1 MVGKN
6 NELNKSRH
14 IFEHINRYSI
24 RKFKVGVASV
34 AIAGCFVLPMGT
46 NTVSAT
52 EVKTEETVN
61 KQENKKSATDT
72 NDKETKQSVNT
83 STESLHKTPDH
94 QDPKKKD
101 QTSKEKDHQAVT
113 SEIKDKKPEQK
124 TKQDTQIDETSHS
137 NKVPVNQ
144 NHLEAKDQS
153 TANDQVTNEKS
164 GKVYNLRFV
173 YTLNDNVV
181 SQLYQPYELTL
192 TEREL
197 NKKDFVK
204 YLEVPH
210 LVGYRAD
217 IGTYVKKDGK
227 YVTATD
233 LDEKAIH
240 YIKIDAAY
248 IKEHA
253 KADSADKSGLHYKGI
268 VNVPYTPEQK
278 VYYVRHLVQKFDNPN
293 EFEDVQ
299 LPDSVYKVT
308 KTITENGQQKQV
320 VLTRNYGTVGTVAYA
335 QPIFIPGY
343 RPETNLLRSALP
355 DSDQPVIFTL
365 RYYRDSYEVKYDTD
379 NGTSIRTKRVYY
391 QQPVTEVKDPT
402 RRGYVFQGW
411 TVSGLSD
418 SEHSDSKINKNPNF
432 TSIKSMPAN
441 GVTFKAHWKAVEKA
455 EYTVNVW
462 AQKADLVDY
471 DHPDNIVNYDFVGR
485 FKRTVD
491 TFAKNNDGSVDE
503 SKPTTIDDP
512 HIEQTEIEKM
522 AFPDTVESDRKTA
535 AEFGKYYVLND
546 RFTKVMNHLMVD
558 KKTGKTTLKFT
569 HPDAR
574 HQSRAIIRPE
584 GDTVLDLIYDRK
596 PYDLIFAKG
605 DVVAGVDTSTSGVD
619 SGYNTP
625 IVKPDAEGKWV
636 TYWYDNTAQPD
647 FDQNGD
653 FQFDERNIVKMKP
666 RTDGKPLYSPYVVR
680 ARYGASLQY
689 RWPIESEVRM
699 QRHEGVDLDTHGD
712 PTRGSDDAIGFL
724 GFVLKNKAE
733 KGKSEYAEYG
743 TYRDTPPYR
752 VTKAFLGG
760 TDSLSN
766 PHLTLYGKP
775 LKSNWRLLTTDLTD
789 LRLNRGKVEPQK
801 VIIRLETDQSAKKN
815 DGNDRHYAFSLESYS
830 KNDTSNDYTFNCPL
844 IKGYQVIPEDAHQK
858 AEQVDADDMSEKL
871 DAIMEEDYDNYQ
883 KDHPNYKGT
892 LEDYKLLVLSA
903 NQRWQYEF
911 YLRHH
916 PEYLSELNPMAAD
929 YVAKHPGRHKN
940 DFFNLLISGRLTGDK
955 AQVQKAYEQLEA
967 GFTRYKQLSEDINN
981 YVKES
986 YEQYKKDWVAKGGDE
1001 SDIEP
1006 DDPDDPDHLSSS
1018 SPVLE
1023 LPEYKR
1029 WVLGNRKLLDKNHP
1043 LDAMYEDYK
1052 TKHPDF
1058 LGSPTDFTFLFE
1070 QHASPIYYTKYNST
1084 DKLDGPDNMDAEP
1097 YEKNTLLVY
1106 RYKRCHY
1113 KLKFFGSR
1121 DADTALAEEDH
1132 PYSENIRNASY
1143 NDEVNVVPL
1152 EASDHKHH
1160 LPYQWKF
1167 RNKTITR
1174 PAYLPEDYVFKGW
1187 ALDAGGTQPLI
1198 PSGFTKEEQKNLSP
1212 IGMPEGGLA
1221 LYPIWGPSEVKH
1233 KVTIN
1238 YWNNESYD
1246 MELVHGQIL
1255 HEHEKPEGT
1264 DDPFLKDPPHHKG
1277 YAFTGWVIEVK
1288 DKDGKVQEHPY
1299 AFDNPV
1305 VEDMTLKAKYVP
1317 DVRVTATIHHYLL
1330 KPGETIKAYYE
1341 IFNKE
1346 QDLDKQITAC
1356 TDASKKAKLLT
1367 EKAELTNKR
1376 MAMVDVDAVQT
1387 IDNLRPDATYSAQAV
1402 YEGPQYFPDTQFDQI
1417 TVNKDAKK
1425 NVAWFVYQ
1433 VFGQNMYKVQYH
1445 DANGK
1450 DILPS
1455 QTIRTGNLDW
1465 DVATAPQIPGYRFN
1479 KVSVPDRDAK
1489 DKQKDDTHPQGQMTF
1504 EVTPEGNGVD
1514 KVYNVIFTYDDVRI
1528 LKRKDQAQVTP
1539 AGYQRIYYNT
1549 DGNGKLVAADDK
1561 DKQPVANL
1569 TYDVVDGLQNGLLP
1583 DIKPQAN
1590 PGYRFVRWDPAV
1602 PDTLASVKSRTYTAI
1617 FEPDISTRKDNPYII
1632 SVGDPLPDAK
1642 ELLAGAK
1649 NLPKDVKVAYV
1660 EGQGQLNGDFIVPN
1674 GAKVPDRTYVD
1685 RPVKLLINY
1694 DAVDDAGKI
1703 SHRTIKL
1710 DTTLTVVNPVV
1721 AQSRILSADLSDQDQ
1736 KNSGIDKHTL
1746 AVDRYIRTHYK
1757 LVTFD
1762 AKQNGDFASPDVERS
1777 YYVKPDAEVTIPRPG
1792 VIAKAGYDFSGWK
1805 QGNTPYSKAVKGKFS
1820 DKTTIEAD
1828 YQAHAMTLK
1837 PMILSVGDQAPEAKA
1852 LVTNSDKLSDAAK
1865 FSYSGSAPTT
1875 QKAGKQQVTI
1885 VNTDG
1890 VKQSTTIQV
1899 IDNIVSN
1906 KQFQGLSE
1914 AEKAYIKA
1922 HYKRIAFSAGQHG
1935 QFDPKDETIYYVNP
1949 DRVHDLSKLAPHVT
1963 AKMGYKQGN
1972 GLANTGFSCK
1982 LKDVRFDYD
1991 TDIAATY
1998 QEVDPTTKNLIIR
2011 QGMSLPK
2018 ASEFIESLPQ
2028 GTDVAYN
2035 FESESAQKSAQDE
2048 VGHTKVIPLT
2058 LTYKQADKITRTAHC
2073 VAYLTILPSVI
2084 AQGSETAPDYVDYIK
2099 KNYHTITFDAGKDG
2113 QLNGASTYFVDPDR
2127 EVDLTSIQPGVTAN
2141 TGQQFIGWNKKLK
2154 GKFTQNTTIEASY
2167 RQAPKPEPCPV
2178 CPVPKPQ
2185 PKKGTFKE
2193 IHVYVTKDEDGKII
2207 STIQSENKVNGY
2219 DGDEYTTEKNDK
2231 DGFEFKG
2238 IKDLQDNPTYS
2249 TDGKSTTGKIVGDK
2263 NQSITYVY
2271 EKVVKKEQPVPVPTP
2286 KPEPKKGTFKEIH
2299 IYVTKDEDGKIIST
2313 IQSENKVNGY
2323 DGDEYTTEKNDK
2335 DGFEF
2340 KEIKDLQDNPTYS
2353 TDGKSTTGKIVG
2365 DKNQSITYV
2374 YEKVVK
2380 NEQPVPV
2387 PTPKP
2392 EPTPVPVPTPELK
2405 KGTFKE
2411 IHIYVT
2417 KDEDGKIISTI
2428 QSENKVNGYDGDEY
2442 TTEKNDKDGFEF
2454 KGIKDLQDNPTYSTD
2469 GKSTTGKIVGDKN
2482 QSITYVY
2489 EKVVKKKQPAPTP
2502 TPVPVPVPTPELTPV
2517 PTLTPK
2523 PEPMPVPVPMPKQ
2536 ESTPVPVPKPEL
2548 EPKPE
2553 SQPKPQLEPK
2563 SEQKKLPQTGSDE
2576 GYALG
2581 MAILGLSCLLTL
2593 ADKKRKNKK

>member
-6 NELNKSRH
+6 NELNKSRN

-52 EVKTEETVN
+52 EVKTEDTVN

-83 STESLHKTPDH
+83 SAESLHKTPDH
-94 QDPKKKD
+94 QDP
-101 QTSKEKDHQAVT
+101 KEKDHQAVT

-137 NKVPVNQ
+137 NKVPVNP

-192 TEREL
+192 TEIEL

-210 LVGYRAD
+210 LVGYRTYA
-217 IGTYVKKDGK
+217 GTYIKKDGK

-233 LDEKAIH
+233 LDEKKTH

-293 EFEDVQ
+293 EFEDVK

-308 KTITENGQQKQV
+308 KTITENGKQKQV

-391 QQPVTEVKDPT
+391 QQPVTEVANPT

-418 SEHSDSKINKNPNF
+418 SEHSGSKINKEQKF

-471 DHPDNIVNYDFVGR
+471 AHPDNIVNYDFVGR
-485 FKRTVD
+485 VKRTVD
-491 TFAKNNDGSVDE
+491 TFAKNGDGSVDE

-569 HPDAR
+569 QPDAR

-605 DVVAGVDTSTSGVD
+605 DVAKGVDTSTSGVD

-647 FDQNGD
+647 FDKNGD

-666 RTDGKPLYSPYVVR
+666 RTDGKTLYSPYVVR

-743 TYRDTPPYR
+743 AYRDTPPYR

-760 TDSLSN
+760 TDSLPN

-815 DGNDRHYAFSLESYS
+815 DDKDRHYAFSLESYS

-844 IKGYQVIPEDAHQK
+844 IKGYQVIPEDAKQK
-858 AEQVDADDMSEKL
+858 AEQVDADDMNDKL
-871 DAIMEEDYDNYQ
+871 DNMMEEDYENYQ
-883 KDHPNYKGT
+883 KDHPDYEGS
-892 LEDYKLLVLSA
+892 LEDYKLLVLSG

-916 PEYLSELNPMAAD
+916 PEYLPELKPMVAD

-955 AQVQKAYEQLEA
+955 DQVQKAYEQLEA

-1006 DDPDDPDHLSSS
+1006 ADPDDPDHLSPS

-1029 WVLGNRKLLDKNHP
+1029 WVLGNRKLLDKEHP
-1043 LDAMYEDYK
+1043 LDEMYEDYK

-1084 DKLDGPDNMDAEP
+1084 DKLDGPDNMDTEP
-1097 YEKNTLLVY
+1097 YEKNMLLVY

-1132 PYSENIRNASY
+1132 PYSENIRNVSY
-1143 NDEVNVVPL
+1143 NDEVTVVPL
-1152 EASDHKHH
+1152 KANDTKHH
-1160 LPYQWKF
+1160 LPYQWEF
-1167 RNKTITR
+1167 RGQTITR
-1174 PAYLPEDYVFKGW
+1174 PTYLPEDYVFKGW

-1198 PSGFTKEEQKNLSP
+1198 PSGFTKEVQKNLTP

-1238 YWNNESYD
+1238 YWGNKFYD
-1246 MELVHGQIL
+1246 MELVHNQIL

-1264 DDPFLKDPPHHKG
+1264 DAPFLKDPPHQKG

-1288 DKDGKVQEHPY
+1288 GKDGKVQEHPY

-1330 KPGETIKAYYE
+1330 KPGETIKAYYDL
-1341 IFNKE
+1341 FKQE

-1356 TDASKKAKLLT
+1356 TDANKVNELRATKS
-1367 EKAELTNKR
+1367 ELTKKR
-1376 MAMVDVDAVQT
+1376 MAMVDIDAVQT
-1387 IDNLRPDATYSAQAV
+1387 IDNLRPDAAYSAQAV

-1433 VFGQNMYKVQYH
+1433 VFGQNVYKVQYH

-1450 DILPS
+1450 DILPP

-1465 DVATAPQIPGYRFN
+1465 DVATAPQIQGYRFN

-1504 EVTPEGNGVD
+1504 EVTPEGNGVN

-1528 LKRKDQAQVTP
+1528 LKRKDQSQATP

-1549 DGNGKLVAADDK
+1549 DGNGKLVTTDDK

-1649 NLPKDVKVAYV
+1649 NLPKDVKVVYV

-1694 DAVDDAGKI
+1694 DAVDDAGKT
-1703 SHRTIKL
+1703 SHRTIEL

-1777 YYVKPDAEVTIPRPG
+1777 YYVKPDVEVTIPRPG

-1805 QGNTPYSKAVKGKFS
+1805 QGNTFYSKGVTGTFS

-1875 QKAGKQQVTI
+1875 QKAGKQQVTV

-1890 VKQSTTIQV
+1890 VQESTTIQV

-1906 KQFQGLSE
+1906 NQFQGLSE
-1914 AEKAYIKA
+1914 AEKAYIKS

-1998 QEVDPTTKNLIIR
+1998 QEVDPTTKHLIIR

-2035 FESESAQKSAQDE
+2035 FESESAQKYAQDE

-2073 VAYLTILPSVI
+2073 VAYLTVLPSVI
-2084 AQGSETAPDYVDYIK
+2084 AQGSETAPDCMDYIK

-2113 QLNGASTYFVDPDR
+2113 QLDGATTYFVDPDR

-2141 TGQQFIGWNKKLK
+2141 TGQQFIGWNHKLK
-2154 GKFTQNTTIEASY
+2154 GQFTQNTTFEASY

-2178 CPVPKPQ
+2178 CP
-2185 PKKGTFKE
+2185 
-2193 IHVYVTKDEDGKII
+2193 I
-2207 STIQSENKVNGY
+2207 
-2219 DGDEYTTEKNDK
+2219 
-2231 DGFEFKG
+2231 
-2238 IKDLQDNPTYS
+2238 
-2249 TDGKSTTGKIVGDK
+2249 
-2263 NQSITYVY
+2263 
-2271 EKVVKKEQPVPVPTP
+2271 P

-2323 DGDEYTTEKNDK
+2323 DGDEYTTEKNEK

-2340 KEIKDLQDNPTYS
+2340 KGIKDLQDNPTYS
-2353 TDGKSTTGKIVG
+2353 TDGKSTKGKIVG

-2380 NEQPVPV
+2380 KEQPAPTPTPV
-2387 PTPKP
+2387 PTPQP
-2392 EPTPVPVPTPELK
+2392 QPK

-2442 TTEKNDKDGFEF
+2442 TTEKNEKDGFKF
-2454 KGIKDLQDNPTYSTD
+2454 KEIKDLQDNPTYSTD

-2489 EKVVKKKQPAPTP
+2489 EKVVKKEQPAPTP
-2502 TPVPVPVPTPELTPV
+2502 TPAPEPT
-2517 PTLTPK
+2517 
-2523 PEPMPVPVPMPKQ
+2523 PEPMPKPTPTPAP
-2536 ESTPVPVPKPEL
+2536 TPVPD
-2548 EPKPE
+2548 PKPE

>member
-24 RKFKVGVASV
+24 RKLKVGVASV

-61 KQENKKSATDT
+61 KQENKKSATD
-72 NDKETKQSVNT
+72 N
-83 STESLHKTPDH
+83 
-94 QDPKKKD
+94 KKKD

-124 TKQDTQIDETSHS
+124 AKQDMPVDETSHS

-144 NHLEAKDQS
+144 KHPEAQDQS

-173 YTLNDNVV
+173 YTLEDNVV

-197 NKKDFVK
+197 NKNGFVK

-217 IGTYVKKDGK
+217 IGTYIKKDGK
-227 YVTATD
+227 YVQATD

-248 IKEHA
+248 VKENA
-253 KADSADKSGLHYKGI
+253 KADLADKSGLHYKGI

-308 KTITENGQQKQV
+308 KTITENGQTKQV
-320 VLTRNYGTVGTVAYA
+320 ALTRNYGTVGTVAYA

-418 SEHSDSKINKNPNF
+418 SEHSDSKINKEQKF

-441 GVTFKAHWKAVEKA
+441 GVTFKAHWKANATA

-462 AQKADLVDY
+462 AQKADPVDY
-471 DHPDNIVNYDFVGR
+471 AHPDNIVNYDFVGR
-485 FKRTVD
+485 VKRTVD
-491 TFAKNNDGSVDE
+491 TFAKNGDGSVDE

-569 HPDAR
+569 KPDAR

-743 TYRDTPPYR
+743 AYRDTPPYR

-760 TDSLSN
+760 TDSLPN

-789 LRLNRGKVEPQK
+789 LNTNRGKVEPQK

-815 DGNDRHYAFSLESYS
+815 DDNDRHYAFSLESYS
-830 KNDTSNDYTFNCPL
+830 KNDTSSGDYTFSCPL
-844 IKGYQVIPEDAHQK
+844 IKGYQVIPEDAKQK

-871 DAIMEEDYDNYQ
+871 DDIMEEDYEGYK
-883 KDHPNYKGT
+883 KDHPDYDGS
-892 LEDYKLLVLSA
+892 LEDYKLLVLSG

-916 PEYLSELNPMAAD
+916 PEYLPELNPMAAD

-955 AQVQKAYEQLEA
+955 GQVQKAYEQLEA

-1006 DDPDDPDHLSSS
+1006 DDPDDPDHLSSG

-1029 WVLGNRKLLDKNHP
+1029 WVLGNRKLLDKEHP
-1043 LDAMYEDYK
+1043 LDEMYKDYK
-1052 TKHPDF
+1052 AKHPDF

-1084 DKLDGPDNMDAEP
+1084 DKLDDPLNMDAEP
-1097 YEKNTLLVY
+1097 YEKNMLLVY

-1143 NDEVNVVPL
+1143 NNEVKVVPL
-1152 EASDHKHH
+1152 KANDPKHH
-1160 LPYQWKF
+1160 LPYQWEF
-1167 RNKTITR
+1167 RGQTITR
-1174 PAYLPEDYVFKGW
+1174 PTYLPEDYVFKGW

-1198 PSGFTKEEQKNLSP
+1198 PSGFTKEEQKNLTP

-1238 YWNNESYD
+1238 YWGNKSYD
-1246 MELVHGQIL
+1246 MELVHDQIL

-1264 DDPFLKDPPHHKG
+1264 DDPFLKDPPHQKG

-1288 DKDGKVQEHPY
+1288 GKDGKVQEHPY

-1330 KPGETIKAYYE
+1330 KPGETIKAYYDL
-1341 IFNKE
+1341 FKQE
-1346 QDLDKQITAC
+1346 QDLDKQLAAC

-1433 VFGQNMYKVQYH
+1433 VFGQNVYKVQYH

-1465 DVATAPQIPGYRFN
+1465 DVATAPQIQGYRFN

-1504 EVTPEGNGVD
+1504 EVTPEGNGVN

-1528 LKRKDQAQVTP
+1528 LKRKDQSQATP

-1805 QGNTPYSKAVKGKFS
+1805 QGNTSYSKVVKGKFS
-1820 DKTTIEAD
+1820 DKTTIVAD
-1828 YQAHAMTLK
+1828 YRAHAMTLK

-1875 QKAGKQQVTI
+1875 QKAGKQQVTV

-1890 VKQSTTIQV
+1890 VQESTTIQV

-1906 KQFQGLSE
+1906 NQFQGLSE
-1914 AEKAYIKA
+1914 AEKAYIKS

-2035 FESESAQKSAQDE
+2035 FESESAQKYAQDE

-2073 VAYLTILPSVI
+2073 VAYLTVLPSVI
-2084 AQGSETAPDYVDYIK
+2084 AQGSETAPDCVDYIK

-2141 TGQQFIGWNKKLK
+2141 TGQQFIGWNQKLK

-2193 IHVYVTKDEDGKII
+2193 IHIYVTKDEDGKII

-2219 DGDEYTTEKNDK
+2219 DGDEYTTEKNEK

-2238 IKDLQDNPTYS
+2238 IKDLQDNPTYSTDGKSTKGKIVGDKNQSITYVYEKVVKKEQPAPTPTPQPQPKKGTFKEIHVYVTRDEDGKIVNTIQSENKVNGYDGDEYTTGKNEKDGFKFKEIKDLQDNPTYS

-2271 EKVVKKEQPVPVPTP
+2271 EKVVKKEQP
-2286 KPEPKKGTFKEIH
+2286 
-2299 IYVTKDEDGKIIST
+2299 
-2313 IQSENKVNGY
+2313 
-2323 DGDEYTTEKNDK
+2323 
-2335 DGFEF
+2335 
-2340 KEIKDLQDNPTYS
+2340 
-2353 TDGKSTTGKIVG
+2353 
-2365 DKNQSITYV
+2365 
-2374 YEKVVK
+2374 
-2380 NEQPVPV
+2380 
-2387 PTPKP
+2387 
-2392 EPTPVPVPTPELK
+2392 
-2405 KGTFKE
+2405 
-2411 IHIYVT
+2411 
-2417 KDEDGKIISTI
+2417 
-2428 QSENKVNGYDGDEY
+2428 
-2442 TTEKNDKDGFEF
+2442 
-2454 KGIKDLQDNPTYSTD
+2454 
-2469 GKSTTGKIVGDKN
+2469 
-2482 QSITYVY
+2482 
-2489 EKVVKKKQPAPTP
+2489 APTP
-2502 TPVPVPVPTPELTPV
+2502 TPAPEPT
-2517 PTLTPK
+2517 
-2523 PEPMPVPVPMPKQ
+2523 PEPMPKPTPTPAP
-2536 ESTPVPVPKPEL
+2536 TPVPD
-2548 EPKPE
+2548 PKPE

>member
-52 EVKTEETVN
+52 EVKTEDTVN

-124 TKQDTQIDETSHS
+124 TKKDTQIDETSHS
-137 NKVPVNQ
+137 NKVPVNP

-210 LVGYRAD
+210 LVGYRTYA
-217 IGTYVKKDGK
+217 GTYIKKDGK
-227 YVTATD
+227 YVTVTD
-233 LDEKAIH
+233 LDEKKTH

-308 KTITENGQQKQV
+308 KTITENGKQKQV

-379 NGTSIRTKRVYY
+379 NGTSIRTKKVYY
-391 QQPVTEVKDPT
+391 QQPVTEVANPT

-418 SEHSDSKINKNPNF
+418 SEHSGSKINKEQKF

-471 DHPDNIVNYDFVGR
+471 AHPDNIVNYDFVGR
-485 FKRTVD
+485 VKRTVD
-491 TFAKNNDGSVDE
+491 TFAKNGDGSVDE

-569 HPDAR
+569 KPDAR

-605 DVVAGVDTSTSGVD
+605 DVAQGVDTSTSGVD

-699 QRHEGVDLDTHGD
+699 QRHEGVYLDTHGD

-743 TYRDTPPYR
+743 AYRDTPPYR
-752 VTKAFLGG
+752 VTKSFLGG
-760 TDSLSN
+760 TDSLPN

-789 LRLNRGKVEPQK
+789 LRTDRGKVEPQK
-801 VIIRLETDQSAKKN
+801 VIIKLETDQSAKKN
-815 DGNDRHYAFSLESYS
+815 DDKDRHYVFSLESYS
-830 KNDTSNDYTFNCPL
+830 KNDTSNTDYIFNCPL
-844 IKGYQVIPEDAHQK
+844 IKGYQVVPEDAHQK
-858 AEQVDADDMSEKL
+858 AEKVDVDEMNDKL
-871 DAIMEEDYDNYQ
+871 DEIMEEDYETYQ
-883 KDHPNYKGT
+883 KEHPDYKGT

-916 PEYLSELNPMAAD
+916 PEYLPELNPMVAD

-955 AQVQKAYEQLEA
+955 EQVQKAYEQLEA

-986 YEQYKKDWVAKGGDE
+986 YEQYKKDWVAKGGDD

-1006 DDPDDPDHLSSS
+1006 EDPDDPDHLSSG

-1029 WVLGNRKLLDKNHP
+1029 WVLGNRKLLDKDHP
-1043 LDAMYEDYK
+1043 LDEMYEDYK

-1070 QHASPIYYTKYNST
+1070 QHVSPIYYTKYNST
-1084 DKLDGPDNMDAEP
+1084 DKLDGPDNMDTEP
-1097 YEKNTLLVY
+1097 YEKNMLLVY

-1113 KLKFFGSR
+1113 KLQFFGNR
-1121 DADTALAEEDH
+1121 DADKALAEEDH

-1143 NDEVNVVPL
+1143 NDEVKVVPL
-1152 EASDHKHH
+1152 KANDPKHH
-1160 LPYQWKF
+1160 LPYQWEF
-1167 RNKTITR
+1167 RGQTITR
-1174 PAYLPEDYVFKGW
+1174 PTYLPEDYVFKGW

-1198 PSGFTKEEQKNLSP
+1198 PSGFTKKEQKNLTP

-1238 YWNNESYD
+1238 YWGNKSYD
-1246 MELVHGQIL
+1246 MELVHNQIL

-1264 DDPFLKDPPHHKG
+1264 DDPFLKDPPRQKG

-1330 KPGETIKAYYE
+1330 KPGETIKAYYDL
-1341 IFNKE
+1341 FKQE

-1356 TDASKKAKLLT
+1356 TDANKVNELRATKS
-1367 EKAELTNKR
+1367 ELTKKR
-1376 MAMVDVDAVQT
+1376 MAMVDIDAVQT
-1387 IDNLRPDATYSAQAV
+1387 IDNLRPDAAYSAQAV

-1433 VFGQNMYKVQYH
+1433 VFGQNVYKVQYH

-1450 DILPS
+1450 DILPP

-1465 DVATAPQIPGYRFN
+1465 DVATAPQIQGYRFN

-1489 DKQKDDTHPQGQMTF
+1489 NKQKDDTHPQGQMTF
-1504 EVTPEGNGVD
+1504 EVTPEGKGVN

-1528 LKRKDQAQVTP
+1528 LKRKDQSQATP
-1539 AGYQRIYYNT
+1539 AGYHRIYYNT
-1549 DGNGKLVAADDK
+1549 DGNGTLRATDDK

-1590 PGYRFVRWDPAV
+1590 PGYRFVRWDPAHW
-1602 PDTLASVKSRTYTAI
+1602 L
-1617 FEPDISTRKDNPYII
+1617 
-1632 SVGDPLPDAK
+1632 
-1642 ELLAGAK
+1642 
-1649 NLPKDVKVAYV
+1649 
-1660 EGQGQLNGDFIVPN
+1660 QLNHELTLQFLNQIL
-1674 GAKVPDRTYVD
+1674 ARE
-1685 RPVKLLINY
+1685 
-1694 DAVDDAGKI
+1694 KI
-1703 SHRTIKL
+1703 IHISL
-1710 DTTLTVVNPVV
+1710 
-1721 AQSRILSADLSDQDQ
+1721 
-1736 KNSGIDKHTL
+1736 
-1746 AVDRYIRTHYK
+1746 
-1757 LVTFD
+1757 
-1762 AKQNGDFASPDVERS
+1762 
-1777 YYVKPDAEVTIPRPG
+1777 
-1792 VIAKAGYDFSGWK
+1792 
-1805 QGNTPYSKAVKGKFS
+1805 
-1820 DKTTIEAD
+1820 
-1828 YQAHAMTLK
+1828 
-1837 PMILSVGDQAPEAKA
+1837 A
-1852 LVTNSDKLSDAAK
+1852 LVIHYQMLK
-1865 FSYSGSAPTT
+1865 SY
-1875 QKAGKQQVTI
+1875 
-1885 VNTDG
+1885 
-1890 VKQSTTIQV
+1890 
-1899 IDNIVSN
+1899 
-1906 KQFQGLSE
+1906 
-1914 AEKAYIKA
+1914 
-1922 HYKRIAFSAGQHG
+1922 
-1935 QFDPKDETIYYVNP
+1935 
-1949 DRVHDLSKLAPHVT
+1949 
-1963 AKMGYKQGN
+1963 
-1972 GLANTGFSCK
+1972 
-1982 LKDVRFDYD
+1982 
-1991 TDIAATY
+1991 
-1998 QEVDPTTKNLIIR
+1998 
-2011 QGMSLPK
+2011 
-2018 ASEFIESLPQ
+2018 
-2028 GTDVAYN
+2028 
-2035 FESESAQKSAQDE
+2035 
-2048 VGHTKVIPLT
+2048 
-2058 LTYKQADKITRTAHC
+2058 
-2073 VAYLTILPSVI
+2073 
-2084 AQGSETAPDYVDYIK
+2084 
-2099 KNYHTITFDAGKDG
+2099 
-2113 QLNGASTYFVDPDR
+2113 
-2127 EVDLTSIQPGVTAN
+2127 
-2141 TGQQFIGWNKKLK
+2141 
-2154 GKFTQNTTIEASY
+2154 
-2167 RQAPKPEPCPV
+2167 
-2178 CPVPKPQ
+2178 
-2185 PKKGTFKE
+2185 
-2193 IHVYVTKDEDGKII
+2193 
-2207 STIQSENKVNGY
+2207 
-2219 DGDEYTTEKNDK
+2219 
-2231 DGFEFKG
+2231 
-2238 IKDLQDNPTYS
+2238 
-2249 TDGKSTTGKIVGDK
+2249 
-2263 NQSITYVY
+2263 
-2271 EKVVKKEQPVPVPTP
+2271 
-2286 KPEPKKGTFKEIH
+2286 
-2299 IYVTKDEDGKIIST
+2299 
-2313 IQSENKVNGY
+2313 
-2323 DGDEYTTEKNDK
+2323 
-2335 DGFEF
+2335 
-2340 KEIKDLQDNPTYS
+2340 
-2353 TDGKSTTGKIVG
+2353 
-2365 DKNQSITYV
+2365 
-2374 YEKVVK
+2374 
-2380 NEQPVPV
+2380 
-2387 PTPKP
+2387 
-2392 EPTPVPVPTPELK
+2392 
-2405 KGTFKE
+2405 
-2411 IHIYVT
+2411 
-2417 KDEDGKIISTI
+2417 
-2428 QSENKVNGYDGDEY
+2428 
-2442 TTEKNDKDGFEF
+2442 
-2454 KGIKDLQDNPTYSTD
+2454 
-2469 GKSTTGKIVGDKN
+2469 
-2482 QSITYVY
+2482 
-2489 EKVVKKKQPAPTP
+2489 
-2502 TPVPVPVPTPELTPV
+2502 
-2517 PTLTPK
+2517 
-2523 PEPMPVPVPMPKQ
+2523 
-2536 ESTPVPVPKPEL
+2536 
-2548 EPKPE
+2548 
-2553 SQPKPQLEPK
+2553 
-2563 SEQKKLPQTGSDE
+2563 
-2576 GYALG
+2576 
-2581 MAILGLSCLLTL
+2581 
-2593 ADKKRKNKK
+2593 

>member
-61 KQENKKSATDT
+61 KQENKKSATDN
-72 NDKETKQSVNT
+72 NDKETKHSVNT
-83 STESLHKTPDH
+83 SAESLHKTPDH
-94 QDPKKKD
+94 QDP
-101 QTSKEKDHQAVT
+101 KEKDHQAVT

-124 TKQDTQIDETSHS
+124 TKQDRQIDETSHS
-137 NKVPVNQ
+137 NKVPVNP

-293 EFEDVQ
+293 EFEDVK

-308 KTITENGQQKQV
+308 KTITENGKQKQV

-379 NGTSIRTKRVYY
+379 NGTSIRTKKVYY
-391 QQPVTEVKDPT
+391 QQPVTEVANPT

-418 SEHSDSKINKNPNF
+418 SEHSGSKINKEQKF

-471 DHPDNIVNYDFVGR
+471 AHPDNIVNYDFVGR
-485 FKRTVD
+485 VKRTVD
-491 TFAKNNDGSVDE
+491 TFAKNGDGSVDE

-558 KKTGKTTLKFT
+558 KKTGKITYKFT
-569 HPDAR
+569 QPDAR

-605 DVVAGVDTSTSGVD
+605 DVAQGVDTSTSGVD

-647 FDQNGD
+647 FDKNGD

-699 QRHEGVDLDTHGD
+699 HRREGVDLDTHGD

-724 GFVLKNKAE
+724 GFLLKNKAE
-733 KGKSEYAEYG
+733 KGKSEYGA
-743 TYRDTPPYR
+743 YRDTPPYR

-760 TDSLSN
+760 TDSLPN

-789 LRLNRGKVEPQK
+789 LNTNRDKVEPQK

-815 DGNDRHYAFSLESYS
+815 DDNDRHYALSLESYS
-830 KNDTSNDYTFNCPL
+830 KNDTSSDDYTYSCPL

-858 AEQVDADDMSEKL
+858 AKQDDADDMNDDL
-871 DAIMEEDYDNYQ
+871 DKIMEEDYEGYK
-883 KDHPNYKGT
+883 KDHPDYDGS
-892 LEDYKLLVLSA
+892 LEDYKLLVLSG

-916 PEYLSELNPMAAD
+916 PEYLPELNPMAAD

-955 AQVQKAYEQLEA
+955 GQVKKAYEQLEA

-1006 DDPDDPDHLSSS
+1006 DDPDDPDHLSSG

-1029 WVLGNRKLLDKNHP
+1029 WVLGNRKLLDKDHP
-1043 LDAMYEDYK
+1043 LDEMYEDYK

-1084 DKLDGPDNMDAEP
+1084 DKLDDPLNMDAEP
-1097 YEKNTLLVY
+1097 YEKNMLLVY

-1143 NDEVNVVPL
+1143 NNEVKVVPL
-1152 EASDHKHH
+1152 KANDPKHN
-1160 LPYQWKF
+1160 LPYQWEF
-1167 RNKTITR
+1167 RGQTITR
-1174 PAYLPEDYVFKGW
+1174 PTYLPEDYVFKGW

-1198 PSGFTKEEQKNLSP
+1198 PSGFTKEEQKNLTP

-1238 YWNNESYD
+1238 YWGNKSYD
-1246 MELVHGQIL
+1246 MELVHDQIL

-1264 DDPFLKDPPHHKG
+1264 DDPFLKDPPHQKG

-1288 DKDGKVQEHPY
+1288 GKDGKVQEHPY

-1330 KPGETIKAYYE
+1330 KPGETIKAYYDL
-1341 IFNKE
+1341 FKQE

-1356 TDASKKAKLLT
+1356 TDANKVNELRATKS
-1367 EKAELTNKR
+1367 ELTKKR
-1376 MAMVDVDAVQT
+1376 MAMVDIDAVQT
-1387 IDNLRPDATYSAQAV
+1387 IDNLRPDAAYSAQAV

-1433 VFGQNMYKVQYH
+1433 VFGQNVYKVQYH

-1450 DILPS
+1450 DILPP

-1504 EVTPEGNGVD
+1504 EVTPEGKGVN

-1528 LKRKDQAQVTP
+1528 LKRKDQSQATP

-1549 DGNGKLVAADDK
+1549 DGNGKLVTTDDK

-1694 DAVDDAGKI
+1694 DAVDDAGKT

-1805 QGNTPYSKAVKGKFS
+1805 QGNTSYSKVVKGKFS
-1820 DKTTIEAD
+1820 DKTTIVAD
-1828 YQAHAMTLK
+1828 YRAHAMTLK

-1852 LVTNSDKLSDAAK
+1852 LVTNSDKLSDAAQ
-1865 FSYSGSAPTT
+1865 FSYSGSVPTT
-1875 QKAGKQQVTI
+1875 QKVGKQQVTV

-1890 VKQSTTIQV
+1890 VQESTTIQV

-1906 KQFQGLSE
+1906 NQFQGLSE
-1914 AEKAYIKA
+1914 AEKAYIKS

-1998 QEVDPTTKNLIIR
+1998 QEVDPTTKHLIIR

-2035 FESESAQKSAQDE
+2035 FGSESAQKYAQDE

-2073 VAYLTILPSVI
+2073 VAYLTVLPSVI
-2084 AQGSETAPDYVDYIK
+2084 AQGSETAPDCVDYIK

-2113 QLNGASTYFVDPDR
+2113 QLNGATTYFVDPDR

-2141 TGQQFIGWNKKLK
+2141 TGQQFSGWKQKLK
-2154 GKFTQNTTIEASY
+2154 GKFTQNTTFEATY
-2167 RQAPKPEPCPV
+2167 RQAPKPESCPV
-2178 CPVPKPQ
+2178 CPIPKPQ

-2193 IHVYVTKDEDGKII
+2193 IHIYVTKDEDGKII
-2207 STIQSENKVNGY
+2207 STIQSENKVNGS
-2219 DGDEYTTEKNDK
+2219 DGDEYTTEKNEK
-2231 DGFEFKG
+2231 DGFKFKE

-2271 EKVVKKEQPVPVPTP
+2271 EKVVKKEQLVPTP
-2286 KPEPKKGTFKEIH
+2286 TPEPMPTPVPEPKKGTFKEIH

-2323 DGDEYTTEKNDK
+2323 DGDEYTTEKN
-2335 DGFEF
+2335 E
-2340 KEIKDLQDNPTYS
+2340 
-2353 TDGKSTTGKIVG
+2353 
-2365 DKNQSITYV
+2365 
-2374 YEKVVK
+2374 
-2380 NEQPVPV
+2380 
-2387 PTPKP
+2387 
-2392 EPTPVPVPTPELK
+2392 
-2405 KGTFKE
+2405 
-2411 IHIYVT
+2411 
-2417 KDEDGKIISTI
+2417 
-2428 QSENKVNGYDGDEY
+2428 
-2442 TTEKNDKDGFEF
+2442 KDGFEF

-2469 GKSTTGKIVGDKN
+2469 GNSTTGKIVGDKN

-2489 EKVVKKKQPAPTP
+2489 EKVVKKEQPAP
-2502 TPVPVPVPTPELTPV
+2502 TPVPVPVPTPEPTPK
-2517 PTLTPK
+2517 PAPTPK
-2523 PEPMPVPVPMPKQ
+2523 PEPTPEPTPAPEPKPELQ
-2536 ESTPVPVPKPEL
+2536 PKPEL

-2553 SQPKPQLEPK
+2553 SQPQLEPK
-2563 SEQKKLPQTGSDE
+2563 PEQKKLPQTGSDE

>member
-1 MVGKN
+1 M
-6 NELNKSRH
+6 
-14 IFEHINRYSI
+14 
-24 RKFKVGVASV
+24 
-34 AIAGCFVLPMGT
+34 
-46 NTVSAT
+46 
-52 EVKTEETVN
+52 
-61 KQENKKSATDT
+61 
-72 NDKETKQSVNT
+72 
-83 STESLHKTPDH
+83 
-94 QDPKKKD
+94 
-101 QTSKEKDHQAVT
+101 
-113 SEIKDKKPEQK
+113 
-124 TKQDTQIDETSHS
+124 
-137 NKVPVNQ
+137 
-144 NHLEAKDQS
+144 
-153 TANDQVTNEKS
+153 
-164 GKVYNLRFV
+164 
-173 YTLNDNVV
+173 
-181 SQLYQPYELTL
+181 
-192 TEREL
+192 
-197 NKKDFVK
+197 
-204 YLEVPH
+204 
-210 LVGYRAD
+210 
-217 IGTYVKKDGK
+217 
-227 YVTATD
+227 
-233 LDEKAIH
+233 
-240 YIKIDAAY
+240 
-248 IKEHA
+248 
-253 KADSADKSGLHYKGI
+253 
-268 VNVPYTPEQK
+268 
-278 VYYVRHLVQKFDNPN
+278 
-293 EFEDVQ
+293 
-299 LPDSVYKVT
+299 
-308 KTITENGQQKQV
+308 
-320 VLTRNYGTVGTVAYA
+320 
-335 QPIFIPGY
+335 
-343 RPETNLLRSALP
+343 
-355 DSDQPVIFTL
+355 
-365 RYYRDSYEVKYDTD
+365 
-379 NGTSIRTKRVYY
+379 
-391 QQPVTEVKDPT
+391 
-402 RRGYVFQGW
+402 
-411 TVSGLSD
+411 
-418 SEHSDSKINKNPNF
+418 
-432 TSIKSMPAN
+432 
-441 GVTFKAHWKAVEKA
+441 
-455 EYTVNVW
+455 
-462 AQKADLVDY
+462 
-471 DHPDNIVNYDFVGR
+471 
-485 FKRTVD
+485 
-491 TFAKNNDGSVDE
+491 
-503 SKPTTIDDP
+503 
-512 HIEQTEIEKM
+512 
-522 AFPDTVESDRKTA
+522 
-535 AEFGKYYVLND
+535 
-546 RFTKVMNHLMVD
+546 
-558 KKTGKTTLKFT
+558 
-569 HPDAR
+569 
-574 HQSRAIIRPE
+574 
-584 GDTVLDLIYDRK
+584 
-596 PYDLIFAKG
+596 
-605 DVVAGVDTSTSGVD
+605 
-619 SGYNTP
+619 
-625 IVKPDAEGKWV
+625 
-636 TYWYDNTAQPD
+636 
-647 FDQNGD
+647 
-653 FQFDERNIVKMKP
+653 
-666 RTDGKPLYSPYVVR
+666 
-680 ARYGASLQY
+680 
-689 RWPIESEVRM
+689 
-699 QRHEGVDLDTHGD
+699 
-712 PTRGSDDAIGFL
+712 
-724 GFVLKNKAE
+724 
-733 KGKSEYAEYG
+733 
-743 TYRDTPPYR
+743 
-752 VTKAFLGG
+752 
-760 TDSLSN
+760 
-766 PHLTLYGKP
+766 
-775 LKSNWRLLTTDLTD
+775 
-789 LRLNRGKVEPQK
+789 
-801 VIIRLETDQSAKKN
+801 
-815 DGNDRHYAFSLESYS
+815 
-830 KNDTSNDYTFNCPL
+830 
-844 IKGYQVIPEDAHQK
+844 
-858 AEQVDADDMSEKL
+858 
-871 DAIMEEDYDNYQ
+871 
-883 KDHPNYKGT
+883 
-892 LEDYKLLVLSA
+892 
-903 NQRWQYEF
+903 
-911 YLRHH
+911 
-916 PEYLSELNPMAAD
+916 
-929 YVAKHPGRHKN
+929 
-940 DFFNLLISGRLTGDK
+940 
-955 AQVQKAYEQLEA
+955 
-967 GFTRYKQLSEDINN
+967 
-981 YVKES
+981 
-986 YEQYKKDWVAKGGDE
+986 
-1001 SDIEP
+1001 
-1006 DDPDDPDHLSSS
+1006 
-1018 SPVLE
+1018 E

-1029 WVLGNRKLLDKNHP
+1029 WVLGNRKLLDKEHP
-1043 LDAMYEDYK
+1043 LDEMYEDYK

-1084 DKLDGPDNMDAEP
+1084 DKLDGPDNMDTEP
-1097 YEKNTLLVY
+1097 YEKNMLLVY

-1132 PYSENIRNASY
+1132 PYSENIRNVSY
-1143 NDEVNVVPL
+1143 NDEVTVVPL
-1152 EASDHKHH
+1152 KANDTKHH
-1160 LPYQWKF
+1160 LPYQWEF
-1167 RNKTITR
+1167 RGQTITR
-1174 PAYLPEDYVFKGW
+1174 PTYLPEDYVFKGW

-1198 PSGFTKEEQKNLSP
+1198 PSGFTKEVQKNLTP

-1238 YWNNESYD
+1238 YWGNKFYD
-1246 MELVHGQIL
+1246 MELVHNQIL

-1264 DDPFLKDPPHHKG
+1264 DAPFLKDPPHQKG

-1288 DKDGKVQEHPY
+1288 GKDGKVQEHPY

-1330 KPGETIKAYYE
+1330 KPGETIKAYYDL
-1341 IFNKE
+1341 FKQE

-1356 TDASKKAKLLT
+1356 TDANKVNELRATKS
-1367 EKAELTNKR
+1367 ELTKKR
-1376 MAMVDVDAVQT
+1376 MAMVDIDAVQT
-1387 IDNLRPDATYSAQAV
+1387 IDNLRPDAAYSAQAV

-1433 VFGQNMYKVQYH
+1433 VFGQNVYKVQYH

-1450 DILPS
+1450 DILPP

-1465 DVATAPQIPGYRFN
+1465 DVATAPQIQGYRFN

-1504 EVTPEGNGVD
+1504 EVTPEGNGVN

-1528 LKRKDQAQVTP
+1528 LKRKDQSQATP

-1549 DGNGKLVAADDK
+1549 DGNGKLVTTDDK

-1649 NLPKDVKVAYV
+1649 NLPKDVKVVYV

-1694 DAVDDAGKI
+1694 DAVDDAGKT
-1703 SHRTIKL
+1703 SHRTIEL

-1777 YYVKPDAEVTIPRPG
+1777 YYVKPDVEVTIPRPG

-1805 QGNTPYSKAVKGKFS
+1805 QGNTFYSKGVTGTFS

-1875 QKAGKQQVTI
+1875 QKAGKQQVTV

-1890 VKQSTTIQV
+1890 VQESTTIQV

-1906 KQFQGLSE
+1906 NQFQGLSE
-1914 AEKAYIKA
+1914 AEKAYIKS

-1998 QEVDPTTKNLIIR
+1998 QEVDPTTKHLIIR

-2035 FESESAQKSAQDE
+2035 FESESAQKYAQDE

-2073 VAYLTILPSVI
+2073 VAYLTVLPSVI
-2084 AQGSETAPDYVDYIK
+2084 AQGSETAPDCMDYIK

-2113 QLNGASTYFVDPDR
+2113 QLDGATTYFVDPDR

-2141 TGQQFIGWNKKLK
+2141 TGQQFIGWNHKLK
-2154 GKFTQNTTIEASY
+2154 GQFTQNTTFEASY

-2178 CPVPKPQ
+2178 CP
-2185 PKKGTFKE
+2185 
-2193 IHVYVTKDEDGKII
+2193 I
-2207 STIQSENKVNGY
+2207 
-2219 DGDEYTTEKNDK
+2219 
-2231 DGFEFKG
+2231 
-2238 IKDLQDNPTYS
+2238 
-2249 TDGKSTTGKIVGDK
+2249 
-2263 NQSITYVY
+2263 
-2271 EKVVKKEQPVPVPTP
+2271 P

-2323 DGDEYTTEKNDK
+2323 DGDEYTTEKNEK

-2340 KEIKDLQDNPTYS
+2340 KGIKDLQDNPTYS
-2353 TDGKSTTGKIVG
+2353 TDGKSTKGKIVG

-2380 NEQPVPV
+2380 KEQPAPTPTPV
-2387 PTPKP
+2387 PTPQP
-2392 EPTPVPVPTPELK
+2392 QPK

-2442 TTEKNDKDGFEF
+2442 TTEKNEKDGFKF
-2454 KGIKDLQDNPTYSTD
+2454 KEIKDLQDNPTYSTD

-2489 EKVVKKKQPAPTP
+2489 EKVVKKEQPAPTP
-2502 TPVPVPVPTPELTPV
+2502 TPAPEPT
-2517 PTLTPK
+2517 
-2523 PEPMPVPVPMPKQ
+2523 PEPMPKPTPTPAPEPTPEPMPKPIPTPAP
-2536 ESTPVPVPKPEL
+2536 TPVPD
-2548 EPKPE
+2548 PKPE

>member
-6 NELNKSRH
+6 NELNKSRN

-52 EVKTEETVN
+52 EVKTEDTVN

-83 STESLHKTPDH
+83 SAESLHKTPDH
-94 QDPKKKD
+94 QDP
-101 QTSKEKDHQAVT
+101 KEKDHQAVT

-137 NKVPVNQ
+137 NKVPVNP

-192 TEREL
+192 TEIEL

-210 LVGYRAD
+210 LVGYRTYA
-217 IGTYVKKDGK
+217 GTYIKKDGK

-233 LDEKAIH
+233 LDEKKTH

-293 EFEDVQ
+293 EFEDVK

-308 KTITENGQQKQV
+308 KTITENGKQKQV

-391 QQPVTEVKDPT
+391 QQPVTEVANPT

-418 SEHSDSKINKNPNF
+418 SEHSGSKINKEQKF

-471 DHPDNIVNYDFVGR
+471 AHPDNIVNYDFVGR
-485 FKRTVD
+485 VKRTVD
-491 TFAKNNDGSVDE
+491 TFAKNGDGSVDE

-569 HPDAR
+569 QPDAR

-605 DVVAGVDTSTSGVD
+605 DVAKGVDTSTSGVD

-647 FDQNGD
+647 FDKNGD

-666 RTDGKPLYSPYVVR
+666 RTDGKTLYSPYVVR

-743 TYRDTPPYR
+743 AYRDTPPYR

-760 TDSLSN
+760 TDSLPN

-815 DGNDRHYAFSLESYS
+815 DDKDRHYAFSLESYS

-844 IKGYQVIPEDAHQK
+844 IKGYQVIPEDAKQK
-858 AEQVDADDMSEKL
+858 AEQVDADDMNDKL
-871 DAIMEEDYDNYQ
+871 DNMMEEDYENYQ
-883 KDHPNYKGT
+883 KDHPDYEGS
-892 LEDYKLLVLSA
+892 LEDYKLLVLSG

-916 PEYLSELNPMAAD
+916 PEYLPELKPMVAD

-955 AQVQKAYEQLEA
+955 DQVQKAYEQLEA

-1006 DDPDDPDHLSSS
+1006 ADPDDPDHLSPS

-1029 WVLGNRKLLDKNHP
+1029 WVLGNRKLLDKEHP
-1043 LDAMYEDYK
+1043 LDEMYEDYK

-1084 DKLDGPDNMDAEP
+1084 DKLDGPDNMDTEP
-1097 YEKNTLLVY
+1097 YEKNMLLVY

-1132 PYSENIRNASY
+1132 PYSENIRNVSY
-1143 NDEVNVVPL
+1143 NDEVTVVPL
-1152 EASDHKHH
+1152 KANDTKHH
-1160 LPYQWKF
+1160 LPYQWEF
-1167 RNKTITR
+1167 RGQTITR
-1174 PAYLPEDYVFKGW
+1174 PTYLPEDYVFKGW

-1198 PSGFTKEEQKNLSP
+1198 PSGFTKEVQKNLTP

-1238 YWNNESYD
+1238 YWGNKFYD
-1246 MELVHGQIL
+1246 MELVHNQIL

-1264 DDPFLKDPPHHKG
+1264 DAPFLKDPPHQKG

-1288 DKDGKVQEHPY
+1288 GKDGKVQEHPY

-1330 KPGETIKAYYE
+1330 KPGETIKAYYDL
-1341 IFNKE
+1341 FKQE

-1356 TDASKKAKLLT
+1356 TDANKVNELRATKS
-1367 EKAELTNKR
+1367 ELTKKR
-1376 MAMVDVDAVQT
+1376 MAMVDIDAVQT
-1387 IDNLRPDATYSAQAV
+1387 IDNLRPDAAYSAQAV

-1433 VFGQNMYKVQYH
+1433 VFGQNVYKVQYH

-1450 DILPS
+1450 DILPP

-1465 DVATAPQIPGYRFN
+1465 DVATAPQIQGYRFN

-1504 EVTPEGNGVD
+1504 EVTPEGNGVN

-1528 LKRKDQAQVTP
+1528 LKRKDQSQATP

-1549 DGNGKLVAADDK
+1549 DGNGKLVTTDDK

-1649 NLPKDVKVAYV
+1649 NLPKDVKVVYV

-1694 DAVDDAGKI
+1694 DAVDDAGKT
-1703 SHRTIKL
+1703 SHRTIEL

-1777 YYVKPDAEVTIPRPG
+1777 YYVKPDVEVTIPRPG

-1805 QGNTPYSKAVKGKFS
+1805 QGNTFYSKGVTGTFS

-1875 QKAGKQQVTI
+1875 QKAGKQQVTV

-1890 VKQSTTIQV
+1890 VQESTTIQV

-1906 KQFQGLSE
+1906 NQFQGLSE
-1914 AEKAYIKA
+1914 AEKAYIKS

-1998 QEVDPTTKNLIIR
+1998 QEVDPTTKHLIIR

-2035 FESESAQKSAQDE
+2035 FESESAQKYAQDE

-2073 VAYLTILPSVI
+2073 VAYLTVLPSVI
-2084 AQGSETAPDYVDYIK
+2084 AQGSETAPDCMDYIK

-2113 QLNGASTYFVDPDR
+2113 QLDGATTYFVDPDR

-2141 TGQQFIGWNKKLK
+2141 TGQQFIGWNHKLK
-2154 GKFTQNTTIEASY
+2154 GQFTQNTTFEASY

-2178 CPVPKPQ
+2178 CP
-2185 PKKGTFKE
+2185 
-2193 IHVYVTKDEDGKII
+2193 I
-2207 STIQSENKVNGY
+2207 
-2219 DGDEYTTEKNDK
+2219 
-2231 DGFEFKG
+2231 
-2238 IKDLQDNPTYS
+2238 
-2249 TDGKSTTGKIVGDK
+2249 
-2263 NQSITYVY
+2263 
-2271 EKVVKKEQPVPVPTP
+2271 P

-2323 DGDEYTTEKNDK
+2323 DGDEYTTEKNEK

-2340 KEIKDLQDNPTYS
+2340 KGIKDLQDNPTYS
-2353 TDGKSTTGKIVG
+2353 TDGKSTKGKIVG

-2380 NEQPVPV
+2380 KEQPAPTPTPV
-2387 PTPKP
+2387 PTPQP
-2392 EPTPVPVPTPELK
+2392 QPK

-2442 TTEKNDKDGFEF
+2442 TTEKNEKDGFEF

-2469 GKSTTGKIVGDKN
+2469 GKSTKGKIVGDKN

-2489 EKVVKKKQPAPTP
+2489 EKVVKKEQPAPTP
-2502 TPVPVPVPTPELTPV
+2502 TPAPEPT
-2517 PTLTPK
+2517 
-2523 PEPMPVPVPMPKQ
+2523 PEPMPKPTPTPAP
-2536 ESTPVPVPKPEL
+2536 TPVPD
-2548 EPKPE
+2548 PKPE

>member
-6 NELNKSRH
+6 NELNKSRN

-52 EVKTEETVN
+52 EVKTEDTVN

-83 STESLHKTPDH
+83 SAESLHKTPDH
-94 QDPKKKD
+94 QDP
-101 QTSKEKDHQAVT
+101 KEKDHQAVT

-137 NKVPVNQ
+137 NKVPVNP

-210 LVGYRAD
+210 LVGYRTYA
-217 IGTYVKKDGK
+217 GTYIKKDGK

-233 LDEKAIH
+233 LDEKKTH

-293 EFEDVQ
+293 EFEDVK

-308 KTITENGQQKQV
+308 KTITENGKQKQV

-391 QQPVTEVKDPT
+391 QQPVTEVANPT

-418 SEHSDSKINKNPNF
+418 SEHSGSKINKEQKF

-471 DHPDNIVNYDFVGR
+471 AHPDNIVNYDFVGR
-485 FKRTVD
+485 VKRTVD
-491 TFAKNNDGSVDE
+491 TFAKNGDGSVDE

-569 HPDAR
+569 QPDAR

-605 DVVAGVDTSTSGVD
+605 DVAKGVDTSTSGVD

-647 FDQNGD
+647 FDKNGD

-666 RTDGKPLYSPYVVR
+666 RTDGKTLYSPYVVR

-743 TYRDTPPYR
+743 AYRDTPPYR

-760 TDSLSN
+760 TDSLPN

-815 DGNDRHYAFSLESYS
+815 DDKDRHYAFSLESYS

-844 IKGYQVIPEDAHQK
+844 IKGYQVIPEDAKQK
-858 AEQVDADDMSEKL
+858 AEQVDADDMNDKL
-871 DAIMEEDYDNYQ
+871 DNMMEEDYENYQ
-883 KDHPNYKGT
+883 KDHPDYEGS
-892 LEDYKLLVLSA
+892 LEDYKLLVLSG

-916 PEYLSELNPMAAD
+916 PEYLPELKPMVAD

-955 AQVQKAYEQLEA
+955 DQVQKAYEQLEA

-1006 DDPDDPDHLSSS
+1006 ADPDDPDHLSPS

-1029 WVLGNRKLLDKNHP
+1029 WVLGNRKLLDKEHP
-1043 LDAMYEDYK
+1043 LDEMYEDYK

-1084 DKLDGPDNMDAEP
+1084 DKLDGPDNMDTEP
-1097 YEKNTLLVY
+1097 YEKNMLLVY

-1132 PYSENIRNASY
+1132 PYSENIRNVSY
-1143 NDEVNVVPL
+1143 NDEVTVVPL
-1152 EASDHKHH
+1152 KANDTKHH
-1160 LPYQWKF
+1160 LPYQWEF
-1167 RNKTITR
+1167 RGQTITR
-1174 PAYLPEDYVFKGW
+1174 PTYLPEDYVFKGW

-1198 PSGFTKEEQKNLSP
+1198 PSGFTKEVQKNLTP

-1238 YWNNESYD
+1238 YWGNKFYD
-1246 MELVHGQIL
+1246 MELVHNQIL

-1264 DDPFLKDPPHHKG
+1264 DAPFLKDPPHQKG

-1288 DKDGKVQEHPY
+1288 GKDGKVQEHPY

-1330 KPGETIKAYYE
+1330 KPGETIKAYYDL
-1341 IFNKE
+1341 FKQE

-1356 TDASKKAKLLT
+1356 TDANKVNELRATKS
-1367 EKAELTNKR
+1367 ELTKKR
-1376 MAMVDVDAVQT
+1376 MAMVDIDAVQT
-1387 IDNLRPDATYSAQAV
+1387 IDNLRPDAAYSAQAV

-1433 VFGQNMYKVQYH
+1433 VFGQNVYKVQYH

-1450 DILPS
+1450 DILPP

-1465 DVATAPQIPGYRFN
+1465 DVATAPQIQGYRFN

-1504 EVTPEGNGVD
+1504 EVTPEGNGVN

-1528 LKRKDQAQVTP
+1528 LKRKDQSQATP

-1549 DGNGKLVAADDK
+1549 DGNGKLVTTDDK

-1649 NLPKDVKVAYV
+1649 NLPKDVKVVYV

-1694 DAVDDAGKI
+1694 DAVDDAGKT
-1703 SHRTIKL
+1703 SHRTIEL

-1757 LVTFD
+1757 FVTFD

-1777 YYVKPDAEVTIPRPG
+1777 YYVKPDVEVTIPRPG

-1805 QGNTPYSKAVKGKFS
+1805 QGNTFYSKGVTGTFS

-1875 QKAGKQQVTI
+1875 QKAGKQQVTV

-1890 VKQSTTIQV
+1890 VQESTTIQV

-1906 KQFQGLSE
+1906 NQFQGLSE
-1914 AEKAYIKA
+1914 AEKAYIKS

-1998 QEVDPTTKNLIIR
+1998 QEVDPTTKHLIIR

-2035 FESESAQKSAQDE
+2035 FESESAQKYAQDE

-2073 VAYLTILPSVI
+2073 VAYLTVLPSVI
-2084 AQGSETAPDYVDYIK
+2084 AQGSETAPDCMDYIK

-2113 QLNGASTYFVDPDR
+2113 QLDGATTYFVDPDR

-2141 TGQQFIGWNKKLK
+2141 TGQQFIGWNHKLK
-2154 GKFTQNTTIEASY
+2154 GQFTQNTTFEASY

-2178 CPVPKPQ
+2178 CPIPKPE

-2193 IHVYVTKDEDGKII
+2193 IHIYVTKDEDGKII

-2219 DGDEYTTEKNDK
+2219 DGDEYTTEKNEK

-2271 EKVVKKEQPVPVPTP
+2271 EKVVKKEQPAPTPTPVPTP
-2286 KPEPKKGTFKEIH
+2286 QPQPKKGTFKEIH

-2323 DGDEYTTEKNDK
+2323 DGDEYTTEKN
-2335 DGFEF
+2335 E
-2340 KEIKDLQDNPTYS
+2340 
-2353 TDGKSTTGKIVG
+2353 
-2365 DKNQSITYV
+2365 
-2374 YEKVVK
+2374 
-2380 NEQPVPV
+2380 
-2387 PTPKP
+2387 
-2392 EPTPVPVPTPELK
+2392 
-2405 KGTFKE
+2405 
-2411 IHIYVT
+2411 
-2417 KDEDGKIISTI
+2417 
-2428 QSENKVNGYDGDEY
+2428 
-2442 TTEKNDKDGFEF
+2442 KDGFEF

-2489 EKVVKKKQPAPTP
+2489 EKVVKKEQPAPTP
-2502 TPVPVPVPTPELTPV
+2502 TPAPEPT
-2517 PTLTPK
+2517 
-2523 PEPMPVPVPMPKQ
+2523 PEPMPKPTPTPAP
-2536 ESTPVPVPKPEL
+2536 TPVPD
-2548 EPKPE
+2548 PKPE

>member
-24 RKFKVGVASV
+24 RKLKVGVASV

-61 KQENKKSATDT
+61 KQENKKSATD
-72 NDKETKQSVNT
+72 N
-83 STESLHKTPDH
+83 
-94 QDPKKKD
+94 KKKD

-124 TKQDTQIDETSHS
+124 AKQDTPVDETSHS
-137 NKVPVNQ
+137 NKVPVNP

-210 LVGYRAD
+210 LVGYRTYA
-217 IGTYVKKDGK
+217 GTYIKKDGK

-233 LDEKAIH
+233 LDEKKTH

-293 EFEDVQ
+293 EFEDVK

-308 KTITENGQQKQV
+308 KTITENGKQKQV

-391 QQPVTEVKDPT
+391 QQPVTEVANPT

-418 SEHSDSKINKNPNF
+418 SEHSGSKINKEQKF

-471 DHPDNIVNYDFVGR
+471 AHPDNIVNYDFVGR
-485 FKRTVD
+485 VKRTVD
-491 TFAKNNDGSVDE
+491 TFAKNGDGSVDE

-569 HPDAR
+569 QPDAR

-605 DVVAGVDTSTSGVD
+605 DVAKGVDTSTSGVD

-647 FDQNGD
+647 FDKNGD

-666 RTDGKPLYSPYVVR
+666 RTDGKTLYSPYVVR

-743 TYRDTPPYR
+743 AYRDTPPYR

-760 TDSLSN
+760 TDSLPN

-815 DGNDRHYAFSLESYS
+815 DDKDRHYAFSLESYS

-844 IKGYQVIPEDAHQK
+844 IKGYQVIPEDAKQK
-858 AEQVDADDMSEKL
+858 AEQVDADDMNDKL
-871 DAIMEEDYDNYQ
+871 DNMMEEDYENYQ
-883 KDHPNYKGT
+883 KDHPDYEGS
-892 LEDYKLLVLSA
+892 LEDYKLLVLSG

-916 PEYLSELNPMAAD
+916 PEYLPELKPMVAD

-955 AQVQKAYEQLEA
+955 DQVQKAYEQLEA

-1006 DDPDDPDHLSSS
+1006 ADPDDPDHLSPS

-1029 WVLGNRKLLDKNHP
+1029 WVLGNRKLLDKEHP
-1043 LDAMYEDYK
+1043 LDEMYEDYK

-1084 DKLDGPDNMDAEP
+1084 DKLDGPDNMDTEP
-1097 YEKNTLLVY
+1097 YEKNMLLVY

-1132 PYSENIRNASY
+1132 PYSENIRNVSY
-1143 NDEVNVVPL
+1143 NDEVTVVPL
-1152 EASDHKHH
+1152 KANDTKHH
-1160 LPYQWKF
+1160 LPYQWEF
-1167 RNKTITR
+1167 RGQTITR
-1174 PAYLPEDYVFKGW
+1174 PTYLPEDYVFKGW

-1198 PSGFTKEEQKNLSP
+1198 PSGFTKEVQKNLTP

-1238 YWNNESYD
+1238 YWGNKFYD
-1246 MELVHGQIL
+1246 MELVHNQIL

-1264 DDPFLKDPPHHKG
+1264 DAPFLKDPPHQKG

-1288 DKDGKVQEHPY
+1288 GKDGKVQEHPY

-1330 KPGETIKAYYE
+1330 KPGETIKAYYDL
-1341 IFNKE
+1341 FKQE

-1356 TDASKKAKLLT
+1356 TDANKVNELRATKS
-1367 EKAELTNKR
+1367 ELTKKR
-1376 MAMVDVDAVQT
+1376 MAMVDIDAVQT
-1387 IDNLRPDATYSAQAV
+1387 IDNLRPDAAYSAQAV

-1433 VFGQNMYKVQYH
+1433 VFGQNVYKVQYH

-1450 DILPS
+1450 DILPP

-1465 DVATAPQIPGYRFN
+1465 DVATAPQIQGYRFN

-1504 EVTPEGNGVD
+1504 EVTPEGNGVN

-1528 LKRKDQAQVTP
+1528 LKRKDQSQATP

-1549 DGNGKLVAADDK
+1549 DGNGKLVTTDDK

-1694 DAVDDAGKI
+1694 DAVDDAGKT

-1805 QGNTPYSKAVKGKFS
+1805 QGNTSYSKVVKGKFS
-1820 DKTTIEAD
+1820 DKTTIVAD
-1828 YQAHAMTLK
+1828 YRAHAMTLK

-1875 QKAGKQQVTI
+1875 QKAGKQQVTV

-1890 VKQSTTIQV
+1890 VQESTTIQV

-1906 KQFQGLSE
+1906 NQFQGLSE
-1914 AEKAYIKA
+1914 AEKAYIKS

-1998 QEVDPTTKNLIIR
+1998 QEVDPTTKHLIIR

-2035 FESESAQKSAQDE
+2035 FESESAQKYAQDE

-2073 VAYLTILPSVI
+2073 VAYLTVLPSVI
-2084 AQGSETAPDYVDYIK
+2084 AQGSETAPDCVDYIK

-2113 QLNGASTYFVDPDR
+2113 QLNGATTYFVDPDR

-2141 TGQQFIGWNKKLK
+2141 TGQQFIGWNHKLK
-2154 GKFTQNTTIEASY
+2154 GKFTQDTTFEASY

-2178 CPVPKPQ
+2178 CPV
-2185 PKKGTFKE
+2185 
-2193 IHVYVTKDEDGKII
+2193 
-2207 STIQSENKVNGY
+2207 
-2219 DGDEYTTEKNDK
+2219 
-2231 DGFEFKG
+2231 
-2238 IKDLQDNPTYS
+2238 
-2249 TDGKSTTGKIVGDK
+2249 
-2263 NQSITYVY
+2263 
-2271 EKVVKKEQPVPVPTP
+2271 P

-2323 DGDEYTTEKNDK
+2323 DGDEYTTEKNEK
-2335 DGFEF
+2335 DGFKF

-2380 NEQPVPV
+2380 KEQPA
-2387 PTPKP
+2387 PTPTPAP
-2392 EPTPVPVPTPELK
+2392 EPTPEPMPKPTP
-2405 KGTFKE
+2405 T
-2411 IHIYVT
+2411 
-2417 KDEDGKIISTI
+2417 
-2428 QSENKVNGYDGDEY
+2428 
-2442 TTEKNDKDGFEF
+2442 
-2454 KGIKDLQDNPTYSTD
+2454 
-2469 GKSTTGKIVGDKN
+2469 
-2482 QSITYVY
+2482 
-2489 EKVVKKKQPAPTP
+2489 PAPTP
-2502 TPVPVPVPTPELTPV
+2502 TPVPD
-2517 PTLTPK
+2517 
-2523 PEPMPVPVPMPKQ
+2523 
-2536 ESTPVPVPKPEL
+2536 
-2548 EPKPE
+2548 PKPE

>member
-2340 KEIKDLQDNPTYS
+2340 KGIKDLQDNPTYS

>member
-61 KQENKKSATDT
+61 KQENKKSATYN
-72 NDKETKQSVNT
+72 NDKETKHSVNT
-83 STESLHKTPDH
+83 SAESLHKTPDH
-94 QDPKKKD
+94 QDP
-101 QTSKEKDHQAVT
+101 KEKDHQAVT

-124 TKQDTQIDETSHS
+124 TKQDRQIDETSHS
-137 NKVPVNQ
+137 NKVPVNP

-293 EFEDVQ
+293 EFEDVK

-308 KTITENGQQKQV
+308 KTITENGKQKQV

-379 NGTSIRTKRVYY
+379 NGTSIRTKKVYY
-391 QQPVTEVKDPT
+391 QQPVTEVANPT

-418 SEHSDSKINKNPNF
+418 SEHSGSKINKEQKF

-471 DHPDNIVNYDFVGR
+471 AHPDNIVNYDFVGR
-485 FKRTVD
+485 VKRTVD
-491 TFAKNNDGSVDE
+491 TFAKNGDGSVDE

-558 KKTGKTTLKFT
+558 KKTGKPTLKFT
-569 HPDAR
+569 QPDAR

-605 DVVAGVDTSTSGVD
+605 DVAQGVDTSTSGVD

-647 FDQNGD
+647 FDKNGD

-666 RTDGKPLYSPYVVR
+666 RTDGKTLYSPYVVR

-699 QRHEGVDLDTHGD
+699 QRSTGVVLAGGDLDTHGD
-712 PTRGSDDAIGFL
+712 PTRGSDDSIGFL

-743 TYRDTPPYR
+743 AYRDTPPYR

-760 TDSLSN
+760 TDSLPN

-789 LRLNRGKVEPQK
+789 LRITRGKVEPQK

-815 DGNDRHYAFSLESYS
+815 DDNDRHYAFSLESYS
-830 KNDTSNDYTFNCPL
+830 KNDTSSDDYTFSCPL
-844 IKGYQVIPEDAHQK
+844 IKGYQVIPEDAKQK

-871 DAIMEEDYDNYQ
+871 DNIMEEDYENYQ

-916 PEYLSELNPMAAD
+916 PEYLPELNPMVAD

-955 AQVQKAYEQLEA
+955 EQVQKAYEQLEA

-986 YEQYKKDWVAKGGDE
+986 YEQYKKDWVAKGGDD

-1006 DDPDDPDHLSSS
+1006 EDPDDPDHLSSG

-1029 WVLGNRKLLDKNHP
+1029 WVLGNRKLLDKDHP
-1043 LDAMYEDYK
+1043 LDEMYEDYK

-1084 DKLDGPDNMDAEP
+1084 DKLDGPDNMDTEP

-1113 KLKFFGSR
+1113 KLQFFGNR
-1121 DADTALAEEDH
+1121 DADKALAEEDH

-1143 NDEVNVVPL
+1143 NDEVKVVPL
-1152 EASDHKHH
+1152 KANDPKHH
-1160 LPYQWKF
+1160 LPYQWEF
-1167 RNKTITR
+1167 RGQTITR
-1174 PAYLPEDYVFKGW
+1174 PTYLPEDYVFKGW

-1198 PSGFTKEEQKNLSP
+1198 PSGFTKKEQKNLTP

-1238 YWNNESYD
+1238 YWGNKSYD
-1246 MELVHGQIL
+1246 MELVHNQIL

-1264 DDPFLKDPPHHKG
+1264 DDPFLKDPPRQKG

-1330 KPGETIKAYYE
+1330 KPGETIKAYYDL
-1341 IFNKE
+1341 FKQE

-1356 TDASKKAKLLT
+1356 TDANKKDKLLT
-1367 EKAELTNKR
+1367 EKAALTTQR
-1376 MAMVDVDAVQT
+1376 MAMVDIDAVQT
-1387 IDNLRPDATYSAQAV
+1387 IDNLRPDAAYSAQAV

-1433 VFGQNMYKVQYH
+1433 VFGQNVYKVQYH

-1450 DILPS
+1450 DILPP

-1479 KVSVPDRDAK
+1479 KVSVPDK

-1504 EVTPEGNGVD
+1504 
-1514 KVYNVIFTYDDVRI
+1514 
-1528 LKRKDQAQVTP
+1528 
-1539 AGYQRIYYNT
+1539 
-1549 DGNGKLVAADDK
+1549 
-1561 DKQPVANL
+1561 
-1569 TYDVVDGLQNGLLP
+1569 
-1583 DIKPQAN
+1583 
-1590 PGYRFVRWDPAV
+1590 
-1602 PDTLASVKSRTYTAI
+1602 
-1617 FEPDISTRKDNPYII
+1617 
-1632 SVGDPLPDAK
+1632 
-1642 ELLAGAK
+1642 
-1649 NLPKDVKVAYV
+1649 
-1660 EGQGQLNGDFIVPN
+1660 
-1674 GAKVPDRTYVD
+1674 
-1685 RPVKLLINY
+1685 
-1694 DAVDDAGKI
+1694 
-1703 SHRTIKL
+1703 
-1710 DTTLTVVNPVV
+1710 
-1721 AQSRILSADLSDQDQ
+1721 
-1736 KNSGIDKHTL
+1736 
-1746 AVDRYIRTHYK
+1746 
-1757 LVTFD
+1757 
-1762 AKQNGDFASPDVERS
+1762 
-1777 YYVKPDAEVTIPRPG
+1777 
-1792 VIAKAGYDFSGWK
+1792 
-1805 QGNTPYSKAVKGKFS
+1805 
-1820 DKTTIEAD
+1820 
-1828 YQAHAMTLK
+1828 
-1837 PMILSVGDQAPEAKA
+1837 
-1852 LVTNSDKLSDAAK
+1852 
-1865 FSYSGSAPTT
+1865 
-1875 QKAGKQQVTI
+1875 
-1885 VNTDG
+1885 
-1890 VKQSTTIQV
+1890 
-1899 IDNIVSN
+1899 
-1906 KQFQGLSE
+1906 
-1914 AEKAYIKA
+1914 
-1922 HYKRIAFSAGQHG
+1922 
-1935 QFDPKDETIYYVNP
+1935 
-1949 DRVHDLSKLAPHVT
+1949 
-1963 AKMGYKQGN
+1963 
-1972 GLANTGFSCK
+1972 
-1982 LKDVRFDYD
+1982 
-1991 TDIAATY
+1991 
-1998 QEVDPTTKNLIIR
+1998 
-2011 QGMSLPK
+2011 
-2018 ASEFIESLPQ
+2018 
-2028 GTDVAYN
+2028 
-2035 FESESAQKSAQDE
+2035 
-2048 VGHTKVIPLT
+2048 
-2058 LTYKQADKITRTAHC
+2058 
-2073 VAYLTILPSVI
+2073 
-2084 AQGSETAPDYVDYIK
+2084 
-2099 KNYHTITFDAGKDG
+2099 
-2113 QLNGASTYFVDPDR
+2113 
-2127 EVDLTSIQPGVTAN
+2127 
-2141 TGQQFIGWNKKLK
+2141 
-2154 GKFTQNTTIEASY
+2154 
-2167 RQAPKPEPCPV
+2167 
-2178 CPVPKPQ
+2178 
-2185 PKKGTFKE
+2185 
-2193 IHVYVTKDEDGKII
+2193 
-2207 STIQSENKVNGY
+2207 
-2219 DGDEYTTEKNDK
+2219 
-2231 DGFEFKG
+2231 
-2238 IKDLQDNPTYS
+2238 
-2249 TDGKSTTGKIVGDK
+2249 
-2263 NQSITYVY
+2263 
-2271 EKVVKKEQPVPVPTP
+2271 
-2286 KPEPKKGTFKEIH
+2286 
-2299 IYVTKDEDGKIIST
+2299 
-2313 IQSENKVNGY
+2313 
-2323 DGDEYTTEKNDK
+2323 
-2335 DGFEF
+2335 
-2340 KEIKDLQDNPTYS
+2340 
-2353 TDGKSTTGKIVG
+2353 
-2365 DKNQSITYV
+2365 
-2374 YEKVVK
+2374 
-2380 NEQPVPV
+2380 
-2387 PTPKP
+2387 
-2392 EPTPVPVPTPELK
+2392 
-2405 KGTFKE
+2405 
-2411 IHIYVT
+2411 
-2417 KDEDGKIISTI
+2417 
-2428 QSENKVNGYDGDEY
+2428 
-2442 TTEKNDKDGFEF
+2442 
-2454 KGIKDLQDNPTYSTD
+2454 
-2469 GKSTTGKIVGDKN
+2469 
-2482 QSITYVY
+2482 
-2489 EKVVKKKQPAPTP
+2489 
-2502 TPVPVPVPTPELTPV
+2502 
-2517 PTLTPK
+2517 
-2523 PEPMPVPVPMPKQ
+2523 
-2536 ESTPVPVPKPEL
+2536 
-2548 EPKPE
+2548 
-2553 SQPKPQLEPK
+2553 
-2563 SEQKKLPQTGSDE
+2563 
-2576 GYALG
+2576 
-2581 MAILGLSCLLTL
+2581 
-2593 ADKKRKNKK
+2593 

>member
-52 EVKTEETVN
+52 EVKTEDTVN

-137 NKVPVNQ
+137 NKVPVNP

-210 LVGYRAD
+210 LVGYRTYA
-217 IGTYVKKDGK
+217 GTYIKKDGK

-233 LDEKAIH
+233 LDEKKTH

-391 QQPVTEVKDPT
+391 QQPVPEVKAPT

-418 SEHSDSKINKNPNF
+418 SEHSDSKVNKDQKF

-441 GVTFKAHWKAVEKA
+441 GVTFKAHWKAKATA

-462 AQKADLVDY
+462 AQKADPVDY
-471 DHPDNIVNYDFVGR
+471 AHPDNIVNYDFVGR
-485 FKRTVD
+485 VKRTVD
-491 TFAKNNDGSVDE
+491 TFAKNGDGSVDE
-503 SKPTTIDDP
+503 SKPTTIDEP
-512 HIEQTEIEKM
+512 SIKQEEIEKM

-569 HPDAR
+569 KPDAR

-647 FDQNGD
+647 FDKNGD

-666 RTDGKPLYSPYVVR
+666 RTDGKTLYSPYVVR

-743 TYRDTPPYR
+743 AYRDTPPYR

-760 TDSLSN
+760 TDSLPN

-815 DGNDRHYAFSLESYS
+815 DDKDRHYAFSLESYS

-844 IKGYQVIPEDAHQK
+844 IKGYQVIPEDAKQK
-858 AEQVDADDMSEKL
+858 AEQVDADDMNDKL
-871 DAIMEEDYDNYQ
+871 DNMMEEDYENYQ
-883 KDHPNYKGT
+883 KDHPDYEGS
-892 LEDYKLLVLSA
+892 LEDYKLLVLSG

-916 PEYLSELNPMAAD
+916 PEYLPELNPMVAD

-955 AQVQKAYEQLEA
+955 DQVQKAYEQLEA

-1006 DDPDDPDHLSSS
+1006 ADPDDPDHLSPS

-1029 WVLGNRKLLDKNHP
+1029 WVLGNRKLLDKEHP
-1043 LDAMYEDYK
+1043 LDEMYEDYK

-1084 DKLDGPDNMDAEP
+1084 DKLDGPDNMDTEP
-1097 YEKNTLLVY
+1097 YEKNMLLVY

-1132 PYSENIRNASY
+1132 PYSENIRNVSY
-1143 NDEVNVVPL
+1143 NDEVTVVPL
-1152 EASDHKHH
+1152 KANDTKHH
-1160 LPYQWKF
+1160 LPYQWEF
-1167 RNKTITR
+1167 RGQTITR
-1174 PAYLPEDYVFKGW
+1174 PTYLPEDYVFKGW

-1198 PSGFTKEEQKNLSP
+1198 PSGFTKEVQKNLTP

-1238 YWNNESYD
+1238 YWGNKFYD
-1246 MELVHGQIL
+1246 MELVHNQIL

-1264 DDPFLKDPPHHKG
+1264 DAPFLKDPPHQKG

-1288 DKDGKVQEHPY
+1288 GKDGKVQEHPY

-1330 KPGETIKAYYE
+1330 KPGETIKAYYDL
-1341 IFNKE
+1341 FKQE

-1356 TDASKKAKLLT
+1356 TDANKVNELRATKS
-1367 EKAELTNKR
+1367 ELTKKR
-1376 MAMVDVDAVQT
+1376 MAMVDIDAVQT
-1387 IDNLRPDATYSAQAV
+1387 IDNLRPDAAYSAQAV

-1433 VFGQNMYKVQYH
+1433 VFGQNVYKVQYH

-1450 DILPS
+1450 DILPP

-1465 DVATAPQIPGYRFN
+1465 DVATAPQIQGYRFN

-1504 EVTPEGNGVD
+1504 EVTPEGNGVN

-1528 LKRKDQAQVTP
+1528 LKRKDQSQATP

-1549 DGNGKLVAADDK
+1549 DGNGKLVTTDDK

-1649 NLPKDVKVAYV
+1649 NLPKDVKVVYV

-1694 DAVDDAGKI
+1694 DAVDDAGKT
-1703 SHRTIKL
+1703 SHRTIEL

-1777 YYVKPDAEVTIPRPG
+1777 YYVKPDVEVTIPRPG

-1805 QGNTPYSKAVKGKFS
+1805 QGNTFYSKGVTGTFS

-1875 QKAGKQQVTI
+1875 QKAGKQQVTV

-1906 KQFQGLSE
+1906 KQLQGLSE

-1949 DRVHDLSKLAPHVT
+1949 DRVHDLSKLAPHVI

-1998 QEVDPTTKNLIIR
+1998 QEVDPTTKHLIIR

-2035 FESESAQKSAQDE
+2035 FGSESAQKYAQDE

-2058 LTYKQADKITRTAHC
+2058 LTYKQADKITRTANC
-2073 VAYLTILPSVI
+2073 VAYLTVLPSVI
-2084 AQGSETAPDYVDYIK
+2084 AQGSETAPDCVDYIK

-2113 QLNGASTYFVDPDR
+2113 QLNGATTYFVDPDR

-2141 TGQQFIGWNKKLK
+2141 TGQQFSGWNKKLK
-2154 GKFTQNTTIEASY
+2154 GRFTQNTTFEATY

-2178 CPVPKPQ
+2178 CP
-2185 PKKGTFKE
+2185 
-2193 IHVYVTKDEDGKII
+2193 I
-2207 STIQSENKVNGY
+2207 
-2219 DGDEYTTEKNDK
+2219 
-2231 DGFEFKG
+2231 
-2238 IKDLQDNPTYS
+2238 
-2249 TDGKSTTGKIVGDK
+2249 
-2263 NQSITYVY
+2263 
-2271 EKVVKKEQPVPVPTP
+2271 P

-2323 DGDEYTTEKNDK
+2323 DGDEYTTEKNEK
-2335 DGFEF
+2335 DGFKF

-2380 NEQPVPV
+2380 KEQPAPTPTPV
-2387 PTPKP
+2387 PTPQP
-2392 EPTPVPVPTPELK
+2392 QPK

-2442 TTEKNDKDGFEF
+2442 TTEKNEKDGFKF
-2454 KGIKDLQDNPTYSTD
+2454 KEIKDLQDNPTYSTD

-2489 EKVVKKKQPAPTP
+2489 EKVVKKEQPAPTP
-2502 TPVPVPVPTPELTPV
+2502 TPVPTPQPQPKKGTFKEIHIYVTKDEDGKIISTIQSENKVNGYDGDEYTTEKNEKDGFKFKEIKDLQDNPTYSTDGKSTTGKIVGDKNQSITYVYEKVVKKEQPAPTPTPAPE
-2517 PTLTPK
+2517 PT
-2523 PEPMPVPVPMPKQ
+2523 PEPMPKPTPTPAP
-2536 ESTPVPVPKPEL
+2536 TPVPD
-2548 EPKPE
+2548 PKPE

>member
-6 NELNKSRH
+6 NELNKSRN

-52 EVKTEETVN
+52 EVKTEDTVN

-83 STESLHKTPDH
+83 SAESLHKTPDH
-94 QDPKKKD
+94 QDP
-101 QTSKEKDHQAVT
+101 KEKDHQAVT

-137 NKVPVNQ
+137 NKVPVNP

-192 TEREL
+192 TEIEL

-210 LVGYRAD
+210 LVGYRTYA
-217 IGTYVKKDGK
+217 GTYIKKDGK

-233 LDEKAIH
+233 LDEKKTH

-293 EFEDVQ
+293 EFEDVK

-308 KTITENGQQKQV
+308 KTITENGKQKQV

-391 QQPVTEVKDPT
+391 QQPVTEVANPT

-418 SEHSDSKINKNPNF
+418 SEHSGSKINKEQKF

-471 DHPDNIVNYDFVGR
+471 AHPDNIVNYDFVGR
-485 FKRTVD
+485 VKRTVD
-491 TFAKNNDGSVDE
+491 TFAKNGDGSVDE

-569 HPDAR
+569 QPDAR

-605 DVVAGVDTSTSGVD
+605 DVAKGVDTSTSGVD

-647 FDQNGD
+647 FDKNGD

-666 RTDGKPLYSPYVVR
+666 RTDGKTLYSPYVVR

-743 TYRDTPPYR
+743 AYRDTPPYR

-760 TDSLSN
+760 TDSLPN

-815 DGNDRHYAFSLESYS
+815 DDKDRHYAFSLESYS

-844 IKGYQVIPEDAHQK
+844 IKGYQVIPEDAKQK
-858 AEQVDADDMSEKL
+858 AEQVDADDMNDKL
-871 DAIMEEDYDNYQ
+871 DNMMEEDYENYQ
-883 KDHPNYKGT
+883 KDHPDYEGS
-892 LEDYKLLVLSA
+892 LEDYKLLVLSG

-916 PEYLSELNPMAAD
+916 PEYLPELKPMVAD

-955 AQVQKAYEQLEA
+955 DQVQKAYEQLEA

-1006 DDPDDPDHLSSS
+1006 ADPDDPDHLSPS

-1029 WVLGNRKLLDKNHP
+1029 WVLGNRKLLDKEHP
-1043 LDAMYEDYK
+1043 LDEMYEDYK

-1084 DKLDGPDNMDAEP
+1084 DKLDGPDNMDTEP
-1097 YEKNTLLVY
+1097 YEKNMLLVY

-1132 PYSENIRNASY
+1132 PYSENIRNVSY
-1143 NDEVNVVPL
+1143 NDEVTVVPL
-1152 EASDHKHH
+1152 KANDTKHH
-1160 LPYQWKF
+1160 LPYQWEF
-1167 RNKTITR
+1167 RGQTITR
-1174 PAYLPEDYVFKGW
+1174 PTYLPEDYVFKGW

-1198 PSGFTKEEQKNLSP
+1198 PSGFTKEVQKNLTP

-1238 YWNNESYD
+1238 YWGNKFYD
-1246 MELVHGQIL
+1246 MELVHNQIL

-1264 DDPFLKDPPHHKG
+1264 DAPFLKDPPHQKG

-1288 DKDGKVQEHPY
+1288 GKDGKVQEHPY

-1330 KPGETIKAYYE
+1330 KPGETIKAYYDL
-1341 IFNKE
+1341 FKQE

-1356 TDASKKAKLLT
+1356 TDANKVNELRATKS
-1367 EKAELTNKR
+1367 ELTKKR
-1376 MAMVDVDAVQT
+1376 MAMVDIDAVQT
-1387 IDNLRPDATYSAQAV
+1387 IDNLRPDAAYSAQAV

-1433 VFGQNMYKVQYH
+1433 VFGQNVYKVQYH

-1450 DILPS
+1450 DILPP

-1465 DVATAPQIPGYRFN
+1465 DVATAPQIQGYRFN

-1504 EVTPEGNGVD
+1504 EVTPEGNGVN

-1528 LKRKDQAQVTP
+1528 LKRKDQSQATP

-1549 DGNGKLVAADDK
+1549 DGNGKLVTTDDK

-1649 NLPKDVKVAYV
+1649 NLPKDVKVVYV

-1694 DAVDDAGKI
+1694 DAVDDAGKT
-1703 SHRTIKL
+1703 SHRTIEL

-1777 YYVKPDAEVTIPRPG
+1777 YYVKPDVEVTIPRPG

-1805 QGNTPYSKAVKGKFS
+1805 QGNTFYSKGVTGTFS

-1875 QKAGKQQVTI
+1875 QKAGKQQVTV

-1890 VKQSTTIQV
+1890 VQESTTIQV

-1906 KQFQGLSE
+1906 NQFQGLSE
-1914 AEKAYIKA
+1914 AEKAYIKS

-1998 QEVDPTTKNLIIR
+1998 QEVDPTTKHLIIR

-2035 FESESAQKSAQDE
+2035 FESESAQKYAQDE

-2073 VAYLTILPSVI
+2073 VAYLTVLPSVI
-2084 AQGSETAPDYVDYIK
+2084 AQGSETAPDCMDYIK

-2113 QLNGASTYFVDPDR
+2113 QLDGATTYFVDPDR

-2141 TGQQFIGWNKKLK
+2141 TGQQFIGWNHKLK
-2154 GKFTQNTTIEASY
+2154 GQFTQNTTFEASY

-2178 CPVPKPQ
+2178 CPIPKPE

-2193 IHVYVTKDEDGKII
+2193 IHIYVTKDEDGKII

-2219 DGDEYTTEKNDK
+2219 DGDEYTTEKNEKDGFEFKGIKDLQDNPTYSTDGKSTKGKIVGDKNQSITYVYEKVVKKEQPAPTPTPVPTPQPQPKKGTFKEIHIYVTKDEDGKIISTIQSENKVNGYDGDEYTTEKNEK

-2271 EKVVKKEQPVPVPTP
+2271 EKVVKKEQP
-2286 KPEPKKGTFKEIH
+2286 
-2299 IYVTKDEDGKIIST
+2299 
-2313 IQSENKVNGY
+2313 
-2323 DGDEYTTEKNDK
+2323 
-2335 DGFEF
+2335 
-2340 KEIKDLQDNPTYS
+2340 
-2353 TDGKSTTGKIVG
+2353 
-2365 DKNQSITYV
+2365 
-2374 YEKVVK
+2374 
-2380 NEQPVPV
+2380 
-2387 PTPKP
+2387 
-2392 EPTPVPVPTPELK
+2392 
-2405 KGTFKE
+2405 
-2411 IHIYVT
+2411 
-2417 KDEDGKIISTI
+2417 
-2428 QSENKVNGYDGDEY
+2428 
-2442 TTEKNDKDGFEF
+2442 
-2454 KGIKDLQDNPTYSTD
+2454 
-2469 GKSTTGKIVGDKN
+2469 
-2482 QSITYVY
+2482 
-2489 EKVVKKKQPAPTP
+2489 APTP
-2502 TPVPVPVPTPELTPV
+2502 TPAPEPT
-2517 PTLTPK
+2517 
-2523 PEPMPVPVPMPKQ
+2523 PEPMPKPTPTPAP
-2536 ESTPVPVPKPEL
+2536 TPVPD
-2548 EPKPE
+2548 PKPE

>member
-52 EVKTEETVN
+52 EVKTEDTVN

-72 NDKETKQSVNT
+72 NDKETKHSVNT
-83 STESLHKTPDH
+83 SAESLHKTPDH
-94 QDPKKKD
+94 QDP
-101 QTSKEKDHQAVT
+101 KEKDHQAVT

-124 TKQDTQIDETSHS
+124 TKQDRQIDETSHS
-137 NKVPVNQ
+137 NKVPVNP

-173 YTLNDNVV
+173 YTLEDNVV

-192 TEREL
+192 TEIEL

-210 LVGYRAD
+210 LVGYRTYA
-217 IGTYVKKDGK
+217 GTYIKKDGNN
-227 YVTATD
+227 YVPATD

-299 LPDSVYKVT
+299 LPDSVYNKVT
-308 KTITENGQQKQV
+308 KTVTENGQTKKV
-320 VLTRNYGTVGTVAYA
+320 ALTRNYGTVGTVAYA

-379 NGTSIRTKRVYY
+379 NGTSIRTKKVYY
-391 QQPVTEVKDPT
+391 QQPVTEVANPT

-411 TVSGLSD
+411 TVSGLTD
-418 SEHSDSKINKNPNF
+418 SEHSGSKINKEQKF

-471 DHPDNIVNYDFVGR
+471 AHPDNIVNYDFVGR
-485 FKRTVD
+485 VKRTVD
-491 TFAKNNDGSVDE
+491 TFAKNGDGSVDE

-558 KKTGKTTLKFT
+558 KKTGKITYKFT
-569 HPDAR
+569 QPDAR

-605 DVVAGVDTSTSGVD
+605 DVAQGVDTSTSGVD

-647 FDQNGD
+647 FDKNGD

-666 RTDGKPLYSPYVVR
+666 RTDGKTLYSPYVVR

-699 QRHEGVDLDTHGD
+699 QRSTGVVLTGGDLDTHGD
-712 PTRGSDDAIGFL
+712 PTRGSDNAIGFL
-724 GFVLKNKAE
+724 GFVLKNKVE
-733 KGKSEYAEYG
+733 KGKSEYG

-760 TDSLSN
+760 TDSLPN

-789 LRLNRGKVEPQK
+789 LNTNRGKVEPQK

-815 DGNDRHYAFSLESYS
+815 DDNDRHYAFSLESYS
-830 KNDTSNDYTFNCPL
+830 KNDTSSGDYTFSCPL
-844 IKGYQVIPEDAHQK
+844 IKGYQVIPEDAKQK

-871 DAIMEEDYDNYQ
+871 DDMMEEDYENYQ
-883 KDHPNYKGT
+883 KDHPDYEGS
-892 LEDYKLLVLSA
+892 LEDYKLLVLSG

-916 PEYLSELNPMAAD
+916 PEYLPELKPMAAD
-929 YVAKHPGRHKN
+929 YVAKHPGRQNN

-955 AQVQKAYEQLEA
+955 DQVQKAYEQLEA

-1001 SDIEP
+1001 SDIDP
-1006 DDPDDPDHLSSS
+1006 DDPDDPDHLSSG

-1029 WVLGNRKLLDKNHP
+1029 WVLGNRKLLDKEHP
-1043 LDAMYEDYK
+1043 LDEMYEDYK

-1084 DKLDGPDNMDAEP
+1084 DKLDGPDNMDTEP
-1097 YEKNTLLVY
+1097 YEKNMLLVY

-1113 KLKFFGSR
+1113 KLQFFGNR
-1121 DADTALAEEDH
+1121 DADKALAEEDH

-1143 NDEVNVVPL
+1143 NDEVKVVPL
-1152 EASDHKHH
+1152 KANDPKHH
-1160 LPYQWKF
+1160 LPYQWEF
-1167 RNKTITR
+1167 RGQTITR
-1174 PAYLPEDYVFKGW
+1174 PTYLPEDYVFKGW

-1198 PSGFTKEEQKNLSP
+1198 PSGFTKKEQKNLTP

-1238 YWNNESYD
+1238 YWGNKSYD
-1246 MELVHGQIL
+1246 MELVHNQIL

-1264 DDPFLKDPPHHKG
+1264 DDPFLKDPPRQKG

-1330 KPGETIKAYYE
+1330 KPGETIKAYYDL
-1341 IFNKE
+1341 FKQE

-1356 TDASKKAKLLT
+1356 TDANKVNELRATKS
-1367 EKAELTNKR
+1367 ELTKKR
-1376 MAMVDVDAVQT
+1376 MAMVDIDAVQT
-1387 IDNLRPDATYSAQAV
+1387 IDNLRPDAAYSAQAV

-1433 VFGQNMYKVQYH
+1433 VFGQNVYKVQYH

-1450 DILPS
+1450 DILPP

-1465 DVATAPQIPGYRFN
+1465 DVATAPQIQGYRFN

-1489 DKQKDDTHPQGQMTF
+1489 NKQKDDTHPQGQMTF
-1504 EVTPEGNGVD
+1504 EVTPEGKGVN

-1528 LKRKDQAQVTP
+1528 LKRKDQSQATP
-1539 AGYQRIYYNT
+1539 AGYHRIYYNT
-1549 DGNGKLVAADDK
+1549 DGNGTLRATDDK

-1649 NLPKDVKVAYV
+1649 NLPNNVIVSYAK
-1660 EGQGQLNGDFIVPN
+1660 GQGQLNGDFIVPN

-1694 DAVDDAGKI
+1694 DAVDDAGKP
-1703 SHRTIKL
+1703 SHRTIEL

-1777 YYVKPDAEVTIPRPG
+1777 YYVKPDVEVTIPRPG

-1805 QGNTPYSKAVKGKFS
+1805 QGNTPYSKVVKGKFS

-1875 QKAGKQQVTI
+1875 QKAGKQQVTV

-1906 KQFQGLSE
+1906 KQLQGLSE

-1949 DRVHDLSKLAPHVT
+1949 DRVHDISQLAPHVI

-1991 TDIAATY
+1991 TDIVATY
-1998 QEVDPTTKNLIIR
+1998 QEVDPTTKHLIIR

-2035 FESESAQKSAQDE
+2035 FGSESAQKYAQDE

-2058 LTYKQADKITRTAHC
+2058 LTYKQADKITRTANC
-2073 VAYLTILPSVI
+2073 VAYLTVLPSVI
-2084 AQGSETAPDYVDYIK
+2084 AQGSETAPDCVDYIK
-2099 KNYHTITFDAGKDG
+2099 KNIIRSPLMQVKMGNWMVQQHTLLI
-2113 QLNGASTYFVDPDR
+2113 L
-2127 EVDLTSIQPGVTAN
+2127 
-2141 TGQQFIGWNKKLK
+2141 
-2154 GKFTQNTTIEASY
+2154 
-2167 RQAPKPEPCPV
+2167 
-2178 CPVPKPQ
+2178 
-2185 PKKGTFKE
+2185 
-2193 IHVYVTKDEDGKII
+2193 
-2207 STIQSENKVNGY
+2207 
-2219 DGDEYTTEKNDK
+2219 
-2231 DGFEFKG
+2231 
-2238 IKDLQDNPTYS
+2238 
-2249 TDGKSTTGKIVGDK
+2249 IVK
-2263 NQSITYVY
+2263 
-2271 EKVVKKEQPVPVPTP
+2271 
-2286 KPEPKKGTFKEIH
+2286 
-2299 IYVTKDEDGKIIST
+2299 
-2313 IQSENKVNGY
+2313 
-2323 DGDEYTTEKNDK
+2323 
-2335 DGFEF
+2335 
-2340 KEIKDLQDNPTYS
+2340 
-2353 TDGKSTTGKIVG
+2353 
-2365 DKNQSITYV
+2365 
-2374 YEKVVK
+2374 
-2380 NEQPVPV
+2380 
-2387 PTPKP
+2387 
-2392 EPTPVPVPTPELK
+2392 
-2405 KGTFKE
+2405 
-2411 IHIYVT
+2411 
-2417 KDEDGKIISTI
+2417 
-2428 QSENKVNGYDGDEY
+2428 
-2442 TTEKNDKDGFEF
+2442 
-2454 KGIKDLQDNPTYSTD
+2454 
-2469 GKSTTGKIVGDKN
+2469 
-2482 QSITYVY
+2482 
-2489 EKVVKKKQPAPTP
+2489 
-2502 TPVPVPVPTPELTPV
+2502 
-2517 PTLTPK
+2517 
-2523 PEPMPVPVPMPKQ
+2523 
-2536 ESTPVPVPKPEL
+2536 
-2548 EPKPE
+2548 
-2553 SQPKPQLEPK
+2553 
-2563 SEQKKLPQTGSDE
+2563 
-2576 GYALG
+2576 
-2581 MAILGLSCLLTL
+2581 
-2593 ADKKRKNKK
+2593 

>member
-1 MVGKN
+1 
-6 NELNKSRH
+6 
-14 IFEHINRYSI
+14 
-24 RKFKVGVASV
+24 
-34 AIAGCFVLPMGT
+34 MGT

-61 KQENKKSATDT
+61 KQENKKSATDN
-72 NDKETKQSVNT
+72 NDKETKHSVNT
-83 STESLHKTPDH
+83 SAESLHKTPDY
-94 QDPKKKD
+94 QDPKEKD
-101 QTSKEKDHQAVT
+101 QQAVT

-124 TKQDTQIDETSHS
+124 TKQDTPVDETSHS

-144 NHLEAKDQS
+144 THPEAQDQP

-210 LVGYRAD
+210 LVGYRTYA
-217 IGTYVKKDGK
+217 GTYIKKDGK

-233 LDEKAIH
+233 LDEKKTH

-293 EFEDVQ
+293 EFEDVK

-308 KTITENGQQKQV
+308 KTITENGKQKQV

-379 NGTSIRTKRVYY
+379 NGTSIRTKKVYY
-391 QQPVTEVKDPT
+391 QQPVTEVANPT

-418 SEHSDSKINKNPNF
+418 GEHSDSKVNKDQKF

-441 GVTFKAHWKAVEKA
+441 GVTFKAHWKANATA

-462 AQKADLVDY
+462 AQKADPVDY
-471 DHPDNIVNYDFVGR
+471 AHPDNIVNYDFVGR
-485 FKRTVD
+485 VKRTVD
-491 TFAKNNDGSVDE
+491 TFAKNGDGSVDE
-503 SKPTTIDDP
+503 SKPTTIDEP
-512 HIEQTEIEKM
+512 SIKQEEIEKM

-569 HPDAR
+569 KPDAR

-699 QRHEGVDLDTHGD
+699 QRREGVDLDTHGD

-743 TYRDTPPYR
+743 AYRDTPPYR

-760 TDSLSN
+760 TDSLPN

-789 LRLNRGKVEPQK
+789 LNTNRGKVEPQK

-815 DGNDRHYAFSLESYS
+815 DDNDRHYAFSLESYS
-830 KNDTSNDYTFNCPL
+830 KNDTSSDDYTYSCPL

-858 AEQVDADDMSEKL
+858 AKHDDADDMNDDL
-871 DAIMEEDYDNYQ
+871 DKIMEEDYEGYK
-883 KDHPNYKGT
+883 KDHPDYDGS
-892 LEDYKLLVLSA
+892 LEDYKLLVLSG

-916 PEYLSELNPMAAD
+916 PEYLPELNPMAAD

-955 AQVQKAYEQLEA
+955 GQVQKAYEQLEA

-1006 DDPDDPDHLSSS
+1006 DDPDDPDHLSSG

-1029 WVLGNRKLLDKNHP
+1029 WVLGNRKLLDKDHP
-1043 LDAMYEDYK
+1043 LDEMYEDYK

-1084 DKLDGPDNMDAEP
+1084 DKLDDPLNMDAEP
-1097 YEKNTLLVY
+1097 YEKNMLLVY

-1143 NDEVNVVPL
+1143 NNEVKVVPL
-1152 EASDHKHH
+1152 KANDPKHH
-1160 LPYQWKF
+1160 LPYQWEF
-1167 RNKTITR
+1167 RGQTITR
-1174 PAYLPEDYVFKGW
+1174 PTYLSEDYVFKGW

-1198 PSGFTKEEQKNLSP
+1198 PSGFTKEEQKNLTP

-1238 YWNNESYD
+1238 YWGNKSYD
-1246 MELVHGQIL
+1246 MELVHDQIL

-1264 DDPFLKDPPHHKG
+1264 DDPFLKDPPRQKG

-1330 KPGETIKAYYE
+1330 KPGETIKAYYDL
-1341 IFNKE
+1341 FNKE
-1346 QDLDKQITAC
+1346 QDLDKQLAAC

-1504 EVTPEGNGVD
+1504 EVTPEGKGVN

-1528 LKRKDQAQVTP
+1528 LKRKDQSQATP

-1549 DGNGKLVAADDK
+1549 DGNGKLVTTDDK

-1694 DAVDDAGKI
+1694 DAGKT

-1746 AVDRYIRTHYK
+1746 AVDRYIRMHYK

-1805 QGNTPYSKAVKGKFS
+1805 QGNTSYSKVVKGKFS
-1820 DKTTIEAD
+1820 DKTTIVAD
-1828 YQAHAMTLK
+1828 YRAHAMTLK

-1875 QKAGKQQVTI
+1875 QKAGKQQVTV

-1922 HYKRIAFSAGQHG
+1922 NYKRIAFSAGQHG

-1998 QEVDPTTKNLIIR
+1998 QEVDPTTKHLIIR

-2035 FESESAQKSAQDE
+2035 FGSESAQKYAQDE

-2073 VAYLTILPSVI
+2073 VAYLTVLPSVI

-2113 QLNGASTYFVDPDR
+2113 QLNGATTYFVDPDR
-2127 EVDLTSIQPGVTAN
+2127 EVDLTSIQPVVTAN
-2141 TGQQFIGWNKKLK
+2141 TGQQFSGWNKKLK
-2154 GKFTQNTTIEASY
+2154 GKFTQNTTFEATY

-2178 CPVPKPQ
+2178 CSIPKPE

-2193 IHVYVTKDEDGKII
+2193 IHIYVTRDEDGKIVNTIQSENKVNGYDGDEYTTEKNEKDGFKFKEIKDLQDNPTYSTDGKSTTGKIVGDKNQSITYVYEKVVKKEQPAPTPTPVPEPKPEPKKGTFKEIHIYVTKDEDGKII

-2219 DGDEYTTEKNDK
+2219 DGDEYTTEKNEK

-2271 EKVVKKEQPVPVPTP
+2271 EKVVKKEQP
-2286 KPEPKKGTFKEIH
+2286 
-2299 IYVTKDEDGKIIST
+2299 
-2313 IQSENKVNGY
+2313 
-2323 DGDEYTTEKNDK
+2323 
-2335 DGFEF
+2335 
-2340 KEIKDLQDNPTYS
+2340 
-2353 TDGKSTTGKIVG
+2353 
-2365 DKNQSITYV
+2365 
-2374 YEKVVK
+2374 
-2380 NEQPVPV
+2380 
-2387 PTPKP
+2387 
-2392 EPTPVPVPTPELK
+2392 
-2405 KGTFKE
+2405 
-2411 IHIYVT
+2411 
-2417 KDEDGKIISTI
+2417 
-2428 QSENKVNGYDGDEY
+2428 
-2442 TTEKNDKDGFEF
+2442 
-2454 KGIKDLQDNPTYSTD
+2454 
-2469 GKSTTGKIVGDKN
+2469 
-2482 QSITYVY
+2482 
-2489 EKVVKKKQPAPTP
+2489 AP
-2502 TPVPVPVPTPELTPV
+2502 TPVPVPVPTPEPTPK
-2517 PTLTPK
+2517 PAPTPK
-2523 PEPMPVPVPMPKQ
+2523 PEPTPEPTPAPEPKPELQ
-2536 ESTPVPVPKPEL
+2536 PKPEL

-2553 SQPKPQLEPK
+2553 SQPQLEPK
-2563 SEQKKLPQTGSDE
+2563 PEQKKLPQTGSDE

>member
-24 RKFKVGVASV
+24 RKLKVGVASV

-52 EVKTEETVN
+52 EVKTEDTVN

-83 STESLHKTPDH
+83 SAESLHKTPDH
-94 QDPKKKD
+94 QDP
-101 QTSKEKDHQAVT
+101 KEKDHQAVT

-124 TKQDTQIDETSHS
+124 TKQDTQIDEIRHS
-137 NKVPVNQ
+137 NKVPVNP

-164 GKVYNLRFV
+164 CKVYNLRFV

-210 LVGYRAD
+210 LVGYRTYA
-217 IGTYVKKDGK
+217 GTYIKKDGK
-227 YVTATD
+227 YVQATD
-233 LDEKAIH
+233 LDEKKTH

-299 LPDSVYKVT
+299 LPDSVYNKVT
-308 KTITENGQQKQV
+308 KTVTENGQTKKV
-320 VLTRNYGTVGTVAYA
+320 ALTRNYGTVGTVAYA

-343 RPETNLLRSALP
+343 RPETNLLRSILP

-391 QQPVTEVKDPT
+391 QQPVTEVKAPT

-418 SEHSDSKINKNPNF
+418 SEHSDSKVNKDQKF

-471 DHPDNIVNYDFVGR
+471 AHPDNIVNYDFVGR
-485 FKRTVD
+485 VKRTVD
-491 TFAKNNDGSVDE
+491 TFAKNGDGSVDE

-558 KKTGKTTLKFT
+558 KKTGKITYKFT
-569 HPDAR
+569 QPDAR

-605 DVVAGVDTSTSGVD
+605 DVAQGVDTSTSGVD

-647 FDQNGD
+647 FDKNGD

-666 RTDGKPLYSPYVVR
+666 RTDGKTLYSPYVVR

-699 QRHEGVDLDTHGD
+699 QRSTGGDLDTHGD
-712 PTRGSDDAIGFL
+712 PTRGSDNAIGFL
-724 GFVLKNKAE
+724 GFVLKNKVE
-733 KGKSEYAEYG
+733 KGKSEYG

-760 TDSLSN
+760 TDSLPN

-789 LRLNRGKVEPQK
+789 LNTNRGKVEPQK

-815 DGNDRHYAFSLESYS
+815 DDNDRHYAFSLESYS
-830 KNDTSNDYTFNCPL
+830 KNDTSSGDYTFSCPL
-844 IKGYQVIPEDAHQK
+844 IKGYQVIPEDAKQK

-871 DAIMEEDYDNYQ
+871 DDMMEEDYENYQ
-883 KDHPNYKGT
+883 KDHPDYEGS
-892 LEDYKLLVLSA
+892 LEDYKLLVLSG

-916 PEYLSELNPMAAD
+916 PEYLPELKPMAAD
-929 YVAKHPGRHKN
+929 YVAKHPGRQNN

-955 AQVQKAYEQLEA
+955 DQVQKAYEQLEA

-1006 DDPDDPDHLSSS
+1006 DDPDDPDHLSSG

-1029 WVLGNRKLLDKNHP
+1029 WVLGNRKLLDKDHP
-1043 LDAMYEDYK
+1043 LDEMYEDYK

-1084 DKLDGPDNMDAEP
+1084 DKLDDPLNMDAEP
-1097 YEKNTLLVY
+1097 YEKNMLLVY

-1143 NDEVNVVPL
+1143 NNEVKVVPL
-1152 EASDHKHH
+1152 KANDPKHN
-1160 LPYQWKF
+1160 LPYQWEF
-1167 RNKTITR
+1167 RGQTITR
-1174 PAYLPEDYVFKGW
+1174 PTYLPEDYVFKGW

-1198 PSGFTKEEQKNLSP
+1198 PSGFTKEEQKNLTP

-1238 YWNNESYD
+1238 YWGNKSYD
-1246 MELVHGQIL
+1246 MELVHDQIL

-1264 DDPFLKDPPHHKG
+1264 DDPFLKDPPHQKG

-1288 DKDGKVQEHPY
+1288 GKNGKVQEHPY

-1330 KPGETIKAYYE
+1330 KPGETIKAYYDL
-1341 IFNKE
+1341 FNKE
-1346 QDLDKQITAC
+1346 QDLDKQLAAC

-1528 LKRKDQAQVTP
+1528 LKRKDQSQATP

-1777 YYVKPDAEVTIPRPG
+1777 YYVKPDVEVTIPRPG

-1805 QGNTPYSKAVKGKFS
+1805 QGNTPYSKVVKGKFS

-1875 QKAGKQQVTI
+1875 QKAGKQQVTV

-1906 KQFQGLSE
+1906 KQLQGLSE

-1949 DRVHDLSKLAPHVT
+1949 DRVHDLSQLAPHVI

-1991 TDIAATY
+1991 TDIVATY
-1998 QEVDPTTKNLIIR
+1998 QEVDPTTKHLIIR

-2035 FESESAQKSAQDE
+2035 FGSESAQKYAQDE

-2058 LTYKQADKITRTAHC
+2058 LTYKQADKITRTANC
-2073 VAYLTILPSVI
+2073 VAYLTVLPSVI
-2084 AQGSETAPDYVDYIK
+2084 AQGSETAPDCVDYIK

-2113 QLNGASTYFVDPDR
+2113 QLDGATTYFVDPDR

-2141 TGQQFIGWNKKLK
+2141 TGQQFIGWNHKLK
-2154 GKFTQNTTIEASY
+2154 GQFTQNTTFEATYS
-2167 RQAPKPEPCPV
+2167 QAPKPEPCPV
-2178 CPVPKPQ
+2178 CPIPKPE

-2193 IHVYVTKDEDGKII
+2193 IHIYVTKDEDGKII

-2219 DGDEYTTEKNDK
+2219 DGDEYTTEKNEKDGFEFKGIKDLQDNPTYSTDGNSTTGKIVGDKNQSITYVYEKVVKKEQPAPTPTPIPEPKPQPKKGTFKEIHIYVTKDEDGKIISTIQSENKVNGYDGDEYTTEKNEK

-2271 EKVVKKEQPVPVPTP
+2271 EKVVKKEQP
-2286 KPEPKKGTFKEIH
+2286 
-2299 IYVTKDEDGKIIST
+2299 
-2313 IQSENKVNGY
+2313 
-2323 DGDEYTTEKNDK
+2323 
-2335 DGFEF
+2335 
-2340 KEIKDLQDNPTYS
+2340 
-2353 TDGKSTTGKIVG
+2353 
-2365 DKNQSITYV
+2365 
-2374 YEKVVK
+2374 
-2380 NEQPVPV
+2380 
-2387 PTPKP
+2387 
-2392 EPTPVPVPTPELK
+2392 
-2405 KGTFKE
+2405 
-2411 IHIYVT
+2411 
-2417 KDEDGKIISTI
+2417 
-2428 QSENKVNGYDGDEY
+2428 
-2442 TTEKNDKDGFEF
+2442 
-2454 KGIKDLQDNPTYSTD
+2454 
-2469 GKSTTGKIVGDKN
+2469 
-2482 QSITYVY
+2482 
-2489 EKVVKKKQPAPTP
+2489 AP
-2502 TPVPVPVPTPELTPV
+2502 TPVPVPVPTPEPTPK
-2517 PTLTPK
+2517 PAPTPK
-2523 PEPMPVPVPMPKQ
+2523 PEPTPEPTPAPEPKPELQ
-2536 ESTPVPVPKPEL
+2536 PKPEL

-2553 SQPKPQLEPK
+2553 SQPQLEPK
-2563 SEQKKLPQTGSDE
+2563 PEQKKLPQTGSDE

>member
-6 NELNKSRH
+6 NELNKSRN

-52 EVKTEETVN
+52 EVKTEDTVN

-83 STESLHKTPDH
+83 SAESLHKTPDH
-94 QDPKKKD
+94 QDP
-101 QTSKEKDHQAVT
+101 KEKDHQAVT

-137 NKVPVNQ
+137 NKVPVNP

-192 TEREL
+192 TEIEL

-210 LVGYRAD
+210 LVGYRTYA
-217 IGTYVKKDGK
+217 GTYIKKDGK

-233 LDEKAIH
+233 LDEKKTH

-293 EFEDVQ
+293 EFEDVK

-308 KTITENGQQKQV
+308 KTITENGKQKQV

-391 QQPVTEVKDPT
+391 QQPVTEVANPT

-418 SEHSDSKINKNPNF
+418 SEHSGSKINKEQKF

-471 DHPDNIVNYDFVGR
+471 AHPDNIVNYDFVGR
-485 FKRTVD
+485 VKRTVD
-491 TFAKNNDGSVDE
+491 TFAKNGDGSVDE

-569 HPDAR
+569 QPDAR

-605 DVVAGVDTSTSGVD
+605 DVAKGVDTSTSGVD

-647 FDQNGD
+647 FDKNGD

-666 RTDGKPLYSPYVVR
+666 RTDGKTLYSPYVVR

-743 TYRDTPPYR
+743 AYRDTPPYR

-760 TDSLSN
+760 TDSLPN

-815 DGNDRHYAFSLESYS
+815 DDKDRHYAFSLESYS

-844 IKGYQVIPEDAHQK
+844 IKGYQVIPEDAKQK
-858 AEQVDADDMSEKL
+858 AEQVDADDMNDKL
-871 DAIMEEDYDNYQ
+871 DNMMEEDYENYQ
-883 KDHPNYKGT
+883 KDHPDYEGS
-892 LEDYKLLVLSA
+892 LEDYKLLVLSG

-916 PEYLSELNPMAAD
+916 PEYLPELKPMVAD

-955 AQVQKAYEQLEA
+955 DQVQKAYEQLEA

-1006 DDPDDPDHLSSS
+1006 ADPDDPDHLSPS

-1029 WVLGNRKLLDKNHP
+1029 WVLGNRKLLDKEHP
-1043 LDAMYEDYK
+1043 LDEMYEDYK

-1084 DKLDGPDNMDAEP
+1084 DKLDGPDNMDTEP
-1097 YEKNTLLVY
+1097 YEKNMLLVY

-1132 PYSENIRNASY
+1132 PYSENIRNVSY
-1143 NDEVNVVPL
+1143 NDEVTVVPL
-1152 EASDHKHH
+1152 KANDTKHH
-1160 LPYQWKF
+1160 LPYQWEF
-1167 RNKTITR
+1167 RGQTITR
-1174 PAYLPEDYVFKGW
+1174 PTYLPEDYVFKGW

-1198 PSGFTKEEQKNLSP
+1198 PSGFTKEVQKNLTP

-1238 YWNNESYD
+1238 YWGNKFYD
-1246 MELVHGQIL
+1246 MELVHNQIL

-1264 DDPFLKDPPHHKG
+1264 DAPFLKDPPHQKG

-1288 DKDGKVQEHPY
+1288 GKDGKVQEHPY

-1330 KPGETIKAYYE
+1330 KPGETIKAYYDL
-1341 IFNKE
+1341 FKQE

-1356 TDASKKAKLLT
+1356 TDANKVNELRATKS
-1367 EKAELTNKR
+1367 ELTKKR
-1376 MAMVDVDAVQT
+1376 MAMVDIDAVQT
-1387 IDNLRPDATYSAQAV
+1387 IDNLRPDAAYSAQAV

-1433 VFGQNMYKVQYH
+1433 VFGQNVYKVQYH

-1450 DILPS
+1450 DILPP

-1465 DVATAPQIPGYRFN
+1465 DVATAPQIQGYRFN

-1504 EVTPEGNGVD
+1504 EVTPEGNGVN

-1528 LKRKDQAQVTP
+1528 LKRKDQSQATP

-1549 DGNGKLVAADDK
+1549 DGNGKLVTTDDK

-1649 NLPKDVKVAYV
+1649 NLPKDVKVVYV

-1694 DAVDDAGKI
+1694 DAVDDAGKT
-1703 SHRTIKL
+1703 SHRTIEL

-1777 YYVKPDAEVTIPRPG
+1777 YYVKPDVEVTIPRPG

-1805 QGNTPYSKAVKGKFS
+1805 QGNTFYSKGVTGTFS

-1875 QKAGKQQVTI
+1875 QKAGKQQVTV

-1890 VKQSTTIQV
+1890 VQESTTIQV

-1906 KQFQGLSE
+1906 NQFQGLSE
-1914 AEKAYIKA
+1914 AEKAYIKS

-1998 QEVDPTTKNLIIR
+1998 QEVDPTTKHLIIR

-2035 FESESAQKSAQDE
+2035 FESESAQKYAQDE

-2073 VAYLTILPSVI
+2073 VAYLTVLPSVI
-2084 AQGSETAPDYVDYIK
+2084 AQGSETAPDCMDYIK

-2113 QLNGASTYFVDPDR
+2113 QLDGATTYFVDPDR

-2141 TGQQFIGWNKKLK
+2141 TGQQFIGWNHKLK
-2154 GKFTQNTTIEASY
+2154 GQFTQNTTFEASY

-2178 CPVPKPQ
+2178 CP
-2185 PKKGTFKE
+2185 
-2193 IHVYVTKDEDGKII
+2193 I
-2207 STIQSENKVNGY
+2207 
-2219 DGDEYTTEKNDK
+2219 
-2231 DGFEFKG
+2231 
-2238 IKDLQDNPTYS
+2238 
-2249 TDGKSTTGKIVGDK
+2249 
-2263 NQSITYVY
+2263 
-2271 EKVVKKEQPVPVPTP
+2271 P

-2323 DGDEYTTEKNDK
+2323 DGDEYTTEKNEK

-2340 KEIKDLQDNPTYS
+2340 KGIKDLQDNPTYS
-2353 TDGKSTTGKIVG
+2353 TDGKSTKGKIVG

-2380 NEQPVPV
+2380 KEQPAPTPTPV
-2387 PTPKP
+2387 PTPQP
-2392 EPTPVPVPTPELK
+2392 QPK

-2442 TTEKNDKDGFEF
+2442 TTEKNEKDGFKF
-2454 KGIKDLQDNPTYSTD
+2454 KEIKDLQDNPTYSTD

-2489 EKVVKKKQPAPTP
+2489 EKVVKKEQPAPTP
-2502 TPVPVPVPTPELTPV
+2502 TPAPEPT
-2517 PTLTPK
+2517 
-2523 PEPMPVPVPMPKQ
+2523 PEPMPKPTPTPAPEPTPEPMPKPTPTPAP
-2536 ESTPVPVPKPEL
+2536 TPVPD
-2548 EPKPE
+2548 PKPE

>member
-61 KQENKKSATDT
+61 KQENKKSATDN
-72 NDKETKQSVNT
+72 NDKETKHSVNT
-83 STESLHKTPDH
+83 SAESLHKTPDH
-94 QDPKKKD
+94 QDP
-101 QTSKEKDHQAVT
+101 KEKDHQAVT

-124 TKQDTQIDETSHS
+124 TKQDRQIDETSHS
-137 NKVPVNQ
+137 NKVPVNP

-293 EFEDVQ
+293 EFEDVK

-308 KTITENGQQKQV
+308 KTITENGKQKQV

-379 NGTSIRTKRVYY
+379 NGTSIRTKKVYY
-391 QQPVTEVKDPT
+391 QQPVTEVANPT

-418 SEHSDSKINKNPNF
+418 GEHSDSKVNKDQKF

-441 GVTFKAHWKAVEKA
+441 GVTFKAHWKANATA

-462 AQKADLVDY
+462 AQKADPVDY
-471 DHPDNIVNYDFVGR
+471 AHPDNIVNYDFVGR
-485 FKRTVD
+485 VKRTVD
-491 TFAKNNDGSVDE
+491 TFAKNGDGSVDE
-503 SKPTTIDDP
+503 SKPTTIDEP
-512 HIEQTEIEKM
+512 SIKQEEIEKM

-569 HPDAR
+569 KPDAR

-743 TYRDTPPYR
+743 AYRDTPPYR

-760 TDSLSN
+760 TDSLPN

-789 LRLNRGKVEPQK
+789 LNTNRGKVEPQK

-815 DGNDRHYAFSLESYS
+815 DDNDRHYAFSLESYS
-830 KNDTSNDYTFNCPL
+830 KNDTSSGDYTFSCPL
-844 IKGYQVIPEDAHQK
+844 IKGYQVIPEDAKQK
-858 AEQVDADDMSEKL
+858 AEKVDVDEMNDKL
-871 DAIMEEDYDNYQ
+871 DEIMEEDYETYQ
-883 KDHPNYKGT
+883 KEHPDYDGS

-916 PEYLSELNPMAAD
+916 PEYLPELNPMAAD

-955 AQVQKAYEQLEA
+955 EQVQKAYEQLEA

-986 YEQYKKDWVAKGGDE
+986 YEQYKKDWVAKGGDD

-1006 DDPDDPDHLSSS
+1006 EDPDDPDHLSSG

-1029 WVLGNRKLLDKNHP
+1029 WVLGNRKLLDKDHP
-1043 LDAMYEDYK
+1043 LDEMYEDYK

-1084 DKLDGPDNMDAEP
+1084 DKLDDPLNMDAEP
-1097 YEKNTLLVY
+1097 YEKNMLLVY

-1113 KLKFFGSR
+1113 NLKFFGSR

-1143 NDEVNVVPL
+1143 NNEVKVVPL
-1152 EASDHKHH
+1152 KANDPKHN
-1160 LPYQWKF
+1160 LPYQWEF
-1167 RNKTITR
+1167 RGQTITR
-1174 PAYLPEDYVFKGW
+1174 PTYLPEDYVFKGW

-1198 PSGFTKEEQKNLSP
+1198 PSGFTKEEQKNLTP

-1238 YWNNESYD
+1238 YWGNKSYD
-1246 MELVHGQIL
+1246 MELVHDQIL

-1264 DDPFLKDPPHHKG
+1264 DDPFLKDPPHQKG

-1288 DKDGKVQEHPY
+1288 GKNGKVQEHPY

-1330 KPGETIKAYYE
+1330 KPGETIKAYYDL
-1341 IFNKE
+1341 FNKE
-1346 QDLDKQITAC
+1346 QDLDKQLAAC

-1852 LVTNSDKLSDAAK
+1852 LVTNSDKLPDAAK

-1875 QKAGKQQVTI
+1875 QKAGKQQVTV

-1922 HYKRIAFSAGQHG
+1922 NYKRIAFSAGQHG

-1998 QEVDPTTKNLIIR
+1998 QEVDPTTKHLIIR

-2035 FESESAQKSAQDE
+2035 FESESAKKYAQDE

-2073 VAYLTILPSVI
+2073 VAYLTVLPSVI

-2113 QLNGASTYFVDPDR
+2113 QLNGATTYFVDPDR
-2127 EVDLTSIQPGVTAN
+2127 EVDLTSIQPVVTAN
-2141 TGQQFIGWNKKLK
+2141 TGQQFSGWNKKLK
-2154 GKFTQNTTIEASY
+2154 GKFTQNTTFEATY

-2178 CPVPKPQ
+2178 CPIPKPEPKKGTFKEIHIYVTRDEDGKIVNTIQSENKVNGYDGDEYTTEKNEKDGFKFKEIKDLQDNPTYSTDGKSTTGKIVGDKNQSITYVYEKVVKKEQPAPTPTPQPQ

-2193 IHVYVTKDEDGKII
+2193 IHIYVTKDEDGKII

-2219 DGDEYTTEKNDK
+2219 DGDEYTTEKNEK

-2271 EKVVKKEQPVPVPTP
+2271 EKVVK
-2286 KPEPKKGTFKEIH
+2286 
-2299 IYVTKDEDGKIIST
+2299 
-2313 IQSENKVNGY
+2313 
-2323 DGDEYTTEKNDK
+2323 
-2335 DGFEF
+2335 
-2340 KEIKDLQDNPTYS
+2340 
-2353 TDGKSTTGKIVG
+2353 
-2365 DKNQSITYV
+2365 
-2374 YEKVVK
+2374 
-2380 NEQPVPV
+2380 NE
-2387 PTPKP
+2387 
-2392 EPTPVPVPTPELK
+2392 
-2405 KGTFKE
+2405 
-2411 IHIYVT
+2411 
-2417 KDEDGKIISTI
+2417 
-2428 QSENKVNGYDGDEY
+2428 
-2442 TTEKNDKDGFEF
+2442 
-2454 KGIKDLQDNPTYSTD
+2454 
-2469 GKSTTGKIVGDKN
+2469 
-2482 QSITYVY
+2482 
-2489 EKVVKKKQPAPTP
+2489 QPAPTP
-2502 TPVPVPVPTPELTPV
+2502 TPAPEPT
-2517 PTLTPK
+2517 
-2523 PEPMPVPVPMPKQ
+2523 PEPMPKPTPTPAPEPTPEPMPKPTPTPAP
-2536 ESTPVPVPKPEL
+2536 TPVPD
-2548 EPKPE
+2548 PKPE
-2553 SQPKPQLEPK
+2553 SQPKPELEPK

>member
-52 EVKTEETVN
+52 EVKTEDTVN

-83 STESLHKTPDH
+83 SAESLHKTPDH
-94 QDPKKKD
+94 QDP
-101 QTSKEKDHQAVT
+101 KEKDHQAVT

-137 NKVPVNQ
+137 NKVPVNP

-210 LVGYRAD
+210 LVGYRTYA
-217 IGTYVKKDGK
+217 GTYVKKDGK

-293 EFEDVQ
+293 EFEDVK

-308 KTITENGQQKQV
+308 KTITENGKQKQV

-379 NGTSIRTKRVYY
+379 NGTSIRTKKVYY
-391 QQPVTEVKDPT
+391 QQPVTEVANPT

-418 SEHSDSKINKNPNF
+418 SEHSGSKINKEQKF

-471 DHPDNIVNYDFVGR
+471 AHPDNIVNYDFVGR
-485 FKRTVD
+485 VKRTVD
-491 TFAKNNDGSVDE
+491 TFAKNGDGSVDE
-503 SKPTTIDDP
+503 SKPTTIDEP
-512 HIEQTEIEKM
+512 SIKQEEIEKM

-558 KKTGKTTLKFT
+558 KKTGKITYKFT
-569 HPDAR
+569 QPDAR

-605 DVVAGVDTSTSGVD
+605 DVAQGVDTSTSGVD

-647 FDQNGD
+647 FDKNGD

-666 RTDGKPLYSPYVVR
+666 RTDGKTLYSPYVVR

-699 QRHEGVDLDTHGD
+699 QRSTGVVLTGGDLDTHGD
-712 PTRGSDDAIGFL
+712 PTRGSDNAIGFL
-724 GFVLKNKAE
+724 GFVLKNKVE
-733 KGKSEYAEYG
+733 KGKSEYG

-760 TDSLSN
+760 TDSLPN

-789 LRLNRGKVEPQK
+789 LNTNRGKVEPQK

-815 DGNDRHYAFSLESYS
+815 DDNDRHYAFSLESYS
-830 KNDTSNDYTFNCPL
+830 KNDTSSGDYTFSCPL
-844 IKGYQVIPEDAHQK
+844 IKGYQVIPEDAKQK

-871 DAIMEEDYDNYQ
+871 DDMMEEDYENYQ
-883 KDHPNYKGT
+883 KDHPDYEGS
-892 LEDYKLLVLSA
+892 LEDYKLLVLSG

-916 PEYLSELNPMAAD
+916 PEYLPELKPMAAD
-929 YVAKHPGRHKN
+929 YVAKHPGRHNN

-955 AQVQKAYEQLEA
+955 DQVQKAYEQLEA

-1006 DDPDDPDHLSSS
+1006 ADPDDPDHLSPS

-1029 WVLGNRKLLDKNHP
+1029 WVLGNRKLLDKEHP
-1043 LDAMYEDYK
+1043 LDEMYEDYK

-1084 DKLDGPDNMDAEP
+1084 DKLDGPDNMDTEP
-1097 YEKNTLLVY
+1097 YEKNMLLVY

-1132 PYSENIRNASY
+1132 PYSENIRNVSY
-1143 NDEVNVVPL
+1143 NDEVTVVPL
-1152 EASDHKHH
+1152 KANDTKHH
-1160 LPYQWKF
+1160 LPYQWEF
-1167 RNKTITR
+1167 RGQTITR
-1174 PAYLPEDYVFKGW
+1174 PTYLPEDYVFKGW

-1198 PSGFTKEEQKNLSP
+1198 PSGFTKEVQKNLTP

-1238 YWNNESYD
+1238 YWGNKFYD
-1246 MELVHGQIL
+1246 MELVHNQIL

-1264 DDPFLKDPPHHKG
+1264 DAPFLKDPPHQKG

-1288 DKDGKVQEHPY
+1288 GKDGKVQEHPY

-1330 KPGETIKAYYE
+1330 KPGETIKAYYDL
-1341 IFNKE
+1341 FKQE

-1356 TDASKKAKLLT
+1356 TDANKVNELRATKS
-1367 EKAELTNKR
+1367 ELTKKR
-1376 MAMVDVDAVQT
+1376 MAMVDIDAVQT
-1387 IDNLRPDATYSAQAV
+1387 IDNLRPDAAYSAQAV

-1433 VFGQNMYKVQYH
+1433 VFGQNVYKVQYH

-1450 DILPS
+1450 DILPP

-1465 DVATAPQIPGYRFN
+1465 DVATAPQIQGYRFN

-1504 EVTPEGNGVD
+1504 EVTPEGNGVN

-1528 LKRKDQAQVTP
+1528 LKRKDQSQATP

-1549 DGNGKLVAADDK
+1549 DGNGKLVTTDDK

-1694 DAVDDAGKI
+1694 DAVDDAGKT

-1805 QGNTPYSKAVKGKFS
+1805 QGNTSYSKVVKGKFS
-1820 DKTTIEAD
+1820 DKTTIVAD
-1828 YQAHAMTLK
+1828 YRAHAMTLK

-1875 QKAGKQQVTI
+1875 QKAGKQQVTV

-1890 VKQSTTIQV
+1890 VQESTTIQV

-1906 KQFQGLSE
+1906 NQFQGLSE
-1914 AEKAYIKA
+1914 AEKAYIKS

-1998 QEVDPTTKNLIIR
+1998 QEVDPTTKHLIIR

-2035 FESESAQKSAQDE
+2035 FESESAQKYAQDE

-2073 VAYLTILPSVI
+2073 VAYLTVLPSVI
-2084 AQGSETAPDYVDYIK
+2084 AQGSETAPDCVDYIK

-2113 QLNGASTYFVDPDR
+2113 QLNGATTYFVDPDR

-2141 TGQQFIGWNKKLK
+2141 TGQQFIGWNHKLK
-2154 GKFTQNTTIEASY
+2154 GQFTQNTTFEATY

-2193 IHVYVTKDEDGKII
+2193 IHIYVTKDEDGKII

-2219 DGDEYTTEKNDK
+2219 DGDEYTTEKNEK

-2271 EKVVKKEQPVPVPTP
+2271 EKVVKKEQPAPTP
-2286 KPEPKKGTFKEIH
+2286 TPQPQPKKGTFKEIH

-2323 DGDEYTTEKNDK
+2323 DGDEYTTEKNEKDGFEFKGIKDLQDNPTYSTDGNSTTGKIVGDKNQSITYVYEKVVKKEQPVPVPTPVPTPQPKKGTFKEIHVYITKDEDGKIISTIQSENKVNGYDGDEYTTEKNEK

-2380 NEQPVPV
+2380 KEQP
-2387 PTPKP
+2387 
-2392 EPTPVPVPTPELK
+2392 
-2405 KGTFKE
+2405 
-2411 IHIYVT
+2411 
-2417 KDEDGKIISTI
+2417 
-2428 QSENKVNGYDGDEY
+2428 
-2442 TTEKNDKDGFEF
+2442 
-2454 KGIKDLQDNPTYSTD
+2454 
-2469 GKSTTGKIVGDKN
+2469 
-2482 QSITYVY
+2482 
-2489 EKVVKKKQPAPTP
+2489 AP
-2502 TPVPVPVPTPELTPV
+2502 TPVPVPVPTPEPTPKPAPTPV
-2517 PTLTPK
+2517 PVPVPTPEPTPKPAPTPK
-2523 PEPMPVPVPMPKQ
+2523 PELQ
-2536 ESTPVPVPKPEL
+2536 PKPEL

-2553 SQPKPQLEPK
+2553 SQPQLEPK
-2563 SEQKKLPQTGSDE
+2563 PEQKKLPQTGSDE

>member
-24 RKFKVGVASV
+24 RKLKVGVASV

-61 KQENKKSATDT
+61 KQENKKSATD
-72 NDKETKQSVNT
+72 N
-83 STESLHKTPDH
+83 
-94 QDPKKKD
+94 KKKD

-124 TKQDTQIDETSHS
+124 AKQDTPVDETSHS
-137 NKVPVNQ
+137 NKVPVNP

-210 LVGYRAD
+210 LVGYRTYA
-217 IGTYVKKDGK
+217 GTYIKKDGK

-233 LDEKAIH
+233 LDEKKTH

-293 EFEDVQ
+293 EFEDVK

-308 KTITENGQQKQV
+308 KTITENGKQKQV

-379 NGTSIRTKRVYY
+379 NGTSIRTKKVYY
-391 QQPVTEVKDPT
+391 QQPVTEVANPT

-418 SEHSDSKINKNPNF
+418 SEHSGSKINKEQKF

-471 DHPDNIVNYDFVGR
+471 AHPDNIVNYDFVGR
-485 FKRTVD
+485 VKRTVD
-491 TFAKNNDGSVDE
+491 TFAKNGDGSVDE

-569 HPDAR
+569 QPDAR

-605 DVVAGVDTSTSGVD
+605 DVAKGVDTSTSGVD

-647 FDQNGD
+647 FDKNGD

-666 RTDGKPLYSPYVVR
+666 RTDGKTLYSPYVVR

-743 TYRDTPPYR
+743 AYRDTPPYR

-760 TDSLSN
+760 TDSLPN

-815 DGNDRHYAFSLESYS
+815 DDKDRHYAFSLESYS

-844 IKGYQVIPEDAHQK
+844 IKGYQVIPEDAKQK
-858 AEQVDADDMSEKL
+858 AEQVDADDMNDKL
-871 DAIMEEDYDNYQ
+871 DNMMEEDYENYQ
-883 KDHPNYKGT
+883 KDHPDYEGS
-892 LEDYKLLVLSA
+892 LEDYKLLVLSG

-916 PEYLSELNPMAAD
+916 PEYLPELKPMVAD

-955 AQVQKAYEQLEA
+955 DQVQKAYEQLEA

-1006 DDPDDPDHLSSS
+1006 ADPDDPDHLSPS

-1029 WVLGNRKLLDKNHP
+1029 WVLGNRKLLDKEHP
-1043 LDAMYEDYK
+1043 LDEMYEDYK

-1084 DKLDGPDNMDAEP
+1084 DKLDGPDNMDTEP
-1097 YEKNTLLVY
+1097 YEKNMLLVY

-1132 PYSENIRNASY
+1132 PYSENIRNVSY
-1143 NDEVNVVPL
+1143 NDEVTVVPL
-1152 EASDHKHH
+1152 KANDTKHH
-1160 LPYQWKF
+1160 LPYQWEF
-1167 RNKTITR
+1167 RGQTITR
-1174 PAYLPEDYVFKGW
+1174 PTYLPEDYVFKGW

-1198 PSGFTKEEQKNLSP
+1198 PSGFTKEVQKNLTP

-1238 YWNNESYD
+1238 YWGNKFYD
-1246 MELVHGQIL
+1246 MELVHNQIL

-1264 DDPFLKDPPHHKG
+1264 DAPFLKDPPHQKG

-1288 DKDGKVQEHPY
+1288 GKDGKVQEHPY

-1330 KPGETIKAYYE
+1330 KPGETIKAYYDL
-1341 IFNKE
+1341 FKQE

-1356 TDASKKAKLLT
+1356 TDANKVNELRATKS
-1367 EKAELTNKR
+1367 ELTKKR
-1376 MAMVDVDAVQT
+1376 MAMVDIDAVQT
-1387 IDNLRPDATYSAQAV
+1387 IDNLRPDAAYSAQAV

-1433 VFGQNMYKVQYH
+1433 VFGQNVYKVQYH

-1450 DILPS
+1450 DILPP

-1465 DVATAPQIPGYRFN
+1465 DVATAPQIQGYRFN

-1504 EVTPEGNGVD
+1504 EVTPEGNGVN

-1528 LKRKDQAQVTP
+1528 LKRKDQSQATP

-1549 DGNGKLVAADDK
+1549 DGNGKLVTTDDK

-1694 DAVDDAGKI
+1694 DAVDDAGKT

-1805 QGNTPYSKAVKGKFS
+1805 QGNTSYSKVVKGKFS
-1820 DKTTIEAD
+1820 DKTTIVAD
-1828 YQAHAMTLK
+1828 YRAHAMTLK

-1865 FSYSGSAPTT
+1865 FSYSGSCPTT
-1875 QKAGKQQVTI
+1875 QKAGKQQVTV

-1890 VKQSTTIQV
+1890 VQESTTIQV

-1906 KQFQGLSE
+1906 NQFQGLSE
-1914 AEKAYIKA
+1914 AEKAYIKS

-1998 QEVDPTTKNLIIR
+1998 QEVDPTTKHLIIR

-2035 FESESAQKSAQDE
+2035 FESESAQKYAQDE

-2073 VAYLTILPSVI
+2073 VAYLTVLPSVI
-2084 AQGSETAPDYVDYIK
+2084 AQGSETAPDCVDYIK

-2113 QLNGASTYFVDPDR
+2113 QLNGATTYFVDPDR

-2141 TGQQFIGWNKKLK
+2141 TGQQFIGWNHKLK
-2154 GKFTQNTTIEASY
+2154 GKFTQDTTFEASY

-2178 CPVPKPQ
+2178 CPVPKPE

-2219 DGDEYTTEKNDK
+2219 DGDEYTTEKNEK
-2231 DGFEFKG
+2231 DGFEFKE

-2286 KPEPKKGTFKEIH
+2286 KPEPTPVPVPTPQPKKGTFKEIH

-2323 DGDEYTTEKNDK
+2323 DGDEYTTEKNEK

-2380 NEQPVPV
+2380 NEQPAPTPTPV
-2387 PTPKP
+2387 PTPQP
-2392 EPTPVPVPTPELK
+2392 QPK

-2442 TTEKNDKDGFEF
+2442 TTEKNEKDGFKF
-2454 KGIKDLQDNPTYSTD
+2454 KEIKDLQDNPTYSTD

-2489 EKVVKKKQPAPTP
+2489 EKVVKKEQPAPTPTPAPEPTPEPMPKPTPTPTPAPTP
-2502 TPVPVPVPTPELTPV
+2502 TPVPD
-2517 PTLTPK
+2517 
-2523 PEPMPVPVPMPKQ
+2523 
-2536 ESTPVPVPKPEL
+2536 
-2548 EPKPE
+2548 PKPE

>member
-52 EVKTEETVN
+52 EVKTEDTVN

-144 NHLEAKDQS
+144 THPEAQDQP

-197 NKKDFVK
+197 NQKDFVK

-210 LVGYRAD
+210 LVGYRTD
-217 IGTYVKKDGK
+217 SGTYVKKDNQ
-227 YVTATD
+227 YVLASD

-379 NGTSIRTKRVYY
+379 NGTSIRTKKVYY
-391 QQPVTEVKDPT
+391 QQPVTEVANPT

-418 SEHSDSKINKNPNF
+418 GEHSDSKVNKDQKF

-441 GVTFKAHWKAVEKA
+441 GVTFKAHWKANATA

-462 AQKADLVDY
+462 AQKADPVDY
-471 DHPDNIVNYDFVGR
+471 AHPDNIVNYDFVGR
-485 FKRTVD
+485 VKRTVD
-491 TFAKNNDGSVDE
+491 TFAKNGDGSVDE
-503 SKPTTIDDP
+503 SKPTTIDEP
-512 HIEQTEIEKM
+512 SIKQEEIEKM

-569 HPDAR
+569 KPDAR

-699 QRHEGVDLDTHGD
+699 QRREGVDLDTHGD

-743 TYRDTPPYR
+743 AYRDTPPYR

-760 TDSLSN
+760 TDSLPN

-789 LRLNRGKVEPQK
+789 LNTNRGKVEPQK

-815 DGNDRHYAFSLESYS
+815 DDNDRHYAFSLESYS
-830 KNDTSNDYTFNCPL
+830 KNDTSSDDYTYSCPL

-858 AEQVDADDMSEKL
+858 AKHDDADDMNDDL
-871 DAIMEEDYDNYQ
+871 DKIMEEDYEGYK
-883 KDHPNYKGT
+883 KDHPDYDGS
-892 LEDYKLLVLSA
+892 LEDYKLLVLSG

-916 PEYLSELNPMAAD
+916 PEYLPELNPMAAD

-955 AQVQKAYEQLEA
+955 GQVKKAYEQLEA

-1006 DDPDDPDHLSSS
+1006 DDPDDPDHLSSG

-1029 WVLGNRKLLDKNHP
+1029 WVLGNRKLLDKDHP
-1043 LDAMYEDYK
+1043 LDEMYEDYK

-1084 DKLDGPDNMDAEP
+1084 DKLDDPLNMDAEP
-1097 YEKNTLLVY
+1097 YEKNMLLVY

-1143 NDEVNVVPL
+1143 NNEVKVVPL
-1152 EASDHKHH
+1152 KANDPKHN
-1160 LPYQWKF
+1160 LPYQWEF
-1167 RNKTITR
+1167 RGQTITR
-1174 PAYLPEDYVFKGW
+1174 PTYLPEDYVFKGW

-1198 PSGFTKEEQKNLSP
+1198 PSGFTKEEQKNLTP

-1238 YWNNESYD
+1238 YWGNKSYD
-1246 MELVHGQIL
+1246 MELVHDQIL

-1264 DDPFLKDPPHHKG
+1264 DDPFLKDPPHQKG

-1288 DKDGKVQEHPY
+1288 GKDGKVQEHPY

-1330 KPGETIKAYYE
+1330 KPGETIKAYYDL
-1341 IFNKE
+1341 FKQE

-1356 TDASKKAKLLT
+1356 TDANKVNELRATKS
-1367 EKAELTNKR
+1367 ELTKKR
-1376 MAMVDVDAVQT
+1376 MAMVDIDAVQT
-1387 IDNLRPDATYSAQAV
+1387 IDNLRPDAAYSAQAV

-1433 VFGQNMYKVQYH
+1433 VFGQNVYKVQYH

-1450 DILPS
+1450 DILPP

-1504 EVTPEGNGVD
+1504 EVTPEGKGVN

-1528 LKRKDQAQVTP
+1528 LKRKDQSQATP

-1549 DGNGKLVAADDK
+1549 DGNGKLVTTDDK

-1694 DAVDDAGKI
+1694 DAVDDAGKT

-1852 LVTNSDKLSDAAK
+1852 LVTNSDKLPDAAK

-1875 QKAGKQQVTI
+1875 QKAGKQQVTV

-1922 HYKRIAFSAGQHG
+1922 NYKRIAFSAGQHG

-1998 QEVDPTTKNLIIR
+1998 QEVDPTTKHLIIR

-2035 FESESAQKSAQDE
+2035 FESESAKKYAQDE

-2073 VAYLTILPSVI
+2073 VAYLTVLPSVI

-2113 QLNGASTYFVDPDR
+2113 QLNGATTYFVDPDR

-2141 TGQQFIGWNKKLK
+2141 TGQQFIGWNHKLK
-2154 GKFTQNTTIEASY
+2154 GQFTQNTTFEATY

-2178 CPVPKPQ
+2178 CPIPKPQ

-2193 IHVYVTKDEDGKII
+2193 IHIYVTKDEDGKIVN
-2207 STIQSENKVNGY
+2207 TIQSENKVNGY
-2219 DGDEYTTEKNDK
+2219 DGDEYTTEKNEK

-2271 EKVVKKEQPVPVPTP
+2271 EKVVK
-2286 KPEPKKGTFKEIH
+2286 
-2299 IYVTKDEDGKIIST
+2299 
-2313 IQSENKVNGY
+2313 
-2323 DGDEYTTEKNDK
+2323 
-2335 DGFEF
+2335 
-2340 KEIKDLQDNPTYS
+2340 
-2353 TDGKSTTGKIVG
+2353 
-2365 DKNQSITYV
+2365 
-2374 YEKVVK
+2374 
-2380 NEQPVPV
+2380 NEQPA

-2392 EPTPVPVPTPELK
+2392 EPTPVPVPTPQPK
-2405 KGTFKE
+2405 RGTFKE

-2469 GKSTTGKIVGDKN
+2469 GKSTKGKIVGDKNQSITYVYEKVVKKEQPAPTPTPQPEPKKGTFKEIHVYVTKDEDGKIISTIQSENKVNGYDGDEYTTEKNEKDGFEFKGIKDLQDNPTYSTDGKSTTGKIVGDKN

-2489 EKVVKKKQPAPTP
+2489 EKVVKKEQPVPTP
-2502 TPVPVPVPTPELTPV
+2502 TPAPEPTPEPM
-2517 PTLTPK
+2517 PKPAPEPTPK
-2523 PEPMPVPVPMPKQ
+2523 PEPTPAPEPKQ
-2536 ESTPVPVPKPEL
+2536 EL

-2553 SQPKPQLEPK
+2553 SQPKPQLEQK

>member
-1 MVGKN
+1 M
-6 NELNKSRH
+6 
-14 IFEHINRYSI
+14 
-24 RKFKVGVASV
+24 
-34 AIAGCFVLPMGT
+34 
-46 NTVSAT
+46 
-52 EVKTEETVN
+52 
-61 KQENKKSATDT
+61 
-72 NDKETKQSVNT
+72 
-83 STESLHKTPDH
+83 
-94 QDPKKKD
+94 
-101 QTSKEKDHQAVT
+101 
-113 SEIKDKKPEQK
+113 
-124 TKQDTQIDETSHS
+124 
-137 NKVPVNQ
+137 
-144 NHLEAKDQS
+144 
-153 TANDQVTNEKS
+153 
-164 GKVYNLRFV
+164 
-173 YTLNDNVV
+173 
-181 SQLYQPYELTL
+181 
-192 TEREL
+192 
-197 NKKDFVK
+197 
-204 YLEVPH
+204 
-210 LVGYRAD
+210 
-217 IGTYVKKDGK
+217 
-227 YVTATD
+227 
-233 LDEKAIH
+233 
-240 YIKIDAAY
+240 
-248 IKEHA
+248 
-253 KADSADKSGLHYKGI
+253 
-268 VNVPYTPEQK
+268 
-278 VYYVRHLVQKFDNPN
+278 
-293 EFEDVQ
+293 
-299 LPDSVYKVT
+299 
-308 KTITENGQQKQV
+308 
-320 VLTRNYGTVGTVAYA
+320 
-335 QPIFIPGY
+335 
-343 RPETNLLRSALP
+343 
-355 DSDQPVIFTL
+355 
-365 RYYRDSYEVKYDTD
+365 
-379 NGTSIRTKRVYY
+379 
-391 QQPVTEVKDPT
+391 TEVKDPT

-411 TVSGLSD
+411 TVSGLTD
-418 SEHSDSKINKNPNF
+418 SEHSDSKVNKDQKF

-441 GVTFKAHWKAVEKA
+441 GVIFKAHWKAVEKA

-485 FKRTVD
+485 VKRTAD
-491 TFAKNNDGSVDE
+491 TFAKNGDGSVDE

-569 HPDAR
+569 QPDAR

-605 DVVAGVDTSTSGVD
+605 DVAKGVDTSTSGVD

-647 FDQNGD
+647 FDKNGD

-666 RTDGKPLYSPYVVR
+666 RTDGKTLYSPYVVR

-743 TYRDTPPYR
+743 AYRDTPPYR

-760 TDSLSN
+760 TDSLPN

-815 DGNDRHYAFSLESYS
+815 DDKDRHYAFSLESYS

-844 IKGYQVIPEDAHQK
+844 IKGYQVIPEDAKQK
-858 AEQVDADDMSEKL
+858 AEQVDADDMNDKL
-871 DAIMEEDYDNYQ
+871 DNMMEEDYENYQ
-883 KDHPNYKGT
+883 KDHPDYEGS
-892 LEDYKLLVLSA
+892 LEDYKLLVLSG

-916 PEYLSELNPMAAD
+916 PEYLPELKPMVAD

-955 AQVQKAYEQLEA
+955 DQVQKAYEQLEA

-1006 DDPDDPDHLSSS
+1006 ADPDDPDHLSPS

-1029 WVLGNRKLLDKNHP
+1029 WVLGNRKLLDKEHP
-1043 LDAMYEDYK
+1043 LDEMYEDYK

-1084 DKLDGPDNMDAEP
+1084 DKLDGPDNMDTEP
-1097 YEKNTLLVY
+1097 YEKNMLLVY

-1132 PYSENIRNASY
+1132 PYSENIRNVSY
-1143 NDEVNVVPL
+1143 NDEVTVVPL
-1152 EASDHKHH
+1152 KANDTKHH
-1160 LPYQWKF
+1160 LPYQWEF
-1167 RNKTITR
+1167 RGQTITR
-1174 PAYLPEDYVFKGW
+1174 PTYLPEDYVFKGW

-1198 PSGFTKEEQKNLSP
+1198 PSGFTKEVQKNLTP

-1238 YWNNESYD
+1238 YWGNKFYD
-1246 MELVHGQIL
+1246 MELVHNQIL

-1264 DDPFLKDPPHHKG
+1264 DAPFLKDPPHQKG

-1288 DKDGKVQEHPY
+1288 GKDGKVQEHPY

-1330 KPGETIKAYYE
+1330 KPGETIKAYYDL
-1341 IFNKE
+1341 FKQE

-1356 TDASKKAKLLT
+1356 TDANKVNELRATKS
-1367 EKAELTNKR
+1367 ELTKKR
-1376 MAMVDVDAVQT
+1376 MAMVDIDAVQT
-1387 IDNLRPDATYSAQAV
+1387 IDNLRPDAAYSAQAV

-1433 VFGQNMYKVQYH
+1433 VFGQNVYKVQYH

-1450 DILPS
+1450 DILPP

-1465 DVATAPQIPGYRFN
+1465 DVATAPQIQGYRFN

-1504 EVTPEGNGVD
+1504 EVTPEGNGVN

-1528 LKRKDQAQVTP
+1528 LKRKDQSQATP

-1549 DGNGKLVAADDK
+1549 DGNGKLVTTDDK

-1649 NLPKDVKVAYV
+1649 NLPKDVKVVYV

-1694 DAVDDAGKI
+1694 DAVDDAGKT
-1703 SHRTIKL
+1703 SHRTIEL

-1777 YYVKPDAEVTIPRPG
+1777 YYVKPDVEVTIPRPG

-1805 QGNTPYSKAVKGKFS
+1805 QGNTFYSKGVTGTFS

-1875 QKAGKQQVTI
+1875 QKAGKQQVTV

-1890 VKQSTTIQV
+1890 VQESTTIQV

-1906 KQFQGLSE
+1906 NQFQGLSE
-1914 AEKAYIKA
+1914 AEKAYIKS

-1998 QEVDPTTKNLIIR
+1998 QEVDPTTKHLIIR

-2035 FESESAQKSAQDE
+2035 FESESAQKYAQDE

-2073 VAYLTILPSVI
+2073 VAYLTVLPSVI
-2084 AQGSETAPDYVDYIK
+2084 AQGSETAPDCMDYIK

-2113 QLNGASTYFVDPDR
+2113 QLDGATTYFVDPDR

-2141 TGQQFIGWNKKLK
+2141 TGQQFIGWNHKLK
-2154 GKFTQNTTIEASY
+2154 GQFTQNTTFEASY

-2178 CPVPKPQ
+2178 CP
-2185 PKKGTFKE
+2185 
-2193 IHVYVTKDEDGKII
+2193 I
-2207 STIQSENKVNGY
+2207 
-2219 DGDEYTTEKNDK
+2219 
-2231 DGFEFKG
+2231 
-2238 IKDLQDNPTYS
+2238 
-2249 TDGKSTTGKIVGDK
+2249 
-2263 NQSITYVY
+2263 
-2271 EKVVKKEQPVPVPTP
+2271 P

-2323 DGDEYTTEKNDK
+2323 DGDEYTTEKNEK

-2340 KEIKDLQDNPTYS
+2340 KGIKDLQDNPTYS
-2353 TDGKSTTGKIVG
+2353 TDGKSTKGKIVG

-2380 NEQPVPV
+2380 KEQPAPTPTPV
-2387 PTPKP
+2387 PTPQP
-2392 EPTPVPVPTPELK
+2392 QPK

-2442 TTEKNDKDGFEF
+2442 TTEKNEKDGFKF
-2454 KGIKDLQDNPTYSTD
+2454 KEIKDLQDNPTYSTD

-2489 EKVVKKKQPAPTP
+2489 EKVVKKEQPAPTP
-2502 TPVPVPVPTPELTPV
+2502 TPAPEPT
-2517 PTLTPK
+2517 
-2523 PEPMPVPVPMPKQ
+2523 PEPMPKPTPTPAPEPTPEPMPKPIPTPAP
-2536 ESTPVPVPKPEL
+2536 TPVPD
-2548 EPKPE
+2548 PKPE

>member
-1 MVGKN
+1 M
-6 NELNKSRH
+6 
-14 IFEHINRYSI
+14 
-24 RKFKVGVASV
+24 
-34 AIAGCFVLPMGT
+34 
-46 NTVSAT
+46 
-52 EVKTEETVN
+52 
-61 KQENKKSATDT
+61 
-72 NDKETKQSVNT
+72 
-83 STESLHKTPDH
+83 
-94 QDPKKKD
+94 
-101 QTSKEKDHQAVT
+101 
-113 SEIKDKKPEQK
+113 
-124 TKQDTQIDETSHS
+124 
-137 NKVPVNQ
+137 
-144 NHLEAKDQS
+144 
-153 TANDQVTNEKS
+153 
-164 GKVYNLRFV
+164 
-173 YTLNDNVV
+173 
-181 SQLYQPYELTL
+181 
-192 TEREL
+192 
-197 NKKDFVK
+197 
-204 YLEVPH
+204 
-210 LVGYRAD
+210 
-217 IGTYVKKDGK
+217 
-227 YVTATD
+227 
-233 LDEKAIH
+233 
-240 YIKIDAAY
+240 
-248 IKEHA
+248 
-253 KADSADKSGLHYKGI
+253 
-268 VNVPYTPEQK
+268 
-278 VYYVRHLVQKFDNPN
+278 
-293 EFEDVQ
+293 
-299 LPDSVYKVT
+299 
-308 KTITENGQQKQV
+308 
-320 VLTRNYGTVGTVAYA
+320 
-335 QPIFIPGY
+335 
-343 RPETNLLRSALP
+343 
-355 DSDQPVIFTL
+355 

-391 QQPVTEVKDPT
+391 QQPVTEVANPT

-418 SEHSDSKINKNPNF
+418 SEHSDSKVNKDQKF

-471 DHPDNIVNYDFVGR
+471 AHPDNIVNYDFVGR
-485 FKRTVD
+485 VKRTVD
-491 TFAKNNDGSVDE
+491 TFAKNGDGSVDE

-569 HPDAR
+569 QPDAR

-605 DVVAGVDTSTSGVD
+605 DVAKGVDTSTSGVD

-647 FDQNGD
+647 FDKNGD

-666 RTDGKPLYSPYVVR
+666 RTDGKTLYSPYVVR

-743 TYRDTPPYR
+743 AYRDTPPYR

-760 TDSLSN
+760 TDSLPN

-815 DGNDRHYAFSLESYS
+815 DDKDRHYAFSLESYS

-844 IKGYQVIPEDAHQK
+844 IKGYQVIPEDAKQK
-858 AEQVDADDMSEKL
+858 AEQVDADDMNDKL
-871 DAIMEEDYDNYQ
+871 DNMMEEDYENYQ
-883 KDHPNYKGT
+883 KDHPDYEGS
-892 LEDYKLLVLSA
+892 LEDYKLLVLSG

-916 PEYLSELNPMAAD
+916 PEYLPELKPMVAD

-955 AQVQKAYEQLEA
+955 DQVQKAYEQLEA

-1006 DDPDDPDHLSSS
+1006 ADPDDPDHLSPS

-1029 WVLGNRKLLDKNHP
+1029 WVLGNRKLLDKEHP
-1043 LDAMYEDYK
+1043 LDEMYEDYK

-1084 DKLDGPDNMDAEP
+1084 DKLDGPDNMDTEP
-1097 YEKNTLLVY
+1097 YETNMLLVY

-1132 PYSENIRNASY
+1132 PYSENIRNVSY
-1143 NDEVNVVPL
+1143 NDEVTVVPL
-1152 EASDHKHH
+1152 KANDTKHH
-1160 LPYQWKF
+1160 LPYQWEF
-1167 RNKTITR
+1167 RGQTITR
-1174 PAYLPEDYVFKGW
+1174 PTYLPEDYVFKGW

-1198 PSGFTKEEQKNLSP
+1198 PSGFTKEVQKNLTP

-1238 YWNNESYD
+1238 YWGNKFYD
-1246 MELVHGQIL
+1246 MELVHNQIL

-1264 DDPFLKDPPHHKG
+1264 DAPFLKDPPHQKG

-1288 DKDGKVQEHPY
+1288 DKDGRVQEHPY

-1330 KPGETIKAYYE
+1330 KPGETIKAYYDL
-1341 IFNKE
+1341 FKQE

-1356 TDASKKAKLLT
+1356 TDANKVNELRATKS
-1367 EKAELTNKR
+1367 ELTKKR
-1376 MAMVDVDAVQT
+1376 MAMVDIDAVQT
-1387 IDNLRPDATYSAQAV
+1387 IDNLRPDAAYSAQAV

-1450 DILPS
+1450 DILPP

-1465 DVATAPQIPGYRFN
+1465 DVATAPQIQGYRFN
-1479 KVSVPDRDAK
+1479 KVSVPDK

-1504 EVTPEGNGVD
+1504 EVTPEGNGVN

-1528 LKRKDQAQVTP
+1528 LKRKDQSQATP

-1852 LVTNSDKLSDAAK
+1852 LVTNSDKLPDAAK

-1875 QKAGKQQVTI
+1875 QKAGKQQVTV

-1890 VKQSTTIQV
+1890 VQESTTIQV

-1906 KQFQGLSE
+1906 NQFQGLSE
-1914 AEKAYIKA
+1914 AEKAYIKS

-1998 QEVDPTTKNLIIR
+1998 QEVDPTTKHLIIR

-2035 FESESAQKSAQDE
+2035 FESESAKKYAQDE

-2073 VAYLTILPSVI
+2073 VAYLTVLPSVI

-2113 QLNGASTYFVDPDR
+2113 QLNGATTYFVDPDR
-2127 EVDLTSIQPGVTAN
+2127 EVDLTSIQPVVTAN
-2141 TGQQFIGWNKKLK
+2141 TGQQFSGWNKKLK
-2154 GKFTQNTTIEASY
+2154 GKFTQNTTFEATY

-2178 CPVPKPQ
+2178 CPIPKPEPKKGTFKEIHIYVTKDEDGKIVNTIQSENKVNGYDGDEYTTEKNEKDGFKFKEIKDLQDNPTYSTDGKSTTGKIVGDKNQSITYVYEKVVKKEQPAPTPTPVPTPQ

-2193 IHVYVTKDEDGKII
+2193 IHIYVTKDEDGKII

-2219 DGDEYTTEKNDK
+2219 DGDEYTTEKNEK

-2271 EKVVKKEQPVPVPTP
+2271 EKVVKKEQPAPTPAPEPTPEPTP
-2286 KPEPKKGTFKEIH
+2286 KP
-2299 IYVTKDEDGKIIST
+2299 
-2313 IQSENKVNGY
+2313 
-2323 DGDEYTTEKNDK
+2323 
-2335 DGFEF
+2335 
-2340 KEIKDLQDNPTYS
+2340 
-2353 TDGKSTTGKIVG
+2353 
-2365 DKNQSITYV
+2365 
-2374 YEKVVK
+2374 
-2380 NEQPVPV
+2380 
-2387 PTPKP
+2387 
-2392 EPTPVPVPTPELK
+2392 
-2405 KGTFKE
+2405 
-2411 IHIYVT
+2411 
-2417 KDEDGKIISTI
+2417 
-2428 QSENKVNGYDGDEY
+2428 
-2442 TTEKNDKDGFEF
+2442 
-2454 KGIKDLQDNPTYSTD
+2454 
-2469 GKSTTGKIVGDKN
+2469 
-2482 QSITYVY
+2482 
-2489 EKVVKKKQPAPTP
+2489 AP
-2502 TPVPVPVPTPELTPV
+2502 TPVPVPVPTPEPTPK
-2517 PTLTPK
+2517 PAPTPK
-2523 PEPMPVPVPMPKQ
+2523 PELQ
-2536 ESTPVPVPKPEL
+2536 PKPEL

-2553 SQPKPQLEPK
+2553 SQPQLEPK
-2563 SEQKKLPQTGSDE
+2563 PEQKKLPQTGSDE

>member
-24 RKFKVGVASV
+24 RKLKVGVASV

-61 KQENKKSATDT
+61 KQENKKSATD
-72 NDKETKQSVNT
+72 N
-83 STESLHKTPDH
+83 
-94 QDPKKKD
+94 KKKD

-124 TKQDTQIDETSHS
+124 AKQDTPVDETSHS
-137 NKVPVNQ
+137 NKVPVNP

-210 LVGYRAD
+210 LVGYRTYA
-217 IGTYVKKDGK
+217 GTYIKKDGK

-233 LDEKAIH
+233 LDEKKTH

-293 EFEDVQ
+293 EFEDVK

-308 KTITENGQQKQV
+308 KTITENGKQKQV

-391 QQPVTEVKDPT
+391 QQPVTEVANPT

-418 SEHSDSKINKNPNF
+418 SEHSGSKINKEQKF

-471 DHPDNIVNYDFVGR
+471 AHPDNIVNYDFVGR
-485 FKRTVD
+485 VKRTVD
-491 TFAKNNDGSVDE
+491 TFAKNGDGSVDE

-569 HPDAR
+569 QPDAR

-605 DVVAGVDTSTSGVD
+605 DVAKGVDTSTSGVD

-647 FDQNGD
+647 FDKNGD

-666 RTDGKPLYSPYVVR
+666 RTDGKTLYSPYVVR

-743 TYRDTPPYR
+743 AYRDTPPYR

-760 TDSLSN
+760 TDSLPN

-815 DGNDRHYAFSLESYS
+815 DDKDRHYAFSLESYS

-844 IKGYQVIPEDAHQK
+844 IKGYQVIPEDAKQK
-858 AEQVDADDMSEKL
+858 AEQVDADDMNDKL
-871 DAIMEEDYDNYQ
+871 DNMMEEDYENYQ
-883 KDHPNYKGT
+883 KDHPDYEGS
-892 LEDYKLLVLSA
+892 LEDYKLLVLSG

-916 PEYLSELNPMAAD
+916 PEYLPELKPMVAD

-955 AQVQKAYEQLEA
+955 DQVQKAYEQLEA

-1006 DDPDDPDHLSSS
+1006 ADPDDPDHLSPS

-1029 WVLGNRKLLDKNHP
+1029 WVLGNRKLLDKEHP
-1043 LDAMYEDYK
+1043 LDEMYEDYK

-1084 DKLDGPDNMDAEP
+1084 DKLDGPDNMDTEP
-1097 YEKNTLLVY
+1097 YEKNMLLVY

-1132 PYSENIRNASY
+1132 PYSENIRNVSY
-1143 NDEVNVVPL
+1143 NDEVTVVPL
-1152 EASDHKHH
+1152 KANDTKHH
-1160 LPYQWKF
+1160 LPYQWEF
-1167 RNKTITR
+1167 RGQTITR
-1174 PAYLPEDYVFKGW
+1174 PTYLPEDYVFKGW

-1198 PSGFTKEEQKNLSP
+1198 PSGFTKEVQKNLTP

-1238 YWNNESYD
+1238 YWGNKFYD
-1246 MELVHGQIL
+1246 MELVHNQIL

-1264 DDPFLKDPPHHKG
+1264 DAPFLKDPPHQKG

-1288 DKDGKVQEHPY
+1288 GKDGKVQEHPY

-1330 KPGETIKAYYE
+1330 KPGETIKAYYDL
-1341 IFNKE
+1341 FKQE

-1356 TDASKKAKLLT
+1356 TDANKVNELRATKS
-1367 EKAELTNKR
+1367 ELTKKR
-1376 MAMVDVDAVQT
+1376 MAMVDIDAVQT
-1387 IDNLRPDATYSAQAV
+1387 IDNLRPDAAYSAQAV

-1445 DANGK
+1445 DAHGK
-1450 DILPS
+1450 DILPP

-1504 EVTPEGNGVD
+1504 EVTPEGNGVN

-1528 LKRKDQAQVTP
+1528 LKRKDKSQATP

-1561 DKQPVANL
+1561 DKQLVANL

-1632 SVGDPLPDAK
+1632 SVGDKLPDAK

-1649 NLPKDVKVAYV
+1649 NLPENVKVAYV
-1660 EGQGQLNGDFIVPN
+1660 EGQEQLNGDFIVPN

-1694 DAVDDAGKI
+1694 DVVDDAGKT
-1703 SHRTIKL
+1703 SHRTIEL

-1736 KNSGIDKHTL
+1736 KKSGIDKHTL

-1757 LVTFD
+1757 LITFD

-1805 QGNTPYSKAVKGKFS
+1805 QGNTAYSKGVKGKFS

-1875 QKAGKQQVTI
+1875 QKAGKQQVTV

-1890 VKQSTTIQV
+1890 IKQSTTIQV

-1906 KQFQGLSE
+1906 NKFQNLNE

-1998 QEVDPTTKNLIIR
+1998 QEVDPTTKHLIIR

-2035 FESESAQKSAQDE
+2035 FGSESAQKYAQDE

-2058 LTYKQADKITRTAHC
+2058 LTYKQADKITRTANC
-2073 VAYLTILPSVI
+2073 VAYLTVLPSVI
-2084 AQGSETAPDYVDYIK
+2084 AQGSETAPDCVDYIK

-2113 QLNGASTYFVDPDR
+2113 QLDGATTYFVDPDR

-2141 TGQQFIGWNKKLK
+2141 TGQQFIGWNHKLK
-2154 GKFTQNTTIEASY
+2154 GQFTQNTTFEATY

-2178 CPVPKPQ
+2178 CPIPKPQ
-2185 PKKGTFKE
+2185 
-2193 IHVYVTKDEDGKII
+2193 
-2207 STIQSENKVNGY
+2207 
-2219 DGDEYTTEKNDK
+2219 
-2231 DGFEFKG
+2231 
-2238 IKDLQDNPTYS
+2238 
-2249 TDGKSTTGKIVGDK
+2249 
-2263 NQSITYVY
+2263 
-2271 EKVVKKEQPVPVPTP
+2271 
-2286 KPEPKKGTFKEIH
+2286 PKKGTFKEIH

-2323 DGDEYTTEKNDK
+2323 DGDEYTTEKNEK
-2335 DGFEF
+2335 DGFKF
-2340 KEIKDLQDNPTYS
+2340 KEIKDIQDNPTYS
-2353 TDGKSTTGKIVG
+2353 TDGKSTKGKIVG

-2380 NEQPVPV
+2380 NEQPVPT
-2387 PTPKP
+2387 PTP
-2392 EPTPVPVPTPELK
+2392 EPTPK
-2405 KGTFKE
+2405 
-2411 IHIYVT
+2411 
-2417 KDEDGKIISTI
+2417 
-2428 QSENKVNGYDGDEY
+2428 
-2442 TTEKNDKDGFEF
+2442 
-2454 KGIKDLQDNPTYSTD
+2454 
-2469 GKSTTGKIVGDKN
+2469 
-2482 QSITYVY
+2482 
-2489 EKVVKKKQPAPTP
+2489 PAPTP
-2502 TPVPVPVPTPELTPV
+2502 TPVPVPVPTPKPAPMPAPDPKPESQPKPQLEPKSEPTPAPTPV
-2517 PTLTPK
+2517 PD
-2523 PEPMPVPVPMPKQ
+2523 
-2536 ESTPVPVPKPEL
+2536 
-2548 EPKPE
+2548 PKPE

>member
-52 EVKTEETVN
+52 EVKTEDTVN

-124 TKQDTQIDETSHS
+124 TKKDTQIDETSHS
-137 NKVPVNQ
+137 NKVPVNP

-173 YTLNDNVV
+173 YTLEDNVV

-192 TEREL
+192 TEIEL

-210 LVGYRAD
+210 LVGYRTYA
-217 IGTYVKKDGK
+217 GTYIKKDGK
-227 YVTATD
+227 YVPATD
-233 LDEKAIH
+233 LDEKKTH

-308 KTITENGQQKQV
+308 KTITENGQTKKV
-320 VLTRNYGTVGTVAYA
+320 ALTRNYGTVGTVVYA

-391 QQPVTEVKDPT
+391 QQPVTEVKAPT

-418 SEHSDSKINKNPNF
+418 SEHSDSKVNKDQKF

-441 GVTFKAHWKAVEKA
+441 GVTFKAHWKANATA

-462 AQKADLVDY
+462 AQKADPVDY
-471 DHPDNIVNYDFVGR
+471 AHPDNIVNYDFVGR
-485 FKRTVD
+485 VKRTVD
-491 TFAKNNDGSVDE
+491 TFAKNGDGSVDE

-569 HPDAR
+569 KPDAR

-743 TYRDTPPYR
+743 AYRDTPPYR

-760 TDSLSN
+760 TDSLPN

-789 LRLNRGKVEPQK
+789 LNTNRGKVEPQK

-815 DGNDRHYAFSLESYS
+815 DDNDRHYAFSLESYS
-830 KNDTSNDYTFNCPL
+830 KNDTSSGDYTFSCPL
-844 IKGYQVIPEDAHQK
+844 IKGYQVIPEDAKQK

-871 DAIMEEDYDNYQ
+871 DDIMEEDYKGYK
-883 KDHPNYKGT
+883 KDHPDYDGS
-892 LEDYKLLVLSA
+892 LEDYKLLVLSG

-916 PEYLSELNPMAAD
+916 PEYLPELNPMAAD

-955 AQVQKAYEQLEA
+955 GQVQKAYEQLEA

-1006 DDPDDPDHLSSS
+1006 DDPDDPDHLSSG

-1029 WVLGNRKLLDKNHP
+1029 WVLGNRKLLDKEHP
-1043 LDAMYEDYK
+1043 LDEMYKDYK
-1052 TKHPDF
+1052 AKHPDF

-1084 DKLDGPDNMDAEP
+1084 DKLDDPLNMDAEP
-1097 YEKNTLLVY
+1097 YEKNMLLVY

-1143 NDEVNVVPL
+1143 NNEVKVVPL
-1152 EASDHKHH
+1152 KANDPKHH
-1160 LPYQWKF
+1160 LPYQWEF
-1167 RNKTITR
+1167 RGQTITR
-1174 PAYLPEDYVFKGW
+1174 PTYLPEDYVFKGW

-1198 PSGFTKEEQKNLSP
+1198 PSGFTKEEQKNLTP

-1238 YWNNESYD
+1238 YWGNKSYD
-1246 MELVHGQIL
+1246 MELVHDQIL

-1264 DDPFLKDPPHHKG
+1264 DDPFLKDPPHQKG

-1288 DKDGKVQEHPY
+1288 GKDGKVQEHPY

-1330 KPGETIKAYYE
+1330 KPGETIKAYYDL
-1341 IFNKE
+1341 FNKE
-1346 QDLDKQITAC
+1346 QDLDKQLAAC

-1875 QKAGKQQVTI
+1875 QKAGKQQVTV

-1906 KQFQGLSE
+1906 KQLQGLSE

-1949 DRVHDLSKLAPHVT
+1949 DRVHDLSQLAPHVI

-1991 TDIAATY
+1991 TDIVATY
-1998 QEVDPTTKNLIIR
+1998 QEVDPTTKHLIIR

-2035 FESESAQKSAQDE
+2035 FGSESAQKYAQDE

-2058 LTYKQADKITRTAHC
+2058 LTYKQADKITRTANC
-2073 VAYLTILPSVI
+2073 VAYLTVLPSVI
-2084 AQGSETAPDYVDYIK
+2084 AQGSETAPDCVDYIK

-2113 QLNGASTYFVDPDR
+2113 QLNGATTYFVDPDR

-2141 TGQQFIGWNKKLK
+2141 TGQQFSGWNKKLK
-2154 GKFTQNTTIEASY
+2154 GRFTQNTTFEATY

-2178 CPVPKPQ
+2178 CP
-2185 PKKGTFKE
+2185 
-2193 IHVYVTKDEDGKII
+2193 I
-2207 STIQSENKVNGY
+2207 
-2219 DGDEYTTEKNDK
+2219 
-2231 DGFEFKG
+2231 
-2238 IKDLQDNPTYS
+2238 
-2249 TDGKSTTGKIVGDK
+2249 
-2263 NQSITYVY
+2263 
-2271 EKVVKKEQPVPVPTP
+2271 P

-2313 IQSENKVNGY
+2313 IQSENKLNGY
-2323 DGDEYTTEKNDK
+2323 DGDEYTTEKNEK

-2340 KEIKDLQDNPTYS
+2340 KGIKGLQDNPTYS
-2353 TDGKSTTGKIVG
+2353 TDGKSTKGKIVG

-2380 NEQPVPV
+2380 KEQPAPTPTPV
-2387 PTPKP
+2387 PTPQP
-2392 EPTPVPVPTPELK
+2392 QPK

-2428 QSENKVNGYDGDEY
+2428 QSENKLNGYDGDEY
-2442 TTEKNDKDGFEF
+2442 TTEKNEKDGFEF
-2454 KGIKDLQDNPTYSTD
+2454 KGIKGLQDNPTYSTD
-2469 GKSTTGKIVGDKN
+2469 GKSTKGKIVGDKN

-2489 EKVVKKKQPAPTP
+2489 EKVVKKEQPAPTP
-2502 TPVPVPVPTPELTPV
+2502 TPEPMPAPEPKPELQPK
-2517 PTLTPK
+2517 PQLEPK
-2523 PEPMPVPVPMPKQ
+2523 PEPTPAP
-2536 ESTPVPVPKPEL
+2536 TPVPD
-2548 EPKPE
+2548 PKPE

>member
-24 RKFKVGVASV
+24 RKLKVGVASV

-61 KQENKKSATDT
+61 KQENKKSATD
-72 NDKETKQSVNT
+72 N
-83 STESLHKTPDH
+83 
-94 QDPKKKD
+94 KKKD

-124 TKQDTQIDETSHS
+124 AKQDMPVDETSHS

-144 NHLEAKDQS
+144 KHPEAQDQS

-173 YTLNDNVV
+173 YTLEDNVV

-197 NKKDFVK
+197 NKNGFVK

-217 IGTYVKKDGK
+217 IGTYIKKDGK
-227 YVTATD
+227 YVQATD

-248 IKEHA
+248 VKENA
-253 KADSADKSGLHYKGI
+253 KADLADKSGLHYKGI

-308 KTITENGQQKQV
+308 KTITENGQTKQV
-320 VLTRNYGTVGTVAYA
+320 ALTRNYGTVGTVAYA

-418 SEHSDSKINKNPNF
+418 SEHSDSKINKEQKF

-441 GVTFKAHWKAVEKA
+441 GVTFKAHWKANATA

-462 AQKADLVDY
+462 AQKADPVDY
-471 DHPDNIVNYDFVGR
+471 AHPDNIVNYDFVGR
-485 FKRTVD
+485 VKRTVD
-491 TFAKNNDGSVDE
+491 TFAKNGDGSVDE

-569 HPDAR
+569 KPDAR

-605 DVVAGVDTSTSGVD
+605 DVAQGVDTSTSGVD

-647 FDQNGD
+647 FDKNGD

-666 RTDGKPLYSPYVVR
+666 RTDGKTLYSPYVVR

-699 QRHEGVDLDTHGD
+699 QRSTGVVLTGGDLDTHGD
-712 PTRGSDDAIGFL
+712 PTRGSDNAIGFL
-724 GFVLKNKAE
+724 GFVLKNKVE
-733 KGKSEYAEYG
+733 KGKSEYG

-760 TDSLSN
+760 TDSLPN

-789 LRLNRGKVEPQK
+789 LNTNRGKVEPQK

-815 DGNDRHYAFSLESYS
+815 DDNDRHYAFSLESYS
-830 KNDTSNDYTFNCPL
+830 KNDTSSGDYTFSCPL
-844 IKGYQVIPEDAHQK
+844 IKGYQVIPEDAKQK

-871 DAIMEEDYDNYQ
+871 DDMMEEDYENYQ
-883 KDHPNYKGT
+883 KDHPDYEGS
-892 LEDYKLLVLSA
+892 LEDYKLLVLSG

-916 PEYLSELNPMAAD
+916 PEYLPELKPMAAD
-929 YVAKHPGRHKN
+929 YVAKHPGRQNN

-955 AQVQKAYEQLEA
+955 DQVQKAYEQLEA

-1006 DDPDDPDHLSSS
+1006 DDPDDPDHLSSG

-1029 WVLGNRKLLDKNHP
+1029 WVLGNRKLLDKEHP
-1043 LDAMYEDYK
+1043 LDEMYEDYK

-1084 DKLDGPDNMDAEP
+1084 DKLDGPDNMDTEP
-1097 YEKNTLLVY
+1097 YEKNMLLVY

-1113 KLKFFGSR
+1113 KLQFFGNR
-1121 DADTALAEEDH
+1121 DADKALAEEDH

-1143 NDEVNVVPL
+1143 NDEVKVVPL
-1152 EASDHKHH
+1152 KANDPKHH
-1160 LPYQWKF
+1160 LPYQWEF
-1167 RNKTITR
+1167 RGQTITR
-1174 PAYLPEDYVFKGW
+1174 PTYLPEDYVFKGW

-1198 PSGFTKEEQKNLSP
+1198 PSGFTKKEQKNLTP

-1238 YWNNESYD
+1238 YWGNKSYD
-1246 MELVHGQIL
+1246 MELVHNQIL

-1264 DDPFLKDPPHHKG
+1264 DDPFLKDPPRQKG

-1330 KPGETIKAYYE
+1330 KPGETIKAYYDL
-1341 IFNKE
+1341 FKQE

-1356 TDASKKAKLLT
+1356 TDANKVNELRATKS
-1367 EKAELTNKR
+1367 ELTKKR
-1376 MAMVDVDAVQT
+1376 MAMVDIDAVQT
-1387 IDNLRPDATYSAQAV
+1387 IDNLRPDAAYSAQAV

-1433 VFGQNMYKVQYH
+1433 VFGQNVYKVQYH

-1450 DILPS
+1450 DILPP

-1465 DVATAPQIPGYRFN
+1465 DVATAPQIQGYRFN

-1489 DKQKDDTHPQGQMTF
+1489 NKQKDDTHPQGQMTF
-1504 EVTPEGNGVD
+1504 EVTPEGKGVN

-1528 LKRKDQAQVTP
+1528 LKRKDQSQATP
-1539 AGYQRIYYNT
+1539 AGYHRIYYNT
-1549 DGNGKLVAADDK
+1549 DGNGTLRATDDK

-1649 NLPKDVKVAYV
+1649 NLPNNVIVSYAK
-1660 EGQGQLNGDFIVPN
+1660 GQGQLNGDFIVPN

-1694 DAVDDAGKI
+1694 DAVDDAGKP
-1703 SHRTIKL
+1703 SHRTIEL

-1777 YYVKPDAEVTIPRPG
+1777 YYVKPDVEVTIPRPG

-1805 QGNTPYSKAVKGKFS
+1805 QGNTPYSKVVKGKFS

-1875 QKAGKQQVTI
+1875 QKAGKQQVTV

-1906 KQFQGLSE
+1906 KQLQGLSE

-1949 DRVHDLSKLAPHVT
+1949 DRVHDISQLAPHVI

-1991 TDIAATY
+1991 TDIVATY
-1998 QEVDPTTKNLIIR
+1998 QEVDPTTKHLIIR

-2035 FESESAQKSAQDE
+2035 FGSESAQKYAQDE

-2058 LTYKQADKITRTAHC
+2058 LTYKQADKITRTANC
-2073 VAYLTILPSVI
+2073 VAYLTVLPSVI
-2084 AQGSETAPDYVDYIK
+2084 AQGSETAPDCVDYIK

-2113 QLNGASTYFVDPDR
+2113 QLDGATTYFVDPDR

-2141 TGQQFIGWNKKLK
+2141 TGQQFIGWNHKLK
-2154 GKFTQNTTIEASY
+2154 GQFTQNTTFEATY

-2178 CPVPKPQ
+2178 CPIPKPE

-2193 IHVYVTKDEDGKII
+2193 IHIYVTKDEDGKII

-2219 DGDEYTTEKNDK
+2219 DGDEYTTEKNEK

-2271 EKVVKKEQPVPVPTP
+2271 EKVVKKEQPAPT
-2286 KPEPKKGTFKEIH
+2286 
-2299 IYVTKDEDGKIIST
+2299 
-2313 IQSENKVNGY
+2313 
-2323 DGDEYTTEKNDK
+2323 
-2335 DGFEF
+2335 
-2340 KEIKDLQDNPTYS
+2340 
-2353 TDGKSTTGKIVG
+2353 
-2365 DKNQSITYV
+2365 
-2374 YEKVVK
+2374 
-2380 NEQPVPV
+2380 
-2387 PTPKP
+2387 
-2392 EPTPVPVPTPELK
+2392 PTPVPVPTPEPMPK
-2405 KGTFKE
+2405 
-2411 IHIYVT
+2411 
-2417 KDEDGKIISTI
+2417 
-2428 QSENKVNGYDGDEY
+2428 
-2442 TTEKNDKDGFEF
+2442 
-2454 KGIKDLQDNPTYSTD
+2454 PTPTPAPEPTPEPMP
-2469 GKSTTGKIVGDKN
+2469 KPTPT
-2482 QSITYVY
+2482 
-2489 EKVVKKKQPAPTP
+2489 PAPTP
-2502 TPVPVPVPTPELTPV
+2502 VPD
-2517 PTLTPK
+2517 
-2523 PEPMPVPVPMPKQ
+2523 
-2536 ESTPVPVPKPEL
+2536 
-2548 EPKPE
+2548 PKPE

>member
-52 EVKTEETVN
+52 EVKTEDTVN

-124 TKQDTQIDETSHS
+124 TKKDTQIDETSHS
-137 NKVPVNQ
+137 NKVPVNP

-210 LVGYRAD
+210 LVGYRTYA
-217 IGTYVKKDGK
+217 GTYIKKDGK

-233 LDEKAIH
+233 LDEKKTH

-308 KTITENGQQKQV
+308 KTITENGQTKKV
-320 VLTRNYGTVGTVAYA
+320 ALTRNYGTVGTVAYA

-391 QQPVTEVKDPT
+391 QQPVTEVKAPT

-418 SEHSDSKINKNPNF
+418 SEHSDSKVNKDQKF

-441 GVTFKAHWKAVEKA
+441 GVTFKAHWKAKATA

-462 AQKADLVDY
+462 AQKADPVDY
-471 DHPDNIVNYDFVGR
+471 AHPDNIVNYDFVGR
-485 FKRTVD
+485 VKRTVD
-491 TFAKNNDGSVDE
+491 TFAKNGDGSVDE
-503 SKPTTIDDP
+503 SKPTTIDEP
-512 HIEQTEIEKM
+512 SIKQEEIEKM

-569 HPDAR
+569 KPDAR

-699 QRHEGVDLDTHGD
+699 QRREGVDLDTHGD

-743 TYRDTPPYR
+743 AYRDTPPYR

-760 TDSLSN
+760 TDSLPN

-789 LRLNRGKVEPQK
+789 LRTDRSKIEPQK
-801 VIIRLETDQSAKKN
+801 VIIKLETDQSAKKN
-815 DGNDRHYAFSLESYS
+815 DDKDRHYVFSLESYS
-830 KNDTSNDYTFNCPL
+830 KNDTSNTDYIFNCPL
-844 IKGYQVIPEDAHQK
+844 IKGYQVVPEDAHQK
-858 AEQVDADDMSEKL
+858 AEKVDVDEMNDKL
-871 DAIMEEDYDNYQ
+871 DEIMEEDYETYQ
-883 KDHPNYKGT
+883 KEHPDYEGT
-892 LEDYKLLVLSA
+892 FNDYKLLVLSA

-955 AQVQKAYEQLEA
+955 EQVQKAYEQLEA

-986 YEQYKKDWVAKGGDE
+986 YEQYKKDWVAKGGDD

-1006 DDPDDPDHLSSS
+1006 EDPDDPDHLSSG

-1029 WVLGNRKLLDKNHP
+1029 WVLGNRKLLDKDHP
-1043 LDAMYEDYK
+1043 LDEMYEDYK

-1084 DKLDGPDNMDAEP
+1084 DKLDDPLNMDAEP
-1097 YEKNTLLVY
+1097 YEKNMLLVY

-1143 NDEVNVVPL
+1143 NNEVKVVPL
-1152 EASDHKHH
+1152 KANDPKHN
-1160 LPYQWKF
+1160 LPYQWEF
-1167 RNKTITR
+1167 RGQTITR
-1174 PAYLPEDYVFKGW
+1174 PTYLPEDYVFKGW

-1198 PSGFTKEEQKNLSP
+1198 PSGFTKEEQKNLTP

-1238 YWNNESYD
+1238 YWGNKSYD
-1246 MELVHGQIL
+1246 MELVHDQIL

-1264 DDPFLKDPPHHKG
+1264 DDPFLKDPPHQKG

-1288 DKDGKVQEHPY
+1288 GKNGKVQEHPY

-1330 KPGETIKAYYE
+1330 KPGETIKAYYDL
-1341 IFNKE
+1341 FNKE
-1346 QDLDKQITAC
+1346 QDLDKQLAAC

-1852 LVTNSDKLSDAAK
+1852 LVTNSDKLPDAAK

-1875 QKAGKQQVTI
+1875 QKAGKQQVTV

-1922 HYKRIAFSAGQHG
+1922 NYKRIAFSAGQHG

-1998 QEVDPTTKNLIIR
+1998 QEVDPTTKHLIIR

-2035 FESESAQKSAQDE
+2035 FESESAKKYAQDE

-2073 VAYLTILPSVI
+2073 VAYLTVLPSVI

-2113 QLNGASTYFVDPDR
+2113 QLNGATTYFVDPDR
-2127 EVDLTSIQPGVTAN
+2127 EVDLTSIQPVVTAN
-2141 TGQQFIGWNKKLK
+2141 TGQQFSGWNKKLK
-2154 GKFTQNTTIEASY
+2154 GKFTQNTTFEATY

-2178 CPVPKPQ
+2178 CPIPKPE

-2193 IHVYVTKDEDGKII
+2193 IHIYVTRDEDGKIVN
-2207 STIQSENKVNGY
+2207 TIQSENKVNGY
-2219 DGDEYTTEKNDK
+2219 DGDEYTTEKNEK
-2231 DGFEFKG
+2231 DGFKFKE

-2271 EKVVKKEQPVPVPTP
+2271 EKVVKKEQPAPTP
-2286 KPEPKKGTFKEIH
+2286 TPQPQPKKGTFKEIH

-2323 DGDEYTTEKNDK
+2323 DGDEYTTEKNEK
-2335 DGFEF
+2335 DGFEFKGIKDLQDNPTYSTDGNSTTGKIVGDKNQSITYVYEKVVKKEQPAPTPTPVPTPQPKKGTFKEIHIYVTKDEDGKIISTIQSENKVNGYDGDEYTTEKNEKDGFKF

-2380 NEQPVPV
+2380 NEQPAPTPAPEPTPEPMPKPAPE

-2392 EPTPVPVPTPELK
+2392 EPTP
-2405 KGTFKE
+2405 
-2411 IHIYVT
+2411 
-2417 KDEDGKIISTI
+2417 
-2428 QSENKVNGYDGDEY
+2428 
-2442 TTEKNDKDGFEF
+2442 
-2454 KGIKDLQDNPTYSTD
+2454 
-2469 GKSTTGKIVGDKN
+2469 
-2482 QSITYVY
+2482 
-2489 EKVVKKKQPAPTP
+2489 A
-2502 TPVPVPVPTPELTPV
+2502 
-2517 PTLTPK
+2517 
-2523 PEPMPVPVPMPKQ
+2523 
-2536 ESTPVPVPKPEL
+2536 PVPKQEL

-2553 SQPKPQLEPK
+2553 SQPKPQLEQK

>member
-1 MVGKN
+1 
-6 NELNKSRH
+6 
-14 IFEHINRYSI
+14 
-24 RKFKVGVASV
+24 
-34 AIAGCFVLPMGT
+34 
-46 NTVSAT
+46 
-52 EVKTEETVN
+52 
-61 KQENKKSATDT
+61 
-72 NDKETKQSVNT
+72 
-83 STESLHKTPDH
+83 
-94 QDPKKKD
+94 
-101 QTSKEKDHQAVT
+101 
-113 SEIKDKKPEQK
+113 
-124 TKQDTQIDETSHS
+124 
-137 NKVPVNQ
+137 
-144 NHLEAKDQS
+144 
-153 TANDQVTNEKS
+153 
-164 GKVYNLRFV
+164 
-173 YTLNDNVV
+173 
-181 SQLYQPYELTL
+181 
-192 TEREL
+192 
-197 NKKDFVK
+197 
-204 YLEVPH
+204 
-210 LVGYRAD
+210 
-217 IGTYVKKDGK
+217 
-227 YVTATD
+227 
-233 LDEKAIH
+233 
-240 YIKIDAAY
+240 
-248 IKEHA
+248 
-253 KADSADKSGLHYKGI
+253 
-268 VNVPYTPEQK
+268 
-278 VYYVRHLVQKFDNPN
+278 
-293 EFEDVQ
+293 
-299 LPDSVYKVT
+299 
-308 KTITENGQQKQV
+308 
-320 VLTRNYGTVGTVAYA
+320 
-335 QPIFIPGY
+335 
-343 RPETNLLRSALP
+343 
-355 DSDQPVIFTL
+355 
-365 RYYRDSYEVKYDTD
+365 
-379 NGTSIRTKRVYY
+379 
-391 QQPVTEVKDPT
+391 
-402 RRGYVFQGW
+402 
-411 TVSGLSD
+411 
-418 SEHSDSKINKNPNF
+418 
-432 TSIKSMPAN
+432 
-441 GVTFKAHWKAVEKA
+441 
-455 EYTVNVW
+455 
-462 AQKADLVDY
+462 
-471 DHPDNIVNYDFVGR
+471 
-485 FKRTVD
+485 
-491 TFAKNNDGSVDE
+491 
-503 SKPTTIDDP
+503 
-512 HIEQTEIEKM
+512 
-522 AFPDTVESDRKTA
+522 
-535 AEFGKYYVLND
+535 
-546 RFTKVMNHLMVD
+546 
-558 KKTGKTTLKFT
+558 
-569 HPDAR
+569 
-574 HQSRAIIRPE
+574 
-584 GDTVLDLIYDRK
+584 
-596 PYDLIFAKG
+596 
-605 DVVAGVDTSTSGVD
+605 
-619 SGYNTP
+619 
-625 IVKPDAEGKWV
+625 
-636 TYWYDNTAQPD
+636 
-647 FDQNGD
+647 
-653 FQFDERNIVKMKP
+653 
-666 RTDGKPLYSPYVVR
+666 
-680 ARYGASLQY
+680 
-689 RWPIESEVRM
+689 M

-743 TYRDTPPYR
+743 AYRDTPPYR

-760 TDSLSN
+760 TDSLPN

-815 DGNDRHYAFSLESYS
+815 DDKDRHYAFSLESYS

-844 IKGYQVIPEDAHQK
+844 IKGYQVIPEDAKQK
-858 AEQVDADDMSEKL
+858 AEQVDADDMNDKL
-871 DAIMEEDYDNYQ
+871 DNMMEEDYENYQ
-883 KDHPNYKGT
+883 KDHPDYEGS
-892 LEDYKLLVLSA
+892 LEDYKLLVLSG

-916 PEYLSELNPMAAD
+916 PEYLPELKPMVAD

-955 AQVQKAYEQLEA
+955 DQVQKAYEQLEA

-1006 DDPDDPDHLSSS
+1006 ADPDDPDHLSPS

-1029 WVLGNRKLLDKNHP
+1029 WVLGNRKLLDKEHP
-1043 LDAMYEDYK
+1043 LDEMYEDYK

-1084 DKLDGPDNMDAEP
+1084 DKLDGPDNMDTEP
-1097 YEKNTLLVY
+1097 YEKNMLLVY

-1132 PYSENIRNASY
+1132 PYSENIRNVSY
-1143 NDEVNVVPL
+1143 NDEVTVVPL
-1152 EASDHKHH
+1152 KANDTKHH
-1160 LPYQWKF
+1160 LPYQWEF
-1167 RNKTITR
+1167 RGQTITR
-1174 PAYLPEDYVFKGW
+1174 PTYLPEDYVFKGW

-1198 PSGFTKEEQKNLSP
+1198 PSGFTKEVQKNLTP

-1238 YWNNESYD
+1238 YWGNKFYD
-1246 MELVHGQIL
+1246 MELVHNQIL

-1264 DDPFLKDPPHHKG
+1264 DAPFLKDPPHQKG

-1288 DKDGKVQEHPY
+1288 GKDGKVQEHPY

-1330 KPGETIKAYYE
+1330 KPGETIKAYYDL
-1341 IFNKE
+1341 FKQE

-1356 TDASKKAKLLT
+1356 TDANKVNELRATKS
-1367 EKAELTNKR
+1367 ELTKKR
-1376 MAMVDVDAVQT
+1376 MAMVDIDAVQT
-1387 IDNLRPDATYSAQAV
+1387 IDNLRPDAAYSAQAV

-1433 VFGQNMYKVQYH
+1433 VFGQNVYKVQYH

-1450 DILPS
+1450 DILPP

-1465 DVATAPQIPGYRFN
+1465 DVATAPQIQGYRFN

-1504 EVTPEGNGVD
+1504 EVTPEGNGVN

-1528 LKRKDQAQVTP
+1528 LKRKDQSQATP

-1549 DGNGKLVAADDK
+1549 DGNGKLVTTDDK

-1649 NLPKDVKVAYV
+1649 NLPKDVKVVYV

-1694 DAVDDAGKI
+1694 DAVDDAGKT
-1703 SHRTIKL
+1703 SHRTIEL

-1777 YYVKPDAEVTIPRPG
+1777 YYVKPDVEVTIPRPG

-1805 QGNTPYSKAVKGKFS
+1805 QGNTSYSKGVTGTFS

-1875 QKAGKQQVTI
+1875 QKAGKQQVTV

-1906 KQFQGLSE
+1906 KQLQGLSE

-1949 DRVHDLSKLAPHVT
+1949 DRVHDLSKLAPHVI

-1998 QEVDPTTKNLIIR
+1998 QEVDPTTKHLIIR

-2035 FESESAQKSAQDE
+2035 FGSESAQKYAQDE

-2058 LTYKQADKITRTAHC
+2058 LTYKQADKITRTANC
-2073 VAYLTILPSVI
+2073 VAYLTVLPSVI
-2084 AQGSETAPDYVDYIK
+2084 AQGSETAPDCVDYIK

-2113 QLNGASTYFVDPDR
+2113 QLNGATTYFVDPDR

-2141 TGQQFIGWNKKLK
+2141 TGQQFSGWNKKLK
-2154 GKFTQNTTIEASY
+2154 GRFTQNTTFEATY

-2178 CPVPKPQ
+2178 CP
-2185 PKKGTFKE
+2185 
-2193 IHVYVTKDEDGKII
+2193 I
-2207 STIQSENKVNGY
+2207 
-2219 DGDEYTTEKNDK
+2219 
-2231 DGFEFKG
+2231 
-2238 IKDLQDNPTYS
+2238 
-2249 TDGKSTTGKIVGDK
+2249 
-2263 NQSITYVY
+2263 
-2271 EKVVKKEQPVPVPTP
+2271 P

-2323 DGDEYTTEKNDK
+2323 DGDEYTTEKNEK

-2340 KEIKDLQDNPTYS
+2340 KGIKDLQDNPTYS
-2353 TDGKSTTGKIVG
+2353 TDGKSTKGKIVG

-2380 NEQPVPV
+2380 KEQPAPTPTPV
-2387 PTPKP
+2387 PTPQP
-2392 EPTPVPVPTPELK
+2392 QPK

-2442 TTEKNDKDGFEF
+2442 TTEKNEKDGFKF
-2454 KGIKDLQDNPTYSTD
+2454 KEIKDLQDNPTYSTD

-2489 EKVVKKKQPAPTP
+2489 EKVVKKEQPAPTP
-2502 TPVPVPVPTPELTPV
+2502 TPAPEPT
-2517 PTLTPK
+2517 
-2523 PEPMPVPVPMPKQ
+2523 PEPMPKPTPTPAP
-2536 ESTPVPVPKPEL
+2536 TPVPD
-2548 EPKPE
+2548 PKPE

>member
-61 KQENKKSATDT
+61 KQENKKSATDN
-72 NDKETKQSVNT
+72 NDKETKHSVNT
-83 STESLHKTPDH
+83 SAESLHKTPDH
-94 QDPKKKD
+94 QDP
-101 QTSKEKDHQAVT
+101 KEKDHQAVT

-124 TKQDTQIDETSHS
+124 TKQDRQIDETSHS
-137 NKVPVNQ
+137 NKVPVNP

-217 IGTYVKKDGK
+217 IRTYVKKDGK

-233 LDEKAIH
+233 LDEKKTH

-293 EFEDVQ
+293 EFEDVK

-308 KTITENGQQKQV
+308 KTITENGKQKQV

-391 QQPVTEVKDPT
+391 QQPVTEVANPT

-418 SEHSDSKINKNPNF
+418 SEHSGSKINKEQKF

-471 DHPDNIVNYDFVGR
+471 AHPDNIVNYDFVGR
-485 FKRTVD
+485 VKRTVD
-491 TFAKNNDGSVDE
+491 TFAKNGDGSVDE

-558 KKTGKTTLKFT
+558 KKTGKITYKFT
-569 HPDAR
+569 QPDAR

-605 DVVAGVDTSTSGVD
+605 DVAQGVDTSTSGVD

-666 RTDGKPLYSPYVVR
+666 RTDGKTLYSPYVVR

-699 QRHEGVDLDTHGD
+699 QRSTGVVLTGGDLDTHGD
-712 PTRGSDDAIGFL
+712 PTRGSDNAIGFL
-724 GFVLKNKAE
+724 GFVLKNKVE
-733 KGKSEYAEYG
+733 KGKSEYG

-760 TDSLSN
+760 TDSLPN

-789 LRLNRGKVEPQK
+789 LNTNRGKVEPQK

-815 DGNDRHYAFSLESYS
+815 DDNDRHYAFSLESYS
-830 KNDTSNDYTFNCPL
+830 KNDTSSGDYTFSCPL
-844 IKGYQVIPEDAHQK
+844 IKGYQVIPEDAKQK

-871 DAIMEEDYDNYQ
+871 DDMMEEDYENYQ
-883 KDHPNYKGT
+883 KDHPDYEGS
-892 LEDYKLLVLSA
+892 LEDYKLLVLSG

-916 PEYLSELNPMAAD
+916 PEYLPELKPMAAD

-955 AQVQKAYEQLEA
+955 GQVQKAYEQLEA

-1006 DDPDDPDHLSSS
+1006 DDPDDPDHLSSG

-1029 WVLGNRKLLDKNHP
+1029 WVLGNRKLLDKEHP
-1043 LDAMYEDYK
+1043 LDEMYKDYK
-1052 TKHPDF
+1052 AKHPDF

-1084 DKLDGPDNMDAEP
+1084 DKLDDPLNMDAEP
-1097 YEKNTLLVY
+1097 YEKNMLLVY

-1143 NDEVNVVPL
+1143 NNEVKVVPL
-1152 EASDHKHH
+1152 KANDPKHH
-1160 LPYQWKF
+1160 LPYQWEF
-1167 RNKTITR
+1167 RGQTITR
-1174 PAYLPEDYVFKGW
+1174 PTYLPEDYVFKGW

-1198 PSGFTKEEQKNLSP
+1198 PSGFTKKEQKNLTP

-1238 YWNNESYD
+1238 YWGNKSYD
-1246 MELVHGQIL
+1246 MELVHNQIL

-1264 DDPFLKDPPHHKG
+1264 DDPFLKDPPRQKG

-1330 KPGETIKAYYE
+1330 KPGETIKAYYDL
-1341 IFNKE
+1341 FKQE

-1356 TDASKKAKLLT
+1356 TDANKVNELRATKS
-1367 EKAELTNKR
+1367 ELTKKR
-1376 MAMVDVDAVQT
+1376 MAMVDIDAVQT
-1387 IDNLRPDATYSAQAV
+1387 IDNLRPDAAYSAQAV

-1433 VFGQNMYKVQYH
+1433 VFGQNVYKVQYH

-1450 DILPS
+1450 DILPP

-1465 DVATAPQIPGYRFN
+1465 DVATAPQIQGYRFN

-1489 DKQKDDTHPQGQMTF
+1489 NKQKDDTHPQGQMTF
-1504 EVTPEGNGVD
+1504 EVTPEGKGVN

-1528 LKRKDQAQVTP
+1528 LKRKDQSQATP
-1539 AGYQRIYYNT
+1539 AGYHRIYYNT
-1549 DGNGKLVAADDK
+1549 DGNGKLVTTDDK

-1649 NLPKDVKVAYV
+1649 NLPKDVKVVYV

-1694 DAVDDAGKI
+1694 DAVDDAGKT

-1805 QGNTPYSKAVKGKFS
+1805 QGNTSYSKVVKGKFS
-1820 DKTTIEAD
+1820 DKTTIVAD
-1828 YQAHAMTLK
+1828 YRAHAMTLK

-1875 QKAGKQQVTI
+1875 QKAGKQQVTV

-1890 VKQSTTIQV
+1890 VQESTTIQV

-1906 KQFQGLSE
+1906 NQFQGLSE
-1914 AEKAYIKA
+1914 AEKAYIKS

-1998 QEVDPTTKNLIIR
+1998 QEVDPTTKHLIIR

-2035 FESESAQKSAQDE
+2035 FESESAQKYAQDE

-2073 VAYLTILPSVI
+2073 VAYLTVLPSVI
-2084 AQGSETAPDYVDYIK
+2084 AQGSETAPDCVDYIK

-2113 QLNGASTYFVDPDR
+2113 QLNGATTYFVDPDR

-2141 TGQQFIGWNKKLK
+2141 TGQQFIGWNHKLK
-2154 GKFTQNTTIEASY
+2154 GQFTQNTTFEATY

-2185 PKKGTFKE
+2185 
-2193 IHVYVTKDEDGKII
+2193 
-2207 STIQSENKVNGY
+2207 
-2219 DGDEYTTEKNDK
+2219 
-2231 DGFEFKG
+2231 
-2238 IKDLQDNPTYS
+2238 
-2249 TDGKSTTGKIVGDK
+2249 
-2263 NQSITYVY
+2263 
-2271 EKVVKKEQPVPVPTP
+2271 
-2286 KPEPKKGTFKEIH
+2286 PKKGTFKEIH

-2323 DGDEYTTEKNDK
+2323 DGDEYTTEKNEK

-2340 KEIKDLQDNPTYS
+2340 KGIKDIQDNPTYS

-2380 NEQPVPV
+2380 KEQPVPT
-2387 PTPKP
+2387 PTPQP
-2392 EPTPVPVPTPELK
+2392 QPK

-2442 TTEKNDKDGFEF
+2442 TTEKNEKDGFEF
-2454 KGIKDLQDNPTYSTD
+2454 KGIKDIQDNPTYSTD

-2489 EKVVKKKQPAPTP
+2489 EKVVKKEQPAP
-2502 TPVPVPVPTPELTPV
+2502 TPVPVPVPTPEPTPK
-2517 PTLTPK
+2517 PAPTPK
-2523 PEPMPVPVPMPKQ
+2523 PEP
-2536 ESTPVPVPKPEL
+2536 TPEPTPKPEL